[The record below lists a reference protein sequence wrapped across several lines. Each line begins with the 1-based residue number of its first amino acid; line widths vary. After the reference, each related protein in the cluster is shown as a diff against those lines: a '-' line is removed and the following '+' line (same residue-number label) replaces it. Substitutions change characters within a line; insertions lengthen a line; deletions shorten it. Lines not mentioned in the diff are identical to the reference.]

1 MKQFKKKPKKIKRSQ
16 KIILKRPLW
25 LMPLLIGGFA
35 SGVYA
40 DGTDILGLSWGE
52 KSQKVC
58 VHRPWYALWSCDKW
72 EEKTQQFTGNQLIT
86 KTWAGGNAANYYH
99 SQNNQDITANLKND
113 NGTYFLSGLYNYTG
127 GEYNG
132 GNLDIEL
139 GSNATFNLGA
149 NSGNSFT
156 SWYPNGHT
164 NVTFSAGTINVN
176 NSVEVGNR
184 VGSGAGTH
192 TGTATLN
199 LNANKVTI
207 NSNIN
212 AYKTS
217 QVNIGNANS
226 AITINSV
233 SLSGDTCSSLA
244 KIGSGA
250 NCSSSGPSYSFKGTT
265 SATNT
270 TFSNAS
276 GSFTFEESA
285 NFSGAKL
292 NGGAFTFNK
301 GFNATNNTAFN
312 SGSFT
317 FKGTSSFNNA
327 TFSNASYTF
336 DNQATFQNSSFNG
349 GTFTF
354 NNQSNPTN
362 SAQHPQIL
370 FENSSFNGGIFTFN
384 NQTNPTNSAQHPQIL
399 FENSSFSGS
408 TTTLKGSATFEQAFN
423 NSNHQLTIQNASFD
437 NATFNNTGKITIEK
451 DASFNNTSFNTPVD
465 TNNMSVTGSVT
476 LSGKNDLKNGSTL
489 DFGSSKITLAQGATF
504 NLTSLGSEKSVTIL
518 NSSGGITYNHLLN
531 HALNSLTNALK
542 TTESSSKPQSF
553 AQGLWDMITYN
564 GVTGQLLSEN
574 AATPKN
580 TDSSPSAPT
589 KDSPQVYQVGYKI
602 GDTIYKLQETFSPN
616 SIIIQALESG
626 TYTPPP
632 TISGSQ
638 FDLSASNYINANMPW
653 YDHKYYI
660 PKSQNF
666 TESGTYYL
674 PSVQIWG
681 SYTNSFK
688 QTFSTNGSNLVIG
701 YNATWTGNS
710 VSSSGT
716 VSFGDTSGSA
726 LNGHCGPW
734 PYYQCIGTTN
744 GAYSAYH
751 VYITANLRSGN
762 RIGTGGAANLVFNG
776 VDSINIANATIT
788 QHNAGAY
795 SSSMTFSTQNMDS
808 SQNLNGLNANGK
820 LSVYGATFTNQAK
833 DGKFIFNAGQ
843 ATFENTNFNGGSYQ
857 FSGDSL
863 NFSNNNQ
870 FNSGSFEISA
880 KNASFNNANFNNSAS
895 FNFNN
900 SNATTS
906 FVGDFTNA
914 NSNLQ
919 IAGNAVFG
927 NSTNSDG
934 SQNTANFNNT
944 GSVNIAGNATFDNM
958 AFNGPTNTSVKGQVT
973 LNNITLK
980 NLNAPLSFGDGMIN
994 FSAHSVINIGEAI
1007 TNGNPITLVSSSKE
1021 IEYNNAFSKNLWQL
1035 INYQGHGASSEK
1047 LVSSAGNGIY
1057 DVVYSFNNQ
1066 TYNFQE
1072 VFSPNSISIRRLGV
1086 GMVFDYVDMEKSD
1099 HLYYQNALGFM
1110 TYMPN
1115 SYNNNLGNLNNT
1127 IYYYDKSIDFYASG
1141 KTLFTKAEFSQT
1153 LTGQNSAIVFGAKNI
1168 WTNASDAPQS
1178 NTIIRFGDN
1187 KGAGSNDA
1195 SGHCWNLQCI
1205 GFITGHYEAQKI
1217 YITGSIESGNRISSG
1232 GGASL
1237 NFNGLQGILLT
1248 NATLYNR
1255 AAGTQSSSMNFI
1267 SNSANIQAQNSYFID
1282 DTAQNKGN
1290 PNFSFNALN
1299 LDFSN
1304 SSFRGYVGQ
1313 TQSVFKFNAV
1323 NAISF
1328 TNSSN
1333 LSSGL
1338 YQISAKSVL
1347 FDNSNLSVS
1356 VGTSSIKAN
1365 AISLS
1370 QNASINASNHS
1381 TLELSGDLNLN
1392 DTSSLNLNQSAIN
1405 VSNNATIND
1414 YASLIASNGSHLNF
1428 NGAVNFN
1435 SANITT
1441 SLSDS
1446 SIVFKGAS
1454 SLGGQFNLSNNS
1466 FLDFQGSSA
1475 ITSNTAFNFYNNA
1488 FSQSPITFH
1497 QALDIKAPLSLGGNL
1512 LNPNNSSV
1520 LNLKNS
1526 QLVFSDQGSLNIAN
1540 IDLLSDLNDNKN
1552 RVYNIIQA
1560 DMNSNWY
1567 ERISFFG
1574 MRINDGIYDAKN
1586 QTYSFT
1592 NPLNNALKITES
1604 FKDNQLS
1611 VTLSQIPGIKNTLY
1625 NIGSEI
1631 FNYQK
1636 VYNNANGVY
1645 SYSDDAQGV
1654 FYLTSSVKGY
1664 YNPNQSYQASG
1675 SNNTTKNN
1683 NLTSE
1688 SSVISQTY
1696 NAQGNPISALH
1707 VYNKGYN
1714 FNNIKALGQMALKLY
1729 PEIKKILGNDFSLSS
1744 LSNLKGDALNQL
1756 TKLITPSDWK
1766 NINELIDNAN
1776 NSVVQ
1781 NFNNGALIIGATKIG
1796 QTNTNSTVVFGGLGY
1811 QKPCD
1816 YTDIVCQKFRGTYLG
1831 QLLESSSADLGYID
1845 TTFNAKEI
1853 YLTGTLGSG
1862 NAWGTGGSASVTF
1875 NSQTSLILNQANIVS
1890 SQTDGI
1896 FSMLGQEGINKV
1908 FNQAGLAN
1916 ILGEVAMQSIN
1927 KAGGLG
1933 NLIVNTL
1940 GSGSVIGG
1948 YLTPEQKNQT
1958 LSQLLG
1964 QNNFDNLMNDS
1975 GLNTA
1980 IKDLIRQKL
1989 GFWTGLVGGLAG
2001 LGGID
2006 LQNPE
2011 KLIGSMSI
2019 NDLLSKK
2026 GLFNQIT
2033 GFISANDIGQVISV
2047 MLQDIVKPSEA
2058 LQNDVVALGKQM
2070 IGEFLGQDMLNSLES
2085 LLQNQQIKSVLD
2097 KVLAAKGL
2105 GPIYEQGL
2113 GDLIPNLGKK
2123 GLFAPYGLSQV
2134 WQRGDFSFNAQGNVF
2149 VQNSTFSN
2157 ANGGTLS
2164 FNAGNSLIFAG
2175 NNHIAFTNHSG
2186 TLNLLSNQVSNINIT
2201 TLDASNGLKINAAN
2215 NNVSVSQGNLFINAS
2230 CVQQSDPIT
2239 TNTANPCALSAQSA
2253 NGASSNNA
2261 SNNAPIALNNNDES
2275 LMVTA
2280 NDFNFSGNIYANG
2293 VVDFSKIKGS
2303 ANIKNLYLYNNAQ
2316 FQANNL
2322 TISNQAVLE
2331 KNASFVTNNLNIQ
2344 GAFNNNATQKIG
2356 VLQNLVIASNA
2367 SLSTGIYGLEV
2378 GGALNNFGAIHF
2390 NLENIQTPAPLI
2402 QAEGIINLNTTQ
2414 TPFINVNNSMANNTT
2429 YTLLKSSRYIDYNI
2443 NPNSLQSYLK
2453 LYTLININGNHIEEK
2468 NGVLTYLGQRV
2479 LLQDKGLLLSVA
2491 LPNSNNASP
2500 NNILSL
2506 SVLHNQVKMSYGD
2519 KVMDFT
2525 PPTLQ
2530 DYIVGIQGQSALN
2543 QIEAI
2548 GGNNAIKWLST
2559 LMIKTKE
2566 NPLFAP
2572 IYLENH
2578 SLNEILDAT
2587 KDLQNTASLISNP
2600 NFRDNATNLLEL
2612 ASYTQQTSRLTKLSD
2627 FRAREGESNFSERL
2641 LELKNKRFSDP
2652 NPSEIFVK
2660 YSQPN
2665 KHPNNLWV
2673 QGVGGASFIS
2683 GGNGTLYGLNVGYDR
2698 LVKNVILG
2706 GYVAYGYSGFNGNI
2720 MRSLGNNVDV
2730 GMYARAF
2737 LKRNEF
2743 TLSANET
2750 YGGNASHINSSNS
2763 LLSVLNQ
2770 RYNYNTWTTSVNGNY
2785 GYDFMFK
2792 QKSVVLKPQVG
2803 LSYHFIGLSG
2813 MKGKMQNPA
2822 YQQFVMHSNP
2832 SNESVLTLNMGLESR
2847 KYFGKNSYYFVTA
2860 RLGRDLLIKAKGD
2873 NMVRFVG
2880 ENTLLYRKGEIFN
2893 TFASV
2898 ITGGE
2903 MHLWRLMYVNAG
2915 VGLKMGLQYQDLN
2928 ITGNVGMRVAF

>member
-1 MKQFKKKPKKIKRSQ
+1 MKKFKKKPKSIKRSYQNQ
-16 KIILKRPLW
+16 KTILKRPLW

-40 DGTDILGLSWGE
+40 NGTDILGLSWGE

-58 VHRPWYALWSCDKW
+58 VHRPWYALWSCDRW
-72 EEKTQQFTGNQLIT
+72 EEKTQQYTGNQLIT

-99 SQNNQDITANLKND
+99 TQNNQNITANLKND

-149 NSGNSFT
+149 SSGNSFT

-199 LNANKVTI
+199 LNANKVNI
-207 NSNIN
+207 NSNIS
-212 AYKTS
+212 AFKTS

-226 AITINSV
+226 TITIGSV
-233 SLSGDTCSSLA
+233 SLSGDVCSSLA
-244 KIGSGA
+244 SVGVGA
-250 NCSSSGPSYSFKGTT
+250 NCSNSGPSYSFKGTT
-265 SATNT
+265 NATNT
-270 TFSNAS
+270 AFSNAS
-276 GSFTFEESA
+276 GSFTFEENA
-285 NFSGAKL
+285 TFSGAKL

-301 GFNATNNTAFN
+301 GFSATNNTAFN
-312 SGSFT
+312 SGSFN
-317 FKGTSSFNNA
+317 FKGASSFNGA
-327 TFSNASYTF
+327 AFSNASYTF
-336 DNQATFQNSSFNG
+336 NNQATFQNSSFNG

-354 NNQSNPTN
+354 NNQNN
-362 SAQHPQIL
+362 QSAQHPQI
-370 FENSSFNGGIFTFN
+370 
-384 NQTNPTNSAQHPQIL
+384 Q
-399 FENSSFSGS
+399 NSSFSGS
-408 TTTLKGSATFEQAFN
+408 TITLKGFVNFQQAFN
-423 NSNHQLTIQNASFD
+423 NSNHQLTMQSASFND
-437 NATFNNTGKITIEK
+437 ANFNNTGKITINES
-451 DASFNNTSFNTPVD
+451 ASFNNTTFNTSIN

-489 DFGSSKITLAQGATF
+489 DFGSSKVTLTQGMTF

-518 NSSGGITYNHLLN
+518 NSSSGITYNNLLN
-531 HALNSLTNALK
+531 HAINSLTSALK
-542 TTESSSKPQSF
+542 TNESSSDPQSF

-564 GVTGQLLSEN
+564 GVTGQLLNEN
-574 AATPKN
+574 AATSKPA
-580 TDSSPSAPT
+580 DSSPSKSST
-589 KDSPQVYQVGYKI
+589 NSTQVYQVGYKI
-602 GDTIYKLQETFSPN
+602 GDTIYKLQETFSHN

-632 TISGSQ
+632 VINGSK
-638 FDLSASNYINANMPW
+638 FDLSTSNYINSNTPW

-660 PKSQNF
+660 PKSQKF

-688 QTFSTNGSNLVIG
+688 QTFSSSNSNLVIG
-701 YNATWTGNS
+701 YNSAWTDHN
-710 VSSSGT
+710 VSSSDT
-716 VSFGDTSGSA
+716 VSFGDTSGSV

-734 PYYQCIGTTN
+734 PYYQCTGTTN
-744 GAYSAYH
+744 GTYSAYH

-762 RIGTGGAANLVFNG
+762 RIGTGGAANLIFNG
-776 VDSINIANATIT
+776 VDSVNIANATIT
-788 QHNAGAY
+788 QHNAGIY
-795 SSSMTFSTQNMDS
+795 SSSMTFSTQSMDN
-808 SQNLNGLNANGK
+808 SQNLNGLNSNGT
-820 LSVYGATFTNQAK
+820 LSVYGTTFTNEAK

-843 ATFENTNFNGGSYQ
+843 AVFENTNFNGGSYQ

-900 SNATTS
+900 SSATTS
-906 FVGDFTNA
+906 FAGDFTNA

-927 NSTNSDG
+927 NPTNSNG
-934 SQNTANFNNT
+934 SQNNANFNNT
-944 GSVNIAGNATFDNM
+944 GSVNISGNATFDNVV
-958 AFNGPTNTSVKGQVT
+958 FNSPTNTSVKGQVT

-980 NLNAPLSFGDGMIN
+980 NLNTPLSFGDGTITFN
-994 FSAHSVINIGEAI
+994 AHSVINIGEAI

-1047 LVSSAGNGIY
+1047 LVSSAGNGVY

-1072 VFSPNSISIRRLGV
+1072 IFSPNSISIRRLGV
-1086 GMVFDYVDMEKSD
+1086 GMVFNYMDMEKSD

-1115 SYNNNLGNLNNT
+1115 SYNNNLGNSNNT

-1153 LTGQNSAIVFGAKNI
+1153 FTGQNSAIVFGAKNI

-1178 NTIIRFGDN
+1178 NAIIRFGDN

-1255 AAGTQSSSMNFI
+1255 AAGTQSSSMNFV

-1282 DTAQNKGN
+1282 DTAQNGGN

-1313 TQSVFKFNAV
+1313 TQSVFKFNAT
-1323 NAISF
+1323 NAINF
-1328 TNSSN
+1328 TNSTN

-1338 YQISAKSVL
+1338 YQMQAKSVL

-1365 AISLS
+1365 AINLS

-1381 TLELSGDLNLN
+1381 TLELQGDLNLN
-1392 DTSSLNLNQSAIN
+1392 DTSSLNLNQSTIN

-1414 YASLIASNGSHLNF
+1414 YASLIASNNAHINF
-1428 NGAVNFN
+1428 NGTTNFN

-1441 SLSDS
+1441 SLNDS
-1446 SIVFKGAS
+1446 SIVFKGAI
-1454 SLGGQFNLSNNS
+1454 SLGGQFNLSNHS
-1466 FLDFQGSSA
+1466 SLDFQGSSA
-1475 ITSNTAFNFYNNA
+1475 ITSNTAFNFYDNA

-1497 QALDIKAPLSLGGNL
+1497 QTLDIKAPLSLGGNL
-1512 LNPNNSSV
+1512 LNPNNNSV
-1520 LNLKNS
+1520 LDLKNS

-1540 IDLLSDLNDNKN
+1540 IDLLSDLNGNKN

-1560 DMNSNWY
+1560 GMNSNWY
-1567 ERISFFG
+1567 ERINFFG

-1654 FYLTSSVKGY
+1654 FYLTSNVKGY

-1683 NLTSE
+1683 NLSSE

-1707 VYNKGYN
+1707 IYNKGYN

-1729 PEIKKILGNDFSLSS
+1729 PEIKKILGNDFSLSG
-1744 LSNLKGDALNQL
+1744 LSDLKGDALNQL

-1781 NFNNGALIIGATKIG
+1781 NFNNGTLIIGATKIG
-1796 QTNTNSTVVFGGLGY
+1796 QTDTNSAVVFGGLGY
-1811 QKPCD
+1811 QTPCD

-1916 ILGEVAMQSIN
+1916 ILGEVAVQSIN

-2019 NDLLSKK
+2019 NDLLNKK

-2047 MLQDIVKPSEA
+2047 MLQDIVKPSNA
-2058 LQNDVVALGKQM
+2058 LKNDVVALGKQM
-2070 IGEFLGQDMLNSLES
+2070 IGEFLGQDTLNSLES

-2105 GPIYEQGL
+2105 GSIYEQGL
-2113 GDLIPNLGKK
+2113 GDLIPSLGKK

-2134 WQRGDFSFNAQGNVF
+2134 WQKGDFSFNAQGNVF

-2175 NNHIAFTNHSG
+2175 NNHIAFTNHFG
-2186 TLNLLSNQVSNINIT
+2186 TLQLLSNQVSNINIT
-2201 TLDASNGLKINAAN
+2201 TLDASNGLKINAGSN
-2215 NNVSVSQGNLFINAS
+2215 NISVSQGDLFINAS
-2230 CVQQSDPIT
+2230 CTQQSDPT
-2239 TNTANPCALSAQSA
+2239 TANATNPCVLSAQSA
-2253 NGASSNNA
+2253 NGTSSNSA
-2261 SNNAPIALNNNDES
+2261 SNNAPIALNNNDEI

-2322 TISNQAVLE
+2322 IISNQAVLE

-2344 GAFNNNATQKIG
+2344 GAFNNNATQKIE

-2367 SLSTGIYGLEV
+2367 SLSTGIYGLGV
-2378 GGALNNFGAIHF
+2378 GGVLNNLGTINF
-2390 NLENIQTPAPLI
+2390 NLENSQTPAMPLI
-2402 QAEGIINLNTTQ
+2402 QTGGVINLNATQ

-2491 LPNSNNASP
+2491 LPDSNNAHQ

-2506 SVLHNQVKMSYGD
+2506 SVLYDQIKMSYGN
-2519 KVMDFT
+2519 KIMDFT

-2530 DYIVGIQGQSALN
+2530 DYIVGIQGQSTLN
-2543 QIEAI
+2543 QIEAV
-2548 GGNNAIKWLST
+2548 GRNATKWLST
-2559 LMIKTKE
+2559 LMIETKE

-2572 IYLENH
+2572 IYLKNH
-2578 SLNEILDAT
+2578 SLNEILGVA

-2627 FRAREGESNFSERL
+2627 FRSREGESDFSERL

-2652 NPSEIFVK
+2652 NPGEVFVK
-2660 YSQPN
+2660 YSQLS

-2673 QGVGGASFIS
+2673 QGIGGASFIA

-2720 MRSLGNNVDV
+2720 MHSLGNNVDV

-2750 YGGNASHINSSNS
+2750 YGGNANNINSSNP

-2770 RYNYNTWTTSVNGNY
+2770 RYSYNTWTTSVNGNY

-2803 LSYHFIGLSG
+2803 LSYHFIGLST
-2813 MKGKMQNPA
+2813 MKGKMNDAA
-2822 YQQFVMHSNP
+2822 YKQFLMHSNP

-2860 RLGRDLLIKAKGD
+2860 RLGRDLLIKSKGG

-2880 ENTLLYRKGEIFN
+2880 ENTLLYRKGEVFN

-2915 VGLKMGLQYQDLN
+2915 VGLKMGLQYQDIN

>member
-1 MKQFKKKPKKIKRSQ
+1 MKKFKKKPKKITRKQ
-16 KIILKRPLW
+16 KTILKRPLW
-25 LMPLLIGGFA
+25 LAPLLISGFA

-40 DGTDILGLSWGE
+40 NNLWDLLNPKVGGEYVHWVKGSQYCAWWEFAGCLKNVWGANH
-52 KSQKVC
+52 KG
-58 VHRPWYALWSCDKW
+58 YDA
-72 EEKTQQFTGNQLIT
+72 
-86 KTWAGGNAANYYH
+86 GNAANYLS
-99 SQNNQDITANLKND
+99 SQNYQAISVGTGNET
-113 NGTYFLSGLYNYTG
+113 GTYSLSGFTNYV
-127 GEYNG
+127 G
-132 GNLDIEL
+132 GNLTI
-139 GSNATFNLGA
+139 NLG
-149 NSGNSFT
+149 NSVVLDLSGSNSFT
-156 SWYPNGHT
+156 SYQGYNQGKDD
-164 NVTFSAGTINVN
+164 VTFTVGTINLN
-176 NSVEVGNR
+176 GTLEVGNR

-207 NSNIN
+207 NSNIS

-226 AITINSV
+226 TITINSV
-233 SLSGDTCSSLA
+233 SLNGDTCSSLA
-244 KIGSGA
+244 KVGGGA
-250 NCSSSGPSYSFKGTT
+250 NCSTSGPSYSFKGTT
-265 SATNT
+265 NATNT
-270 TFSNAS
+270 AFSNAS
-276 GSFTFEESA
+276 GSFTFEENA
-285 NFSGAKL
+285 TFSGAKL

-301 GFNATNNTAFN
+301 GFSATNNTAFN

-317 FKGTSSFNNA
+317 FKGTSSFNGA
-327 TFSNASYTF
+327 SFSNATYTF
-336 DNQATFQNSSFNG
+336 NNQATFQNSSFNG

-354 NNQSNPTN
+354 NNQ
-362 SAQHPQIL
+362 
-370 FENSSFNGGIFTFN
+370 
-384 NQTNPTNSAQHPQIL
+384 TNPTNSAQHPQIQ
-399 FENSSFSGS
+399 NSSFSGNA
-408 TTTLKGSATFEQAFN
+408 TTLKGSVIFQQAFN
-423 NSNHQLTIQNASFD
+423 NSNHQLTIQNASFN
-437 NATFNNTGKITIEK
+437 NATFNNTGKITINES
-451 DASFNNTSFNTPVD
+451 ASFNNTTFNTSVD

-489 DFGSSKITLAQGATF
+489 DFGSSKITLTQGTTF
-504 NLTSLGSEKSVTIL
+504 NLTSLSSEKSVTIL
-518 NSSGGITYNHLLN
+518 NSSGGITYNNLLN
-531 HALNSLTNALK
+531 HAINGLTNALK
-542 TTESSSKPQSF
+542 TNESSSKPQSF
-553 AQGLWDMITYN
+553 AQGLWEMITYN
-564 GVTGQLLSEN
+564 GVTGQLLSES
-574 AATPKN
+574 TTTSKN

-632 TISGSQ
+632 VINGSK
-638 FDLSASNYINANMPW
+638 FDLSASNYINADMHW
-653 YDHKYYI
+653 YDHKCYI

-688 QTFSTNGSNLVIG
+688 QTFSASGSNLVIG
-701 YNATWTGNS
+701 YNSTWTGNS
-710 VSSSGT
+710 VSSSDT
-716 VSFGDTSGSA
+716 VSFGDISGST

-734 PYYQCIGTTN
+734 PYYQCTGTTD
-744 GAYSAYH
+744 GTYSAYH

-788 QHNAGAY
+788 QHNAGIY
-795 SSSMTFSTQNMDS
+795 SSSMTFSTQNMDN
-808 SQNLNGLNANGK
+808 SQNLNGLNANGT
-820 LSVYGATFTNQAK
+820 LSVYGTTFTNQAK

-843 ATFENTNFNGGSYQ
+843 AVFENTNFNGGSYQ

-870 FNSGSFEISA
+870 FNSGLFEINA

-900 SNATTS
+900 SSATTS
-906 FVGDFTNA
+906 FMGDFTNA
-914 NSNLQ
+914 HSNLQ

-927 NSTNSDG
+927 NPTNSNG

-944 GSVNIAGNATFDNM
+944 GSVNISGNATFDNVV
-958 AFNGPTNTSVKGQVT
+958 FNSPTNTSVKGQVT

-980 NLNAPLSFGDGMIN
+980 NLNAPLSFGDGTITFN
-994 FSAHSVINIGEAI
+994 AHSVINIDESI

-1021 IEYNNAFSKNLWQL
+1021 IDYNNAFSKNLWQL

-1047 LVSSAGNGIY
+1047 LVSSVGNGVY

-1072 VFSPNSISIRRLGV
+1072 VFSQNSISIRRLGV
-1086 GMVFDYVDMEKSD
+1086 GMVFDYMDMEKSD
-1099 HLYYQNALGFM
+1099 HLYYKDVVGFM

-1115 SYNNNLGNLNNT
+1115 SYNNNLGNANNT
-1127 IYYYDKSIDFYASG
+1127 IYYYDNSIDFYASG

-1153 LTGQNSAIVFGAKNI
+1153 FTGQNSAIVFGAKNI
-1168 WTNASDAPQS
+1168 WTDASDAPQS
-1178 NTIIRFGDN
+1178 DTIIRFGDN

-1237 NFNGLQGILLT
+1237 NFNALQGILLT

-1282 DTAQNKGN
+1282 DSAQNGGN

-1304 SSFRGYVGQ
+1304 SSFRGYVGT
-1313 TQSVFKFNAV
+1313 TQSVFKFNAK

-1328 TNSSN
+1328 TNSTN

-1338 YQISAKSVL
+1338 YQMQAKSVL

-1365 AISLS
+1365 AINLS

-1381 TLELSGDLNLN
+1381 TLELQGDLNVN

-1414 YASLIASNGSHLNF
+1414 YASLIASNNAHINF

-1435 SANITT
+1435 SANTTT
-1441 SLSDS
+1441 SLNHS

-1454 SLGGQFNLSNNS
+1454 FLGGQFNLSNHS
-1466 FLDFQGSSA
+1466 SLDFQGSSA
-1475 ITSNTAFNFYNNA
+1475 ITSNTAFNFYDNA

-1497 QALDIKAPLSLGGNL
+1497 QALDVKAPLSLGGNL
-1512 LNPNNSSV
+1512 LNPNSSSV

-1526 QLVFSDQGSLNIAN
+1526 QLVFGDQGSLNIAN

-1560 DMNSNWY
+1560 GMSSNWY
-1567 ERISFFG
+1567 ERINFFG
-1574 MRINDGIYDAKN
+1574 MRINDGIYDAIN

-1645 SYSDDAQGV
+1645 SYSDDAEGV
-1654 FYLTSSVKGY
+1654 FYLTSNVKGY
-1664 YNPNQSYQASG
+1664 YNPNQSYQANG

-1707 VYNKGYN
+1707 IYNKGYN
-1714 FNNIKALGQMALKLY
+1714 FSNIKALGQMALKLY

-1744 LSNLKGDALNQL
+1744 LSDLNSNALNQL

-1781 NFNNGALIIGATKIG
+1781 NFNNGTLIIGATKIG
-1796 QTNTNSTVVFGGLGY
+1796 QTDTNSAVVFGGLGY
-1811 QKPCD
+1811 QTPCD

-1916 ILGEVAMQSIN
+1916 ILGEVAVQSIN

-2047 MLQDIVKPSEA
+2047 VLQDIVKPSNA

-2070 IGEFLGQDMLNSLES
+2070 IGEFLGQDTLNSLES

-2134 WQRGDFSFNAQGNVF
+2134 WQKGDFSFNAQGNVF

-2175 NNHIAFTNHSG
+2175 NNHIAFTNHFG
-2186 TLNLLSNQVSNINIT
+2186 TLQLLSNQVSNINIT
-2201 TLDASNGLKINAAN
+2201 TLDASNGLKINAGSN
-2215 NNVSVSQGNLFINAS
+2215 NISVSQGNLFINAS
-2230 CVQQSDPIT
+2230 CTQQSDPTIANAT
-2239 TNTANPCALSAQSA
+2239 NPCALSAQSA
-2253 NGASSNNA
+2253 NGTSPSNA

-2303 ANIKNLYLYNNAQ
+2303 ANVKNLYLYNNAQ

-2322 TISNQAVLE
+2322 IISNQAVLE
-2331 KNASFVTNNLNIQ
+2331 KNASFTANNLNIQ
-2344 GAFNNNATQKIG
+2344 GAFNNNATQKIE

-2367 SLSTGIYGLEV
+2367 SLSTGIYGLGV
-2378 GGALNNFGAIHF
+2378 GGDLNNLGTIHF
-2390 NLENIQTPAPLI
+2390 NLENSQTPVNPLI

-2491 LPNSNNASP
+2491 LPNSNNASQ
-2500 NNILSL
+2500 NHILSL
-2506 SVLHNQVKMSYGD
+2506 SVLHNQIKMSYGN
-2519 KVMDFT
+2519 KIMDFT

-2543 QIEAI
+2543 QIEAV
-2548 GGNNAIKWLST
+2548 GGNAIKWLST
-2559 LMIKTKE
+2559 LMMETKE
-2566 NPLFAP
+2566 NPLFVP

-2578 SLNEILDAT
+2578 SLNEILGVA

-2600 NFRDNATNLLEL
+2600 NFRNNATNLLEL

-2627 FRAREGESNFSERL
+2627 FRAREGESDFSL

-2652 NPSEIFVK
+2652 NPGEVFVK
-2660 YSQPN
+2660 YSQLS

-2673 QGVGGASFIS
+2673 QGVGGASFIA

-2706 GYVAYGYSGFNGNI
+2706 GYVAYGYSDFNGNI

-2750 YGGNASHINSSNS
+2750 YGGNATSINSSNS

-2770 RYNYNTWTTSVNGNY
+2770 RYSYNTWTTSVNGNY

-2813 MKGKMQNPA
+2813 MKGKMNDAA
-2822 YQQFVMHSNP
+2822 YKQFLMHSNP

-2847 KYFGKNSYYFVTA
+2847 KYFGQNSYYFVTA
-2860 RLGRDLLIKAKGD
+2860 RLGRDLLIKSKGG
-2873 NMVRFVG
+2873 NTVRFVG
-2880 ENTLLYRKGEIFN
+2880 ENTLLYRKGEVFN

-2915 VGLKMGLQYQDLN
+2915 VGLKMGLQYQDIN

>member
-1 MKQFKKKPKKIKRSQ
+1 MKKFKKKPKSIKRSHQ
-16 KIILKRPLW
+16 KTILKRPLW
-25 LMPLLIGGFA
+25 LVPLLVSGFA

-40 DGTDILGLSWGE
+40 NNLWDLLNPKVGGEYVHWVKGSQYCTWWELAGCLKNVWGANH
-52 KSQKVC
+52 KG
-58 VHRPWYALWSCDKW
+58 YDA
-72 EEKTQQFTGNQLIT
+72 
-86 KTWAGGNAANYYH
+86 GNAANYLS
-99 SQNNQDITANLKND
+99 SQNYQAISVGSGNETGA
-113 NGTYFLSGLYNYTG
+113 YSLSGFTNYV
-127 GEYNG
+127 G
-132 GNLDIEL
+132 GNLTI
-139 GSNATFNLGA
+139 NLG
-149 NSGNSFT
+149 NSVVLDLSGSNSFT
-156 SWYPNGHT
+156 SYQGYNQGKDDVSFNVGAINLNG
-164 NVTFSAGTINVN
+164 AL
-176 NSVEVGNR
+176 EVGNR

-199 LNANKVTI
+199 LNANKVNI
-207 NSNIN
+207 NSNIS
-212 AYKTS
+212 AFKTS

-226 AITINSV
+226 VITIGSV

-244 KIGSGA
+244 SVGVGA
-250 NCSSSGPSYSFKGTT
+250 NCSTSGPSYSFKGATN
-265 SATNT
+265 ATNT
-270 TFSNAS
+270 AFSNAS
-276 GSFTFEESA
+276 GSFTFEENA
-285 NFSGAKL
+285 TFSGAKL

-312 SGSFT
+312 SGSFN
-317 FKGTSSFNNA
+317 FKGASSFNGA
-327 TFSNASYTF
+327 TFSDASYTF
-336 DNQATFQNSSFNG
+336 NNQATFQNSSFNG

-354 NNQSNPTN
+354 NDQTHQTN
-362 SAQHPQIL
+362 S
-370 FENSSFNGGIFTFN
+370 T
-384 NQTNPTNSAQHPQIL
+384 QHPQIL
-399 FENSSFSGS
+399 FENSSFSGNA
-408 TTTLKGSATFEQAFN
+408 TTLKGFVNFQQAFN
-423 NSNHQLTIQNASFD
+423 NSNRQLIMQNASFN
-437 NATFNNTGKITIEK
+437 NADFNNTGKITINES
-451 DASFNNTSFNTPVD
+451 ASFNDTTFNTSVNTS
-465 TNNMSVTGSVT
+465 NMTITGSVT

-489 DFGSSKITLAQGATF
+489 DFGSSKVTLTQGTTF

-518 NSSGGITYNHLLN
+518 NSSGGITYNNLLN

-542 TTESSSKPQSF
+542 TNESSSRPQSF

-564 GVTGQLLSEN
+564 GVTGQLLSAN
-574 AATPKN
+574 AMASKPA
-580 TDSSPSAPT
+580 DSSPSKSST
-589 KDSPQVYQVGYKI
+589 NSTQVYQVGYKI
-602 GDTIYKLQETFSPN
+602 GDIIYKLQETFSHN

-632 TISGSQ
+632 VISGSK
-638 FDLSASNYINANMPW
+638 FDLSASNYIDFDMPW
-653 YDHKYYI
+653 YDHKSYI

-688 QTFSTNGSNLVIG
+688 QTFSASGSNLVIG
-701 YNATWTGNS
+701 YNSTWTDHN
-710 VSSSGT
+710 VSSSDT

-734 PYYQCIGTTN
+734 PYYQCTGTTD
-744 GAYSAYH
+744 GTYSAYH

-776 VDSINIANATIT
+776 VDSVNIANATIT
-788 QHNAGAY
+788 QHNAGIY
-795 SSSMTFSTQNMDS
+795 SSSMTFSTQGMDN
-808 SQNLNGLNANGK
+808 SQNLNGLNPNGT

-843 ATFENTNFNGGSYQ
+843 VVFENTNFNGGSYQ

-880 KNASFNNANFNNSAS
+880 KNASFDNANFNNSAS

-919 IAGNAVFG
+919 IAGSAVFG
-927 NSTNSDG
+927 NSNNG
-934 SQNTANFNNT
+934 SQNNANFNNT
-944 GSVNIAGNATFDNM
+944 GSVNISGNATFDNVV
-958 AFNGPTNTSVKGQVT
+958 FNGPTNMSVKGQVT

-980 NLNAPLSFGDGMIN
+980 NLNAPLSFGDGTITFN
-994 FSAHSVINIGEAI
+994 AHSVINIAEAI

-1047 LVSSAGNGIY
+1047 LVSSAGNGVY

-1072 VFSPNSISIRRLGV
+1072 IFSPNSISIRRLGV
-1086 GMVFDYVDMEKSD
+1086 GMVFDYMDMEKSD
-1099 HLYYQNALGFM
+1099 HLYYKDVAGFM

-1115 SYNNNLGNLNNT
+1115 SYNNNLGDSNNT

-1153 LTGQNSAIVFGAKNI
+1153 FTGQNSAIVFGAKNI

-1255 AAGTQSSSMNFI
+1255 AAGTQSSSMNFT

-1282 DTAQNKGN
+1282 DTAQNGGN

-1304 SSFRGYVGQ
+1304 SSFRGYVGK
-1313 TQSVFKFNAV
+1313 TQSVFKFNAA

-1328 TNSSN
+1328 TNSTN

-1338 YQISAKSVL
+1338 YQMQAKSVS

-1365 AISLS
+1365 AINLS

-1381 TLELSGDLNLN
+1381 TLELQGDLNLN
-1392 DTSSLNLNQSAIN
+1392 DTSSLNLNQSTIN

-1414 YASLIASNGSHLNF
+1414 YASLIVNDGSRLNF

-1441 SLSDS
+1441 SLNHS
-1446 SIVFKGAS
+1446 SIVFKGAI

-1466 FLDFQGSSA
+1466 SLDFQGSSA
-1475 ITSNTAFNFYNNA
+1475 IISNTAFNFYDNA

-1560 DMNSNWY
+1560 GMNNNWY
-1567 ERISFFG
+1567 ERINLFG
-1574 MRINDGIYDAKN
+1574 MRINDGVYDAIN

-1625 NIGSEI
+1625 NIGSEV

-1645 SYSDDAQGV
+1645 SYSDDAKGV
-1654 FYLTSSVKGY
+1654 FYLTSNVKGY
-1664 YNPNQSYQASG
+1664 YSPNQSYQANG

-1683 NLTSE
+1683 NLTSD
-1688 SSVISQTY
+1688 SSIISQTY
-1696 NAQGNPISALH
+1696 NVQGNPISALH
-1707 VYNKGYN
+1707 IYNKGYN
-1714 FNNIKALGQMALKLY
+1714 FNNIKVLGQMALKLY

-1744 LSNLKGDALNQL
+1744 LSDLNSNVLNQL
-1756 TKLITPSDWK
+1756 TKLITPNDWK
-1766 NINELIDNAN
+1766 NINEFIDNAN

-1781 NFNNGALIIGATKIG
+1781 NFNNGTLIIGAAKIG
-1796 QTNTNSTVVFGGLGY
+1796 QTDTNSTVVFGGLGY

-1816 YTDIVCQKFRGTYLG
+1816 YTDVVCQKFRGTYLG

-1875 NSQTSLILNQANIVS
+1875 NSQTSLVLNQANIVS

-1933 NLIVNTL
+1933 NLIADTL
-1940 GSGSVIGG
+1940 GSNSVIGG

-2033 GFISANDIGQVISV
+2033 GFISANDIGKVISV
-2047 MLQDIVKPSEA
+2047 ILQDIVKPSSA
-2058 LQNDVVALGKQM
+2058 LKSDVAALGKQM
-2070 IGEFLGQDMLNSLES
+2070 IGEFLGQDTLNSLES

-2105 GPIYEQGL
+2105 GSIYEQGL
-2113 GDLIPNLGKK
+2113 GDLMPNLGKK

-2134 WQRGDFSFNAQGNVF
+2134 WQKGDFSFNAQGNVF

-2164 FNAGNSLIFAG
+2164 FNAGDTLIFAG
-2175 NNHIAFTNHSG
+2175 NNHISFTNHAG
-2186 TLNLLSNQVSNINIT
+2186 ALNLLSDQVSNINIT
-2201 TLDASNGLKINAAN
+2201 TLNASNGLKINAAN

-2230 CVQQSDPIT
+2230 CVGQNDPT
-2239 TNTANPCALSAQSA
+2239 TANIANSCALSAQSA
-2253 NGASSNNA
+2253 NDASSGNA
-2261 SNNAPIALNNNDES
+2261 SNNAQIALNNNDES

-2344 GAFNNNATQKIG
+2344 GAFNNNATRKIE
-2356 VLQNLVIASNA
+2356 VLQNLTIASNA

-2390 NLENIQTPAPLI
+2390 NLENIQTPIPLI
-2402 QAEGIINLNTTQ
+2402 QARGIINLNTTQ
-2414 TPFINVNNSMANNTT
+2414 TPFMNVNNSMANNTT

-2453 LYTLININGNHIEEK
+2453 LYTLININGNRIEEK

-2491 LPNSNNASP
+2491 LPNSNNAHQ

-2506 SVLHNQVKMSYGD
+2506 SVLYNQIKMSYGN

-2543 QIEAI
+2543 QIEAV

-2559 LMIKTKE
+2559 LMMETKE

-2572 IYLENH
+2572 IYLKNH
-2578 SLNEILDAT
+2578 SLHEILGVA
-2587 KDLQNTASLISNP
+2587 KDLLNTASLISNP
-2600 NFRDNATNLLEL
+2600 NFRNNATNLLEL

-2627 FRAREGESNFSERL
+2627 FRSREGESDFSKRL

-2652 NPSEIFVK
+2652 NPSEVFVK

-2665 KHPNNLWV
+2665 KHQNNLWV
-2673 QGVGGASFIS
+2673 QGIGGASFIS

-2720 MRSLGNNVDV
+2720 MHSLANNVDV

-2750 YGGNASHINSSNS
+2750 YEGNASNINSSNS

-2792 QKSVVLKPQVG
+2792 QKSVVLKSQVG

-2813 MKGKMQNPA
+2813 MKGKMNDSA
-2822 YQQFVMHSNP
+2822 YKQFLMHSNP
-2832 SNESVLTLNMGLESR
+2832 SNESVLTLNMGLEGR

-2860 RLGRDLLIKAKGD
+2860 RLGRDLLINSKGG
-2873 NMVRFVG
+2873 NVVRFVG
-2880 ENTLLYRKGEIFN
+2880 ENTLLYRKGEVFN

-2915 VGLKMGLQYQDLN
+2915 VGLKMGLQYQDIN

>member
-1 MKQFKKKPKKIKRSQ
+1 MKKFKKKPKKITRKQ
-16 KIILKRPLW
+16 KTILKRPLW
-25 LMPLLIGGFA
+25 LAPLLIGGFA

-40 DGTDILGLSWGE
+40 NGTDILGLSWGE
-52 KSQKVC
+52 KSQRVC
-58 VHRPWYALWSCDKW
+58 VHHPWYALWSCDKW
-72 EEKTQQFTGNQLIT
+72 EEKTQQYTGNQLIT

-99 SQNNQDITANLKND
+99 TQNNQNITANLKND

-132 GNLDIEL
+132 GNLNIEL

-149 NSGNSFT
+149 SSGNSFT

-192 TGTATLN
+192 TGIATLN
-199 LNANKVTI
+199 LNANKVNI
-207 NSNIN
+207 NSNIS

-226 AITINSV
+226 AITIGSV
-233 SLSGDTCSSLA
+233 SLNGDTCSSLA
-244 KIGSGA
+244 RVGVGA
-250 NCSSSGPSYSFKGTT
+250 NCSTSGPSYSFKGTT
-265 SATNT
+265 NATNT
-270 TFSNAS
+270 TFNNSS
-276 GSFTFEESA
+276 GSFTFEENA
-285 NFSGAKL
+285 TFSGAKW

-301 GFNATNNTAFN
+301 EFSTTNNTAFN
-312 SGSFT
+312 SGSFN
-317 FKGTSSFNNA
+317 FKGTSSFNGA
-327 TFSNASYTF
+327 SFSNATYTF
-336 DNQATFQNSSFNG
+336 NNQATFQNSSFNG

-354 NNQSNPTN
+354 NNQTN
-362 SAQHPQIL
+362 QSAQHPQI
-370 FENSSFNGGIFTFN
+370 
-384 NQTNPTNSAQHPQIL
+384 Q
-399 FENSSFSGS
+399 NSSFSGS
-408 TTTLKGSATFEQAFN
+408 ATTLKGSVIFQQAFN
-423 NSNHQLTIQNASFD
+423 NSNHQLTAQNASF
-437 NATFNNTGKITIEK
+437 NGANFSNTGKITINES
-451 DASFNNTSFNTPVD
+451 ASFNNTTFNTSID
-465 TNNMSVTGSVT
+465 TNNMTITGSVT

-489 DFGSSKITLAQGATF
+489 DFGSSKVTLTQGTTF
-504 NLTSLGSEKSVTIL
+504 NLTSLGDKNSVTIL
-518 NSSGGITYNHLLN
+518 NSSGGITYNNLLN
-531 HALNSLTNALK
+531 HAINSLTNALK
-542 TTESSSKPQSF
+542 TNESSLKPQSF
-553 AQGLWDMITYN
+553 AQGLWDMITYD
-564 GVTGQLLSEN
+564 GVTGQLLNEN
-574 AATPKN
+574 ATTSKP
-580 TDSSPSAPT
+580 TDSSPSKSST
-589 KDSPQVYQVGYKI
+589 NSTQVYQVGYKI
-602 GDTIYKLQETFSPN
+602 GDTIYKLQETFGPN

-632 TISGSQ
+632 VISGSK
-638 FDLSASNYINANMPW
+638 FDLSASNYIDSNMPW
-653 YDHKYYI
+653 YNHKYYI

-688 QTFSTNGSNLVIG
+688 QTFSASNSNLVIG
-701 YNATWTGNS
+701 YNATWTDHN
-710 VSSSGT
+710 VSSSDT
-716 VSFGDTSGSA
+716 VSFGDTSGSV

-734 PYYQCIGTTN
+734 PYYQCTGTTD

-776 VDSINIANATIT
+776 IDSVNIANAIIT
-788 QHNAGAY
+788 QHNAGIY
-795 SSSMTFSTQNMDS
+795 SSSMTFSTQGMDN
-808 SQNLNGLNANGK
+808 SQNLKGLNPNGT
-820 LSVYGATFTNQAK
+820 LLVYGTTFTNQAK
-833 DGKFIFNAGQ
+833 DGKFIFNAGK

-880 KNASFNNANFNNSAS
+880 KNASFNNAHFNNSAS

-906 FVGDFTNA
+906 FAGDFTNA

-934 SQNTANFNNT
+934 SQNNANFNNT
-944 GSVNIAGNATFDNM
+944 GSVNISGNATFDNVV
-958 AFNGPTNTSVKGQVT
+958 FNSPTNTSVKGQVT

-980 NLNAPLSFGDGMIN
+980 NLNAPLSFGDGTIT

-1021 IEYNNAFSKNLWQL
+1021 IDYNNAFSKNLWQL

-1047 LVSSAGNGIY
+1047 LVSSVGNGVY

-1072 VFSPNSISIRRLGV
+1072 VFSQNSISIRRLGV

-1099 HLYYQNALGFM
+1099 HLYYKDVVGFM

-1115 SYNNNLGNLNNT
+1115 SYNNNLGNANNT
-1127 IYYYDKSIDFYASG
+1127 IYYYDNSIDFYASG

-1153 LTGQNSAIVFGAKNI
+1153 FTGQNSAIVFGAKSI
-1168 WTNASDAPQS
+1168 WTSLSDAPQS
-1178 NTIIRFGDN
+1178 NAIIRFGDN

-1205 GFITGHYEAQKI
+1205 GFITGNYEAQKI

-1282 DTAQNKGN
+1282 DTAQNKDN

-1304 SSFRGYVGQ
+1304 SSFRGYVGK
-1313 TQSVFKFNAV
+1313 TQSVFKFNAK

-1328 TNSSN
+1328 TNSTN

-1338 YQISAKSVL
+1338 YQISANSVS

-1365 AISLS
+1365 AINLS

-1381 TLELSGDLNLN
+1381 TLELQSDLNVN
-1392 DTSSLNLNQSAIN
+1392 DTSSLNLNQSTIN
-1405 VSNNATIND
+1405 ISNNATIND
-1414 YASLIASNGSHLNF
+1414 HASLIASNGSHLNF

-1441 SLSDS
+1441 SLNDS
-1446 SIVFKGAS
+1446 SIVFKGAV

-1466 FLDFQGSSA
+1466 SLGFQGSSA
-1475 ITSNTAFNFYNNA
+1475 ITSNTAFNFYDNA

-1497 QALDIKAPLSLGGNL
+1497 QTLDIKAPLSLGGNL
-1512 LNPNNSSV
+1512 LNPNNNSV
-1520 LNLKNS
+1520 LDLKNS

-1560 DMNSNWY
+1560 DMSSNWY

-1574 MRINDGIYDAKN
+1574 MRISDGIYDATN

-1611 VTLSQIPGIKNTLY
+1611 VTLSQIPGIKNTFY
-1625 NIGSEI
+1625 NIDSEV

-1645 SYSDDAQGV
+1645 SYSDDAEGV
-1654 FYLTSSVKGY
+1654 FYLTSNVKGY
-1664 YNPNQSYQASG
+1664 YNPNQSYQANG

-1683 NLTSE
+1683 NLSSE

-1707 VYNKGYN
+1707 IYNKGYN

-1744 LSNLKGDALNQL
+1744 LSDLKGDALNQL
-1756 TKLITPSDWK
+1756 TKLITPDDWK

-1796 QTNTNSTVVFGGLGY
+1796 QTDTNSAVVFGGLGY
-1811 QKPCD
+1811 QTPCD

-1916 ILGEVAMQSIN
+1916 ILGEVAVQSIN

-2033 GFISANDIGQVISV
+2033 GFISANDIGQIISV

-2070 IGEFLGQDMLNSLES
+2070 IGEFLGQDALNSLES

-2134 WQRGDFSFNAQGNVF
+2134 WQKGDFSFNAQGNVF

-2157 ANGGTLS
+2157 ANGGALS

-2175 NNHIAFTNHSG
+2175 NNHIAFTNHFG
-2186 TLNLLSNQVSNINIT
+2186 TLQLLSNQVSNINIT
-2201 TLDASNGLKINAAN
+2201 TLDASNGLKINAGSN
-2215 NNVSVSQGNLFINAS
+2215 NISVSQGDLFVNAS
-2230 CVQQSDPIT
+2230 CAQQSTPT
-2239 TNTANPCALSAQSA
+2239 TANATNPCALNAQSA
-2253 NGASSNNA
+2253 NGASSSNA
-2261 SNNAPIALNNNDES
+2261 SNNAPIALNNNGES

-2303 ANIKNLYLYNNAQ
+2303 ANVKNLYLYNNAQ

-2344 GAFNNNATQKIG
+2344 GAFNNNATQKIE

-2378 GGALNNFGAIHF
+2378 GGALNNLGTIHF
-2390 NLENIQTPAPLI
+2390 NLENSQTPVNPLI

-2414 TPFINVNNSMANNTT
+2414 TPFMNVNNSMANNTT

-2468 NGVLTYLGQRV
+2468 NGALTYLGQRV

-2491 LPNSNNASP
+2491 LPDSNNASQ

-2506 SVLHNQVKMSYGD
+2506 SVLYNQIKMSYGD

-2559 LMIKTKE
+2559 LMMETKE

-2572 IYLENH
+2572 IYLKNH
-2578 SLNEILDAT
+2578 SLNEILGVT

-2627 FRAREGESNFSERL
+2627 FRTREGESDFSERL

-2652 NPSEIFVK
+2652 NPGEVFVK
-2660 YSQPN
+2660 YSQLS

-2673 QGVGGASFIS
+2673 QGIGGASFIS

-2706 GYVAYGYSGFNGNI
+2706 GYVAYGYSDFNGNI
-2720 MRSLGNNVDV
+2720 MRSLANNVDM

-2750 YGGNASHINSSNS
+2750 YGGNATSINSSNS

-2813 MKGKMQNPA
+2813 MKGKMNDAA
-2822 YQQFVMHSNP
+2822 YKQFLMHSNP

-2860 RLGRDLLIKAKGD
+2860 RLGRDLLIKSKGG

-2880 ENTLLYRKGEIFN
+2880 ENTLLYRKGEVFN

-2915 VGLKMGLQYQDLN
+2915 VGLKMGLQYQDIN

>member
-52 KSQKVC
+52 KSQRVC
-58 VHRPWYALWSCDKW
+58 VHRPWYAIWSCDKW
-72 EEKTQQFTGNQLIT
+72 EEKTQQYTGNQLIT
-86 KTWAGGNAANYYH
+86 RTWAGGNAANYYH
-99 SQNNQDITANLKND
+99 SQNNQNITANLKND

-207 NSNIN
+207 NSNIS

-233 SLSGDTCSSLA
+233 SLSGDTCSSSVSVG
-244 KIGSGA
+244 IGA
-250 NCSSSGPSYSFKGTT
+250 NCSTSGPSYSFKGTT
-265 SATNT
+265 NATNT

-276 GSFTFEESA
+276 GSFTFEENA
-285 NFSGAKL
+285 TFSGAKW

-301 GFNATNNTAFN
+301 GFSATNNTAFN

-317 FKGTSSFNNA
+317 FKDTSSFNGA
-327 TFSNASYTF
+327 TFSNATYTF
-336 DNQATFQNSSFNG
+336 NNQATFQNSSFNG
-349 GTFTF
+349 GTFAF

-362 SAQHPQIL
+362 SVQHPQMV
-370 FENSSFNGGIFTFN
+370 
-384 NQTNPTNSAQHPQIL
+384 

-408 TTTLKGSATFEQAFN
+408 ATTLKGSATFEQAFN
-423 NSNHQLTIQNASFD
+423 NSNHQLTMQNASFD

-451 DASFNNTSFNTPVD
+451 DASFNNTTFNTSVD
-465 TNNMSVTGSVT
+465 TNNMTISGGVT
-476 LSGKNDLKNGSTL
+476 LSGKNDLNNGSTL
-489 DFGSSKITLAQGATF
+489 DFGNSKVTLAQGATF
-504 NLTSLGSEKSVTIL
+504 NLTSLGDKNSVTIL

-542 TTESSSKPQSF
+542 TNESLSKPQSF

-564 GVTGQLLSEN
+564 GVTGQLLSGN
-574 AATPKN
+574 ATTPKPS
-580 TDSSPSAPT
+580 DSSPSAPT

-602 GDTIYKLQETFSPN
+602 GDTIYKLQETFGPN

-632 TISGSQ
+632 VISGSK
-638 FDLSASNYINANMPW
+638 FDLSASNYINSNMPW

-688 QTFSTNGSNLVIG
+688 QTFSANGSNLVIG
-701 YNATWTGNS
+701 YNSTWTGNS

-734 PYYQCIGTTN
+734 PYYQCTGTTS
-744 GAYSAYH
+744 GTYSAYH

-762 RIGTGGAANLVFNG
+762 RVGTGGAANLVFNG

-788 QHNAGAY
+788 QHNAGIY
-795 SSSMTFSTQNMDS
+795 SSSMTFSTQNMDN
-808 SQNLNGLNANGK
+808 SQNLSGLNANGK

-833 DGKFIFNAGQ
+833 DGKFTFNAGQ
-843 ATFENTNFNGGSYQ
+843 AVFENTNFNGGSYQ

-863 NFSNNNQ
+863 NFSSNNQ
-870 FNSGSFEISA
+870 FNSGSFEIGA
-880 KNASFNNANFNNSAS
+880 KNTIFNNANFNNNAS

-900 SNATTS
+900 SSATTS
-906 FVGDFTNA
+906 FMGDFTNA

-927 NSTNSDG
+927 NSTNG

-944 GSVNIAGNATFDNM
+944 GSVNISGNATFDNM
-958 AFNGPTNTSVKGQVT
+958 VFNGPTNTSVKGQVT

-980 NLNAPLSFGDGMIN
+980 NLNAPLSFGDGTIAFN
-994 FSAHSVINIGEAI
+994 AHSVINIDQAI

-1021 IEYNNAFSKNLWQL
+1021 IDYNNAFSKNLWQL

-1047 LVSSAGNGIY
+1047 LVSSAGNGVY

-1086 GMVFDYVDMEKSD
+1086 GMVFDYMDMEKSD

-1115 SYNNNLGNLNNT
+1115 SYNNNLGNPNNT
-1127 IYYYDKSIDFYASG
+1127 IYYYDNSIDFYASG

-1153 LTGQNSAIVFGAKNI
+1153 FTGQNSAIVFGAKNI
-1168 WTNASDAPQS
+1168 WTSVSDAPQS
-1178 NTIIRFGDN
+1178 NVIIRFGDN

-1255 AAGTQSSSMNFI
+1255 AAGTQSSSMNFV

-1338 YQISAKSVL
+1338 YQMQAKSVL

-1365 AISLS
+1365 AINLS

-1381 TLELSGDLNLN
+1381 TLELFGDLNLN
-1392 DTSSLNLNQSAIN
+1392 DTSSLNLNQSTIN

-1441 SLSDS
+1441 SLNNS
-1446 SIVFKGAS
+1446 SIVFKGAV

-1466 FLDFQGSSA
+1466 SLDFQGSSA
-1475 ITSNTAFNFYNNA
+1475 ITSNTAFNFYDNA

-1512 LNPNNSSV
+1512 LNPNNNSV

-1540 IDLLSDLNDNKN
+1540 IDLLSDLNGNKN

-1560 DMNSNWY
+1560 DMNGNWY
-1567 ERISFFG
+1567 ERINFFG

-1683 NLTSE
+1683 NLSSE

-1714 FNNIKALGQMALKLY
+1714 FSNIKALGQMALKLY

-1766 NINELIDNAN
+1766 NINEFIDNAN

-1781 NFNNGALIIGATKIG
+1781 NFNNGTLIIGATKIG

-1940 GSGSVIGG
+1940 GSDSVIGG

-2047 MLQDIVKPSEA
+2047 MLQDIVKPSKA

-2070 IGEFLGQDMLNSLES
+2070 IGEFLGQDTLNSLES

-2113 GDLIPNLGKK
+2113 GDLMPNLGNK

-2134 WQRGDFSFNAQGNVF
+2134 WQKGDFSFNAQGNIF

-2186 TLNLLSNQVSNINIT
+2186 TLNLLSNQVSNISIT
-2201 TLDASNGLKINAAN
+2201 TLDASNGLKINAGS

-2230 CVQQSDPIT
+2230 CAQQSDPT
-2239 TNTANPCALSAQSA
+2239 TANATNPCALTTQ
-2253 NGASSNNA
+2253 NNASSSNA

-2275 LMVTA
+2275 LIVTA
-2280 NDFNFSGNIYANG
+2280 NGFNFSGNIYANG

-2303 ANIKNLYLYNNAQ
+2303 ANVKNLYLYNNAQ

-2331 KNASFVTNNLNIQ
+2331 KNANFVTNNLNIQ
-2344 GAFNNNATQKIG
+2344 GVFNNNATQKIE

-2367 SLSTGIYGLEV
+2367 SLSTGVYGLEV
-2378 GGALNNFGAIHF
+2378 GGALNNLGTIHF
-2390 NLENIQTPAPLI
+2390 NLENSQTPVNPLI
-2402 QAEGIINLNTTQ
+2402 QAGGVINLNTTQ
-2414 TPFINVNNSMANNTT
+2414 TPFMNVSVANGGT
-2429 YTLLKSSRYIDYNI
+2429 YTLLKSSRYINYNI

-2506 SVLHNQVKMSYGD
+2506 SVLHNQIKMSYGN
-2519 KVMDFT
+2519 KAMDFT

-2548 GGNNAIKWLST
+2548 GGNSAINWLST

-2627 FRAREGESNFSERL
+2627 FRAREGESNFSGRL

-2652 NPSEIFVK
+2652 NPSEVFVK
-2660 YSQPN
+2660 YSQLS
-2665 KHPNNLWV
+2665 KHQNNLWV

-2698 LVKNVILG
+2698 LVKSVILG

-2720 MRSLGNNVDV
+2720 MHSLANNVDV

-2803 LSYHFIGLSG
+2803 LSYHFIGLSE

>member
-1 MKQFKKKPKKIKRSQ
+1 MHQNQ
-16 KIILKRPLW
+16 KTILKRPLW
-25 LMPLLIGGFA
+25 LAPLLISGFA

-58 VHRPWYALWSCDKW
+58 VHHPWYALWSCDKW

-99 SQNNQDITANLKND
+99 TQNNQDITANLKND

-132 GNLDIEL
+132 GNLNIEL

-226 AITINSV
+226 TITINSV

-265 SATNT
+265 NATNT
-270 TFSNAS
+270 TFSNAN

-370 FENSSFNGGIFTFN
+370 FENSSF
-384 NQTNPTNSAQHPQIL
+384 
-399 FENSSFSGS
+399 SGS
-408 TTTLKGSATFEQAFN
+408 ATTLKGSVIFQQAFN
-423 NSNHQLTIQNASFD
+423 NSNQQLTIQNASFD

-451 DASFNNTSFNTPVD
+451 DASFNNTTFNTPVD
-465 TNNMSVTGSVT
+465 TNNMTISGGVT

-489 DFGSSKITLAQGATF
+489 DFGSSKITLAQGTTF

-531 HALNSLTNALK
+531 HAFNSLTNALK

-574 AATPKN
+574 VATSKN
-580 TDSSPSAPT
+580 TDSSPPKYST
-589 KDSPQVYQVGYKI
+589 NSTQVYQVGYKI
-602 GDTIYKLQETFSPN
+602 GDTIYKLQETFGPN

-638 FDLSASNYINANMPW
+638 FDLSASNYINADMPW

-688 QTFSTNGSNLVIG
+688 QTFSANGSNLVIG

-734 PYYQCIGTTN
+734 PYYQCTGTTN
-744 GAYSAYH
+744 GTYSAYH

-776 VDSINIANATIT
+776 VDSVNIANATIT
-788 QHNAGAY
+788 QHNAGIY
-795 SSSMTFSTQNMDS
+795 SSSMTFSTQNMDN

-833 DGKFIFNAGQ
+833 DGKFMFNAGQ
-843 ATFENTNFNGGSYQ
+843 AVFENTNFNGGSYQ

-870 FNSGSFEISA
+870 FNSGSFEIGT

-927 NSTNSDG
+927 NSTNG

-944 GSVNIAGNATFDNM
+944 GSVNIAGNATFDNVV
-958 AFNGPTNTSVKGQVT
+958 FNSPTNTSVKGKVT

-980 NLNAPLSFGDGMIN
+980 NLNAPLSFGDGTIA

-1007 TNGNPITLVSSSKE
+1007 TNGNPITLVSSSKT
-1021 IEYNNAFSKNLWQL
+1021 IEYNDAFSKNLWQL

-1047 LVSSAGNGIY
+1047 LVSSAGNGVY

-1115 SYNNNLGNLNNT
+1115 SYNNNLGNPNNT
-1127 IYYYDKSIDFYASG
+1127 IYYYDNSIDFYASG

-1168 WTNASDAPQS
+1168 WTSVSDAPQS
-1178 NTIIRFGDN
+1178 NVIIRFGDN

-1232 GGASL
+1232 GGANL

-1255 AAGTQSSSMNFI
+1255 AAGTQSSSMNFV

-1313 TQSVFKFNAV
+1313 TQSVFQFNAV

-1338 YQISAKSVL
+1338 YQMQAKSVL

-1365 AISLS
+1365 AINLS

-1441 SLSDS
+1441 SLSSS
-1446 SIVFKGAS
+1446 SIVFKGAV

-1466 FLDFQGSSA
+1466 SLDFQGSSA
-1475 ITSNTAFNFYNNA
+1475 ITSNTAFNFYDNA

-1497 QALDIKAPLSLGGNL
+1497 QALDIKVPLSLGGNL

-1540 IDLLSDLNDNKN
+1540 IDLLSDLNGNKN

-1560 DMNSNWY
+1560 DMNGNWY
-1567 ERISFFG
+1567 ERINFFG

-1683 NLTSE
+1683 NLSSE
-1688 SSVISQTY
+1688 SSIISQTY

-1714 FNNIKALGQMALKLY
+1714 FNNIKALGQMVLKLY

-1796 QTNTNSTVVFGGLGY
+1796 QTNTNSAVVFGGLGY

-1875 NSQTSLILNQANIVS
+1875 NSQTSLILNQTNIVS

-2070 IGEFLGQDMLNSLES
+2070 IGEFLGQDTLNSLES

-2113 GDLIPNLGKK
+2113 GDLIPNLGNK
-2123 GLFAPYGLSQV
+2123 GLFAPYGLSQA
-2134 WQRGDFSFNAQGNVF
+2134 WQKGDFSFNAQGNVF

-2215 NNVSVSQGNLFINAS
+2215 NNISVSQGDLFINAS
-2230 CVQQSDPIT
+2230 CVQQSDPT
-2239 TNTANPCALSAQSA
+2239 TASVTNPCTTAQ
-2253 NGASSNNA
+2253 NNASSSNA

-2275 LMVTA
+2275 LIITA

-2344 GAFNNNATQKIG
+2344 GAFNNNATQKIE

-2378 GGALNNFGAIHF
+2378 GGVLNNLGAIHF
-2390 NLENIQTPAPLI
+2390 NLENSQTPVNPLI
-2402 QAEGIINLNTTQ
+2402 QVGGIINLNTTQ
-2414 TPFINVNNSMANNTT
+2414 TPFMNVSVANGGT
-2429 YTLLKSSRYIDYNI
+2429 YTLLKSSRYINYNI
-2443 NPNSLQSYLK
+2443 NPDSLQSYLK

-2506 SVLHNQVKMSYGD
+2506 SVLYNQVKMSYGN
-2519 KVMDFT
+2519 KAMDFT

-2548 GGNNAIKWLST
+2548 GGNSAINWLST

-2652 NPSEIFVK
+2652 NPSEVFVK

-2665 KHPNNLWV
+2665 KHQNNLWI

-2698 LVKNVILG
+2698 LVRNMILG
-2706 GYVAYGYSGFNGNI
+2706 GYVAYGYSDFNGNI

-2750 YGGNASHINSSNS
+2750 YGGNATSINSSNS

-2860 RLGRDLLIKAKGD
+2860 RLGRDLLIKSKGD

>member
-1 MKQFKKKPKKIKRSQ
+1 MKKFKKKPKSIKRSHQ
-16 KIILKRPLW
+16 KTILKRPLW
-25 LMPLLIGGFA
+25 LAPLLIGGFA
-35 SGVYA
+35 SGVHANNLWDLLNPKVGGEYVHWVKGSQYCA
-40 DGTDILGLSWGE
+40 WWEFAGCLKNVWGANH
-52 KSQKVC
+52 KGYDA
-58 VHRPWYALWSCDKW
+58 R
-72 EEKTQQFTGNQLIT
+72 
-86 KTWAGGNAANYYH
+86 NAANYLS
-99 SQNNQDITANLKND
+99 SQNYQAIFVGSGNET
-113 NGTYFLSGLYNYTG
+113 GTYSLSGFTNYV
-127 GEYNG
+127 G
-132 GNLDIEL
+132 GNLTI
-139 GSNATFNLGA
+139 NLG
-149 NSGNSFT
+149 NSVILDLSGSNSFT
-156 SWYPNGHT
+156 SYQGYNQGKDDVSFNVGAINLNG
-164 NVTFSAGTINVN
+164 AL
-176 NSVEVGNR
+176 EVGNR

-199 LNANKVTI
+199 LNANKVNI
-207 NSNIN
+207 NSNIS
-212 AYKTS
+212 AFKTS

-226 AITINSV
+226 AITIGSV

-244 KIGSGA
+244 SVGVGA
-250 NCSSSGPSYSFKGTT
+250 NCSTSGPSYSFKGTT
-265 SATNT
+265 NATNT
-270 TFSNAS
+270 AFSNAS
-276 GSFTFEESA
+276 GSFTFEENA
-285 NFSGAKL
+285 TFSGAKL

-301 GFNATNNTAFN
+301 GFNATNNTAFD
-312 SGSFT
+312 SGSFN
-317 FKGTSSFNNA
+317 FKGASSFNGA
-327 TFSNASYTF
+327 TFSDASYTF
-336 DNQATFQNSSFNG
+336 NNQATFQNSSFNG
-349 GTFTF
+349 GTFIF
-354 NNQSNPTN
+354 NNQTN
-362 SAQHPQIL
+362 QSAQHPQI
-370 FENSSFNGGIFTFN
+370 
-384 NQTNPTNSAQHPQIL
+384 Q
-399 FENSSFSGS
+399 NSSFSGNA
-408 TTTLKGSATFEQAFN
+408 TTLKGFVNFQQAFN
-423 NSNHQLTIQNASFD
+423 NSNHQLIVQNASFN
-437 NATFNNTGKITIEK
+437 NANFNNTGKITINES
-451 DASFNNTSFNTPVD
+451 ASFNNTTFNTSVN
-465 TNNMSVTGSVT
+465 TNNMTIAGSVT

-489 DFGSSKITLAQGATF
+489 DFGSSQVTLTQGTTF
-504 NLTSLGSEKSVTIL
+504 NLTSLGDKNSVTIL
-518 NSSGGITYNHLLN
+518 NSSGGITYNNLLN

-542 TTESSSKPQSF
+542 TNESSLKPQSF

-564 GVTGQLLSEN
+564 GVTGQLLSTD
-574 AATPKN
+574 ATTSKPA
-580 TDSSPSAPT
+580 DSSPSKSSTNPT
-589 KDSPQVYQVGYKI
+589 QVYQVGYKI
-602 GDTIYKLQETFSPN
+602 GDIIYKLQETFSHN

-632 TISGSQ
+632 IISGSK
-638 FDLSASNYINANMPW
+638 FDLSASNYIDSDMPW
-653 YDHKYYI
+653 YDHKSYI

-666 TESGTYYL
+666 TESGIYYL

-688 QTFSTNGSNLVIG
+688 QTFSASGSNLVIG
-701 YNATWTGNS
+701 HNSTWTDHN
-710 VSSSGT
+710 VSSSDT
-716 VSFGDTSGSA
+716 VSFGDISGST

-734 PYYQCIGTTN
+734 PYYQCTGTTN
-744 GAYSAYH
+744 GTYGAYH

-776 VDSINIANATIT
+776 VNSVNIANATIT
-788 QHNAGAY
+788 QHNAGIY
-795 SSSMTFSTQNMDS
+795 SSSMTFSTQGMDN
-808 SQNLNGLNANGK
+808 SQNLNDLNPNGT

-833 DGKFIFNAGQ
+833 DGKFIFNAGK
-843 ATFENTNFNGGSYQ
+843 AVFENTNFNGGSYQ

-880 KNASFNNANFNNSAS
+880 KNASFDNANFNNSAS

-900 SNATTS
+900 SNANTS

-919 IAGNAVFG
+919 IAGSAVFG
-927 NSTNSDG
+927 NSNNG
-934 SQNTANFNNT
+934 SQNNANFNNT
-944 GSVNIAGNATFDNM
+944 GSVNISGNATFDNVV
-958 AFNGPTNTSVKGQVT
+958 FNGPTNMSVKGQVT

-980 NLNAPLSFGDGMIN
+980 NLNAPLSFGDGTITFN
-994 FSAHSVINIGEAI
+994 AHSVINIAEAI

-1035 INYQGHGASSEK
+1035 INYQGHGANSEK
-1047 LVSSAGNGIY
+1047 LVSSAGNGVY

-1072 VFSPNSISIRRLGV
+1072 IFSQNSISIRRLGV
-1086 GMVFDYVDMEKSD
+1086 GMVFDYMDMEKSD
-1099 HLYYQNALGFM
+1099 HLYYQNTLGFM

-1115 SYNNNLGNLNNT
+1115 SYNNNLGNSNNT
-1127 IYYYDKSIDFYASG
+1127 IYYYDNSIDFYASG
-1141 KTLFTKAEFSQT
+1141 KTLFTKVEFSQIF
-1153 LTGQNSAIVFGAKNI
+1153 TGQNSTIVFGAKNI

-1232 GGASL
+1232 GGTSL

-1255 AAGTQSSSMNFI
+1255 VAGTQSSSMNFT

-1282 DTAQNKGN
+1282 DTAQNGGN

-1313 TQSVFKFNAV
+1313 TQSVFKFNAT
-1323 NAISF
+1323 NAINF
-1328 TNSSN
+1328 TNSTN

-1338 YQISAKSVL
+1338 YQMQAKSVL

-1365 AISLS
+1365 AINLS

-1381 TLELSGDLNLN
+1381 TLELQGDLNLN
-1392 DTSSLNLNQSAIN
+1392 DTSSLNLNQSTIN

-1414 YASLIASNGSHLNF
+1414 YASLIVNDGSRLNF
-1428 NGAVNFN
+1428 NGTTHFN

-1441 SLSDS
+1441 SLNDS
-1446 SIVFKGAS
+1446 SIVFKGAI

-1466 FLDFQGSSA
+1466 SLDFQGSSA
-1475 ITSNTAFNFYNNA
+1475 IISNTAFNFYDNA

-1560 DMNSNWY
+1560 GMNNNWY
-1567 ERISFFG
+1567 ERINLFG
-1574 MRINDGIYDAKN
+1574 MRINDGVYDAIN

-1625 NIGSEI
+1625 NIGSEV

-1645 SYSDDAQGV
+1645 SYSDDAEGV
-1654 FYLTSSVKGY
+1654 FYLTSNVKGY
-1664 YNPNQSYQASG
+1664 YSPNQSYQASG

-1683 NLTSE
+1683 NLTSD

-1707 VYNKGYN
+1707 IYNKGYN

-1744 LSNLKGDALNQL
+1744 LSDLNSNALNQL
-1756 TKLITPSDWK
+1756 TKLITPNDWK
-1766 NINELIDNAN
+1766 NINEFIDNAN

-1781 NFNNGALIIGATKIG
+1781 NFNNGTLIVGAAKIG

-1816 YTDIVCQKFRGTYLG
+1816 YTDVVCQKFRGTYLG

-1875 NSQTSLILNQANIVS
+1875 NSQTSLVLNQANIVS

-1908 FNQAGLAN
+1908 FNQTGLAN
-1916 ILGEVAMQSIN
+1916 ILGEVATQSIN

-1933 NLIVNTL
+1933 NLIADML
-1940 GSGSVIGG
+1940 GSNSVIGG
-1948 YLTPEQKNQT
+1948 HLTPEQKNQT

-2047 MLQDIVKPSEA
+2047 ILQDIVKPSSA
-2058 LQNDVVALGKQM
+2058 LKNDAVALGKQM
-2070 IGEFLGQDMLNSLES
+2070 IGEFLGQDTLNSLES

-2097 KVLAAKGL
+2097 KVLVAKGL
-2105 GPIYEQGL
+2105 GSIYEQGL
-2113 GDLIPNLGKK
+2113 GDLMPNLGKK

-2134 WQRGDFSFNAQGNVF
+2134 WQKGDFSFNAQGNVF

-2157 ANGGTLS
+2157 ANGGALS
-2164 FNAGNSLIFAG
+2164 FNAGDTLIFAG
-2175 NNHIAFTNHSG
+2175 NNRISFTNYAG
-2186 TLNLLSNQVSNINIT
+2186 ALNLLSNQVSNINIT
-2201 TLDASNGLKINAAN
+2201 TLNASNGLKINASN

-2230 CVQQSDPIT
+2230 CVGQNDPT
-2239 TNTANPCALSAQSA
+2239 TANIANPCVLSTQSV
-2253 NGASSNNA
+2253 NGTSSSNA
-2261 SNNAPIALNNNDES
+2261 SNNAQIALNNNDES

-2303 ANIKNLYLYNNAQ
+2303 VNIKNLYLYNNAQ

-2331 KNASFVTNNLNIQ
+2331 KNASFMANNLNIQ
-2344 GAFNNNATQKIG
+2344 GAFNNNATRKQIE
-2356 VLQNLVIASNA
+2356 VLQNLTIASNA

-2390 NLENIQTPAPLI
+2390 NLENIQTPTPLI
-2402 QAEGIINLNTTQ
+2402 QAKGIINLNTTQ
-2414 TPFINVNNSMANNTT
+2414 TPFMNINNSIANNTT

-2443 NPNSLQSYLK
+2443 NPNSLQSYLN
-2453 LYTLININGNHIEEK
+2453 LYTLININGNRIEEK

-2491 LPNSNNASP
+2491 LPNSNNAHQ

-2506 SVLHNQVKMSYGD
+2506 SVLHNQIKMSYGN

-2543 QIEAI
+2543 QIEAV

-2559 LMIKTKE
+2559 LMMETKE

-2572 IYLENH
+2572 IYLKNH
-2578 SLNEILDAT
+2578 SLHEILGVA
-2587 KDLQNTASLISNP
+2587 KDLLNTASLISNP
-2600 NFRDNATNLLEL
+2600 NFRNNATNLLEL

-2627 FRAREGESNFSERL
+2627 FRAREGESDFSKRL

-2652 NPSEIFVK
+2652 NPSEVFVK

-2673 QGVGGASFIS
+2673 QGIGGASFIS
-2683 GGNGTLYGLNVGYDR
+2683 EGNGTLYGLNAGYDR

-2720 MRSLGNNVDV
+2720 MHSLANNVDV

-2750 YGGNASHINSSNS
+2750 YEGNASNINSSNP

-2770 RYNYNTWTTSVNGNY
+2770 RYSYNTWTTSVNGNY

-2813 MKGKMQNPA
+2813 MKGKMNDAA
-2822 YQQFVMHSNP
+2822 YKQFLMHSNP
-2832 SNESVLTLNMGLESR
+2832 SNESVLTLNMGLEGR

-2860 RLGRDLLIKAKGD
+2860 RLGRDLLIKSKGD
-2873 NMVRFVG
+2873 NTVRFVG
-2880 ENTLLYRKGEIFN
+2880 ENTLLYRKGEVFN

-2903 MHLWRLMYVNAG
+2903 MHLWRLVYVNAG
-2915 VGLKMGLQYQDLN
+2915 VGLKMGLQYQDIN

>member
-1 MKQFKKKPKKIKRSQ
+1 MKKFKKKLKSIKRSQ

-35 SGVYA
+35 SGAYA

-58 VHRPWYALWSCDKW
+58 VHHPWYALWSCDKW

-99 SQNNQDITANLKND
+99 SQNNQSITANLKND

-127 GEYNG
+127 GENNG

-149 NSGNSFT
+149 SSGNSFT

-199 LNANKVTI
+199 LNANKVNI

-226 AITINSV
+226 TITINSV

-244 KIGSGA
+244 SVGIGA
-250 NCSSSGPSYSFKGTT
+250 NCSTSGPSYSFKGTT
-265 SATNT
+265 NATNT
-270 TFSNAS
+270 TFSNAN

-285 NFSGAKL
+285 TFSGAKW

-301 GFNATNNTAFN
+301 GFSATNNTAFN

-317 FKGTSSFNNA
+317 FKDTSSFNNA
-327 TFSNASYTF
+327 TFNNATYTF
-336 DNQATFQNSSFNG
+336 NNQATFQ
-349 GTFTF
+349 
-354 NNQSNPTN
+354 
-362 SAQHPQIL
+362 
-370 FENSSFNGGIFTFN
+370 NSSFNGGIFTFN
-384 NQTNPTNSAQHPQIL
+384 NQSNPTNSTQHPQIL
-399 FENSSFSGS
+399 FENSSFSGNA
-408 TTTLKGSATFEQAFN
+408 TTLKGFATFEQAFN
-423 NSNHQLTIQNASFD
+423 NSNHQLTMQNASFN
-437 NATFNNTGKITIEK
+437 NATLFNTGKITINES
-451 DASFNNTSFNTPVD
+451 ASFNNTTFNTPVN
-465 TNNMSVTGSVT
+465 TNNMTISGGVT

-489 DFGSSKITLAQGATF
+489 DFGSSKVTLAQGATF

-531 HALNSLTNALK
+531 HAINSLTNALK
-542 TTESSSKPQSF
+542 TTESPSKPQSF

-574 AATPKN
+574 AATSKT
-580 TDSSPSAPT
+580 TDSSPSKSST
-589 KDSPQVYQVGYKI
+589 NSTQVYQVGYKI

-632 TISGSQ
+632 VINGSK
-638 FDLSASNYINANMPW
+638 FDLSASNYINADMPW

-688 QTFSTNGSNLVIG
+688 QTFSASNSNLVIG

-716 VSFGDTSGSA
+716 VSFGDISGSA

-734 PYYQCIGTTN
+734 PYYQCTGTTN

-788 QHNAGAY
+788 QHNAGIY
-795 SSSMTFSTQNMDS
+795 SSSMTFSTQNMDN

-833 DGKFIFNAGQ
+833 DGKFTFNAGQ

-870 FNSGSFEISA
+870 FNSGSFEIGA

-927 NSTNSDG
+927 NSTNSNG
-934 SQNTANFNNT
+934 SQNNANFNNT
-944 GSVNIAGNATFDNM
+944 GSVNIAGNATFDNVV
-958 AFNGPTNTSVKGQVT
+958 FNSPTNTSVKGKVT

-980 NLNAPLSFGDGMIN
+980 NLNAPLSFGDGTIS

-1007 TNGNPITLVSSSKE
+1007 INGNPITLVSSSKE

-1115 SYNNNLGNLNNT
+1115 SYNNNLGNPNNT
-1127 IYYYDKSIDFYASG
+1127 IYYYDNSIDFYASG

-1153 LTGQNSAIVFGAKNI
+1153 FTGQNSAIVFGAKNI
-1168 WTNASDAPQS
+1168 WTSVSDAPQS
-1178 NTIIRFGDN
+1178 NVIIRFGDN

-1195 SGHCWNLQCI
+1195 SGRCWNLQCI

-1255 AAGTQSSSMNFI
+1255 AAGTQSSSMNFV

-1313 TQSVFKFNAV
+1313 TQSVFKFNAA
-1323 NAISF
+1323 NTISF

-1338 YQISAKSVL
+1338 YQMQAKSVL

-1381 TLELSGDLNLN
+1381 TLELQGDLNLN

-1441 SLSDS
+1441 SLSNS

-1454 SLGGQFNLSNNS
+1454 SLGGQFNLSNHS
-1466 FLDFQGSSA
+1466 SLDFQGSSA
-1475 ITSNTAFNFYNNA
+1475 ITSNTAFNFYDNA

-1497 QALDIKAPLSLGGNL
+1497 QALDVKAPLSLGGNL
-1512 LNPNNSSV
+1512 LNPNNNSV

-1540 IDLLSDLNDNKN
+1540 IDLLSDLNGNKN

-1560 DMNSNWY
+1560 DMNGNWY
-1567 ERISFFG
+1567 ERINFFG

-1664 YNPNQSYQASG
+1664 YNPNQSYQANG

-1683 NLTSE
+1683 NLSSE

-1714 FNNIKALGQMALKLY
+1714 FSNIKALGQMVLKLY

-1766 NINELIDNAN
+1766 NINEFIDNAN

-1796 QTNTNSTVVFGGLGY
+1796 QTNTNSAVVFGGLGY
-1811 QKPCD
+1811 QTPCD

-2033 GFISANDIGQVISV
+2033 GFISANDIGQVIRV

-2070 IGEFLGQDMLNSLES
+2070 IGEFLGQDTLNSLES

-2105 GPIYEQGL
+2105 GSIYEQGL
-2113 GDLIPNLGKK
+2113 GDLIPNLGNK
-2123 GLFAPYGLSQV
+2123 GLFAPYGLSQA
-2134 WQRGDFSFNAQGNVF
+2134 WQKGDFSFNAQGNIF

-2201 TLDASNGLKINAAN
+2201 TLNASNGLKINAAN

-2230 CVQQSDPIT
+2230 CAQQSDPT
-2239 TNTANPCALSAQSA
+2239 TASATNPCTLTTQNNAY
-2253 NGASSNNA
+2253 SSNA

-2275 LMVTA
+2275 LIITA

-2303 ANIKNLYLYNNAQ
+2303 ANVKNLYLYNNAQ

-2344 GAFNNNATQKIG
+2344 GAFNNNATQKIE

-2378 GGALNNFGAIHF
+2378 GGALNNLGTIHF
-2390 NLENIQTPAPLI
+2390 NLENSQTPTNPLI

-2429 YTLLKSSRYIDYNI
+2429 YTLLKSSRYINYNI
-2443 NPNSLQSYLK
+2443 NPDSLQSYLK

-2491 LPNSNNASP
+2491 LSNSNNASP

-2506 SVLHNQVKMSYGD
+2506 SVLYNQIKMSYGN
-2519 KVMDFT
+2519 KAMDFT

-2548 GGNNAIKWLST
+2548 GGNSAINWLST

-2652 NPSEIFVK
+2652 NPSEVFVK
-2660 YSQPN
+2660 YSQLS
-2665 KHPNNLWV
+2665 KHQNNLWI

-2706 GYVAYGYSGFNGNI
+2706 GYVAYGYSNFNGNI

-2750 YGGNASHINSSNS
+2750 YGGNATSINSSNS

-2813 MKGKMQNPA
+2813 MKGKMNDAA
-2822 YQQFVMHSNP
+2822 YKQFLMHSNP

-2847 KYFGKNSYYFVTA
+2847 KYFGQNSYYFVTA
-2860 RLGRDLLIKAKGD
+2860 RLGRDLLIKSKGG
-2873 NMVRFVG
+2873 NTVRFVG

>member
-1 MKQFKKKPKKIKRSQ
+1 MKKFKKKPKKITRNQ
-16 KIILKRPLW
+16 KTILKRPLW
-25 LMPLLIGGFA
+25 LAPLLIGGFA

-58 VHRPWYALWSCDKW
+58 VHHPWYAIWSCNKW
-72 EEKTQQFTGNQLIT
+72 EEKTQQYTGNQLIT

-99 SQNNQDITANLKND
+99 TQNNQNITANLKND

-149 NSGNSFT
+149 SSGNSFT

-164 NVTFSAGTINVN
+164 NVTFSAGTITVN

-199 LNANKVTI
+199 LNANKVNI
-207 NSNIN
+207 NSNIS
-212 AYKTS
+212 AFKTS
-217 QVNIGNANS
+217 QVNVGNTNS
-226 AITINSV
+226 TITIGSV

-244 KIGSGA
+244 SVGVGA
-250 NCSSSGPSYSFKGTT
+250 NCSTSGPSYSFKGTT
-265 SATNT
+265 NATNT
-270 TFSNAS
+270 AFSNAS
-276 GSFTFEESA
+276 GSFTFEENA
-285 NFSGAKL
+285 TFSGAKW
-292 NGGAFTFNK
+292 NGGTYTFNK
-301 GFNATNNTAFN
+301 EFNATNNTAFN
-312 SGSFT
+312 SGSFN
-317 FKGTSSFNNA
+317 FKGTSSFNGA
-327 TFSNASYTF
+327 SFSNASYTF
-336 DNQATFQNSSFNG
+336 NNQATFQNSSFNG

-354 NNQSNPTN
+354 NNQTN
-362 SAQHPQIL
+362 QSAQHPQI
-370 FENSSFNGGIFTFN
+370 
-384 NQTNPTNSAQHPQIL
+384 Q
-399 FENSSFSGS
+399 NSSFSGNA
-408 TTTLKGSATFEQAFN
+408 TILKGSVIFQQAFN
-423 NSNHQLTIQNASFD
+423 NSNHQLTIQNASFN
-437 NATFNNTGKITIEK
+437 NANFNNTGKITINES
-451 DASFNNTSFNTPVD
+451 ASFNDTTFNTSVD

-489 DFGSSKITLAQGATF
+489 DFGSSKITLTQGTTF
-504 NLTSLGSEKSVTIL
+504 NLTSLSSEKSVTIL
-518 NSSGGITYNHLLN
+518 NSSGGITYNNLLN

-542 TTESSSKPQSF
+542 TNESSSLPQSF
-553 AQGLWDMITYN
+553 AQGLWGMITYN
-564 GVTGQLLSEN
+564 GVTGQLLNEN
-574 AATPKN
+574 AATSKN
-580 TDSSPSAPT
+580 TDSSPSKSSSNPT
-589 KDSPQVYQVGYKI
+589 QVYQVGYKI
-602 GDTIYKLQETFSPN
+602 GDTIYKLQETFSTN

-638 FDLSASNYINANMPW
+638 FDLSASNYINADMPW

-688 QTFSTNGSNLVIG
+688 QTFSASNSNLVIG
-701 YNATWTGNS
+701 YNSTWTGNS
-710 VSSSGT
+710 VSSSDT
-716 VSFGDTSGSA
+716 VSFGDTSGSV

-734 PYYQCIGTTN
+734 PYYQCTGTTN
-744 GAYSAYH
+744 GTYSAYH

-762 RIGTGGAANLVFNG
+762 RIGTGGAANLIFNG

-788 QHNAGAY
+788 QHNAGIY
-795 SSSMTFSTQNMDS
+795 SSSMTFSTQNMDN
-808 SQNLNGLNANGK
+808 SQNLKGLNSNGT
-820 LSVYGATFTNQAK
+820 LSVYGTTFTNQAK
-833 DGKFIFNAGQ
+833 YGKFIFNAGK
-843 ATFENTNFNGGSYQ
+843 ATFENTSFNGGSYQ
-857 FSGDSL
+857 FSSDSL

-880 KNASFNNANFNNSAS
+880 KNASFNNAHFNNSTS

-906 FVGDFTNA
+906 FMGDFTNA
-914 NSNLQ
+914 HSNLQ

-927 NSTNSDG
+927 NSTNG
-934 SQNTANFNNT
+934 SQNNANFNNT
-944 GSVNIAGNATFDNM
+944 GSVNISGNATFDNVV
-958 AFNGPTNTSVKGQVT
+958 FNSPTNMSVKGQVT

-980 NLNAPLSFGDGMIN
+980 NLNAPLSFGDGTITFN
-994 FSAHSVINIGEAI
+994 AHSVINIGEAI

-1047 LVSSAGNGIY
+1047 LISSVGNGVY

-1072 VFSPNSISIRRLGV
+1072 IFSQNSISIRRLGI
-1086 GMVFDYVDMEKSD
+1086 GMVFDYMDMEKSD

-1115 SYNNNLGNLNNT
+1115 SYNNNLGNSNNT
-1127 IYYYDKSIDFYASG
+1127 IYYYDNSIDFYASG

-1153 LTGQNSAIVFGAKNI
+1153 FTGQNSAIVFGAKSI

-1187 KGAGSNDA
+1187 KGVGSNDA

-1205 GFITGHYEAQKI
+1205 GFITGHYEAQRI

-1255 AAGTQSSSMNFI
+1255 TAGTQSSSMNFI

-1282 DTAQNKGN
+1282 DSAQNGGN

-1313 TQSVFKFNAV
+1313 TQSVFKFNAA
-1323 NAISF
+1323 NAINF
-1328 TNSSN
+1328 TNSTN

-1338 YQISAKSVL
+1338 YQMQAKSVS

-1365 AISLS
+1365 AINLS
-1370 QNASINASNHS
+1370 QNASISASNHS
-1381 TLELSGDLNLN
+1381 TLELQGDLNLN
-1392 DTSSLNLNQSAIN
+1392 DTSSLNLNQSTIN
-1405 VSNNATIND
+1405 ISNNATIND
-1414 YASLIASNGSHLNF
+1414 YASLIASNNAHINF

-1435 SANITT
+1435 SANTTT
-1441 SLSDS
+1441 SLNDF
-1446 SIVFKGAS
+1446 SIVFKGS
-1454 SLGGQFNLSNNS
+1454 ISLGGQFNLSNNS
-1466 FLDFQGSSA
+1466 SLDFQGSSA
-1475 ITSNTAFNFYNNA
+1475 ITSNTAFNFYDNA

-1552 RVYNIIQA
+1552 RMYNIIQA
-1560 DMNSNWY
+1560 GMNNNWY
-1567 ERISFFG
+1567 ERINFFG
-1574 MRINDGIYDAKN
+1574 MRINDGVYDAIN

-1625 NIGSEI
+1625 NIGSEV

-1645 SYSDDAQGV
+1645 SYSDDAEGV
-1654 FYLTSSVKGY
+1654 FYLTSNVKGY

-1707 VYNKGYN
+1707 IYNKGYN

-1744 LSNLKGDALNQL
+1744 LSDLNSDALNQL
-1756 TKLITPSDWK
+1756 TKLITPNDWK
-1766 NINELIDNAN
+1766 NINEFIDNAN

-1781 NFNNGALIIGATKIG
+1781 NFNNGTLIVGAAKIG
-1796 QTNTNSTVVFGGLGY
+1796 QTNTNSAVVFGGLGY

-1875 NSQTSLILNQANIVS
+1875 NSKTSLILNQANIAS

-1933 NLIVNTL
+1933 NLIADML
-1940 GSGSVIGG
+1940 GSDSVIGG
-1948 YLTPEQKNQT
+1948 HLTPEQKNQT

-2058 LQNDVVALGKQM
+2058 LQSDVAALGKQM
-2070 IGEFLGQDMLNSLES
+2070 IGEFLGQDALNSLES

-2105 GPIYEQGL
+2105 GSVYEQGL
-2113 GDLIPNLGKK
+2113 GDLMPNLGKK

-2134 WQRGDFSFNAQGNVF
+2134 WQKGDFNFNAQGNVF

-2164 FNAGNSLIFAG
+2164 FNAGDTLIFAG
-2175 NNHIAFTNHSG
+2175 NNRISFTNHAG
-2186 TLNLLSNQVSNINIT
+2186 VLNLLSNQVSNINIT
-2201 TLDASNGLKINAAN
+2201 TLNASNGLKINAAN

-2230 CVQQSDPIT
+2230 CVGQSDST
-2239 TNTANPCALSAQSA
+2239 TANIANPCTLSTQSA
-2253 NGASSNNA
+2253 NGASSNSA
-2261 SNNAPIALNNNDES
+2261 SNNAQIALNNNDES

-2331 KNASFVTNNLNIQ
+2331 KNASFTTNNLNIQ
-2344 GAFNNNATQKIG
+2344 GAFNNNATRKIE
-2356 VLQNLVIASNA
+2356 VLHNLTIASNA
-2367 SLSTGIYGLEV
+2367 SLSTGVYGLEV

-2390 NLENIQTPAPLI
+2390 NLENIQTPTPLI

-2491 LPNSNNASP
+2491 LPGSNNAHQ

-2506 SVLHNQVKMSYGD
+2506 SVLHDQIKMSYGS
-2519 KVMDFT
+2519 KIMDFT

-2559 LMIKTKE
+2559 LMMETKE

-2572 IYLENH
+2572 IYLKNH
-2578 SLNEILDAT
+2578 SLNEILGVT

-2627 FRAREGESNFSERL
+2627 FRAREGESAFSERL

-2652 NPSEIFVK
+2652 NPGEVFVK
-2660 YSQPN
+2660 HSQLS

-2706 GYVAYGYSGFNGNI
+2706 GYVAYGYSDFNGNI
-2720 MRSLGNNVDV
+2720 MHSLGNNVDV

-2750 YGGNASHINSSNS
+2750 YGGNATSINSSNS

-2770 RYNYNTWTTSVNGNY
+2770 RYSYNTWTTSVNGNY

-2813 MKGKMQNPA
+2813 MKGKMNDAA
-2822 YQQFVMHSNP
+2822 YKKFLMHSNP

-2860 RLGRDLLIKAKGD
+2860 RLGRDLLIKSKGD
-2873 NMVRFVG
+2873 NVVRFVG
-2880 ENTLLYRKGEIFN
+2880 ENTLLYRKGEVFN

-2915 VGLKMGLQYQDLN
+2915 VGLKMGLQYQDIN

>member
-1 MKQFKKKPKKIKRSQ
+1 MKKFKKKPKSIKRSHQ
-16 KIILKRPLW
+16 KTILKRPLW
-25 LMPLLIGGFA
+25 LAPLLISGFA
-35 SGVYA
+35 SGVHANNLWDLLNPKVGGEYVHWVKGSQYCA
-40 DGTDILGLSWGE
+40 WWEFAGCLKNVWGANH
-52 KSQKVC
+52 KG
-58 VHRPWYALWSCDKW
+58 YDA
-72 EEKTQQFTGNQLIT
+72 
-86 KTWAGGNAANYYH
+86 GNAANYLS
-99 SQNNQDITANLKND
+99 SQNYQAISVGSGNET
-113 NGTYFLSGLYNYTG
+113 GTYSLSGFTNYV
-127 GEYNG
+127 G
-132 GNLDIEL
+132 GNLTI
-139 GSNATFNLGA
+139 NLG
-149 NSGNSFT
+149 NSVVLDLSDSNSFT
-156 SWYPNGHT
+156 SYQGYNQGKDDVSFNVGAINLNG
-164 NVTFSAGTINVN
+164 AL
-176 NSVEVGNR
+176 EVGNR
-184 VGSGAGTH
+184 VGTGAGTH

-199 LNANKVTI
+199 LNANKVNI
-207 NSNIN
+207 NSNIS
-212 AYKTS
+212 AFKTS

-226 AITINSV
+226 VITIGSV

-244 KIGSGA
+244 SVGVGA
-250 NCSSSGPSYSFKGTT
+250 NCSTSGPSYSFKGVTN
-265 SATNT
+265 ATNT
-270 TFSNAS
+270 AFSNAS
-276 GSFTFEESA
+276 GSFTFEENA
-285 NFSGAKL
+285 TFSGAKL
-292 NGGAFTFNK
+292 NGGLFTFNK

-312 SGSFT
+312 SGSFN
-317 FKGTSSFNNA
+317 FKGASSFNGA
-327 TFSNASYTF
+327 TFSDASYTF
-336 DNQATFQNSSFNG
+336 NDQATFQNSSFNG

-354 NNQSNPTN
+354 NDQNNQAN
-362 SAQHPQIL
+362 SAQHPQI
-370 FENSSFNGGIFTFN
+370 
-384 NQTNPTNSAQHPQIL
+384 Q
-399 FENSSFSGS
+399 NSSFSGNA
-408 TTTLKGSATFEQAFN
+408 TTLKGFVDFQQAFN
-423 NSNHQLTIQNASFD
+423 NSNHQLTVQNASFN
-437 NATFNNTGKITIEK
+437 NANFNNTGKITINES
-451 DASFNNTSFNTPVD
+451 ASFNNTTFNTSVN
-465 TNNMSVTGSVT
+465 TSNMTITGSVT

-489 DFGSSKITLAQGATF
+489 DFGSSQVTLAQGTTF

-518 NSSGGITYNHLLN
+518 NSSGGITYNNLLN

-542 TTESSSKPQSF
+542 TNESSSRPQSF

-574 AATPKN
+574 IATSKPA
-580 TDSSPSAPT
+580 DSSPSKSSTNSA
-589 KDSPQVYQVGYKI
+589 QVYQVGYKI
-602 GDTIYKLQETFSPN
+602 GDIIYKLQETFSHN

-632 TISGSQ
+632 VISGSK
-638 FDLSASNYINANMPW
+638 FDLSASNYIDSNMPW
-653 YDHKYYI
+653 YDHKSYI

-688 QTFSTNGSNLVIG
+688 QTFSASNSNLVIG
-701 YNATWTGNS
+701 YNATWTDHN
-710 VSSSGT
+710 VSSSDT
-716 VSFGDTSGSA
+716 VSFGDTSGNA

-734 PYYQCIGTTN
+734 PYYQCTGTTN
-744 GAYSAYH
+744 GAYSTYH

-776 VDSINIANATIT
+776 ADSVNIANATIT
-788 QHNAGAY
+788 QHNAGIY
-795 SSSMTFSTQNMDS
+795 SSSMTFSTQSMDD
-808 SQNLNGLNANGK
+808 SQNLNGLNSNGT
-820 LSVYGATFTNQAK
+820 LLVYGTTFTNQAK
-833 DGKFIFNAGQ
+833 DGKFIFNAGK
-843 ATFENTNFNGGSYQ
+843 AVFENTNFNGGSYQ

-880 KNASFNNANFNNSAS
+880 KSASFNNANFNNSAS

-900 SNATTS
+900 SSATTS

-919 IAGNAVFG
+919 IAGSAVFG
-927 NSTNSDG
+927 NSNNG
-934 SQNTANFNNT
+934 SQNNANFNNT
-944 GSVNIAGNATFDNM
+944 GSVNISGNATFDNVV
-958 AFNGPTNTSVKGQVT
+958 FNSPTNMSVKGQVI

-980 NLNAPLSFGDGMIN
+980 NLNAPLSFGDGTITFN
-994 FSAHSVINIGEAI
+994 AHSVINIAEAI

-1047 LVSSAGNGIY
+1047 LVSSAGNGVY

-1072 VFSPNSISIRRLGV
+1072 IFSPNSISIRRLGV
-1086 GMVFDYVDMEKSD
+1086 GMVFDYMDMEKSD
-1099 HLYYQNALGFM
+1099 HLYYKDVAGFM

-1115 SYNNNLGNLNNT
+1115 SYNNNLGDSNNT
-1127 IYYYDKSIDFYASG
+1127 IYYYDNSIDFYASG

-1153 LTGQNSAIVFGAKNI
+1153 FTGQNSAIVFGAKSI

-1255 AAGTQSSSMNFI
+1255 AAGTQSSSMNFT

-1282 DTAQNKGN
+1282 DTAQNGGN

-1313 TQSVFKFNAV
+1313 TQSVFKFNAT
-1323 NAISF
+1323 NAINF
-1328 TNSSN
+1328 TNSTN

-1338 YQISAKSVL
+1338 YQMQAKSVL

-1365 AISLS
+1365 AINLS

-1381 TLELSGDLNLN
+1381 TLELQGDLNLN
-1392 DTSSLNLNQSAIN
+1392 DTSSLNLNQSTIN

-1414 YASLIASNGSHLNF
+1414 YASLIVNDGSRLNF
-1428 NGAVNFN
+1428 NGTTNFN

-1441 SLSDS
+1441 SLNDS
-1446 SIVFKGAS
+1446 SIVFKGAI
-1454 SLGGQFNLSNNS
+1454 SLGGQFNLNNNS
-1466 FLDFQGSSA
+1466 SLDFQGSST
-1475 ITSNTAFNFYNNA
+1475 ITSNTAFNFYDNA

-1512 LNPNNSSV
+1512 LTPNNSSV

-1560 DMNSNWY
+1560 GMNNNWY
-1567 ERISFFG
+1567 ERINFFS
-1574 MRINDGIYDAKN
+1574 MRINDGVYDAIN

-1625 NIGSEI
+1625 NIGSEV

-1645 SYSDDAQGV
+1645 SYSDDAEGV
-1654 FYLTSSVKGY
+1654 FYLTSNVKGY

-1683 NLTSE
+1683 NLISE

-1707 VYNKGYN
+1707 IYNKGYN
-1714 FNNIKALGQMALKLY
+1714 FNNIKALGQMSLKLY

-1744 LSNLKGDALNQL
+1744 LSALNPNALNQL
-1756 TKLITPSDWK
+1756 TKLITPNDWK
-1766 NINELIDNAN
+1766 NINEFIDNAN

-1781 NFNNGALIIGATKIG
+1781 NFNNGTLIVGATKIG
-1796 QTNTNSTVVFGGLGY
+1796 QTDTNSAVVFGGLGY

-1875 NSQTSLILNQANIVS
+1875 NSQTSLVLNQANIVS

-1933 NLIVNTL
+1933 NLIADTL
-1940 GSGSVIGG
+1940 GSNSVIGG
-1948 YLTPEQKNQT
+1948 HLTPEQKNQT

-2047 MLQDIVKPSEA
+2047 ILQDIVKPSNA
-2058 LQNDVVALGKQM
+2058 LKNDAVALGKQM
-2070 IGEFLGQDMLNSLES
+2070 IGEFLGQDTLNSLES

-2097 KVLAAKGL
+2097 KVLVAKGL
-2105 GPIYEQGL
+2105 GSIYEQGL
-2113 GDLIPNLGKK
+2113 GDLMPNLGKK

-2134 WQRGDFSFNAQGNVF
+2134 WQKGDFSFNAQGNVF

-2157 ANGGTLS
+2157 ANGGVLS

-2175 NNHIAFTNHSG
+2175 NNRISFTNHTG
-2186 TLNLLSNQVSNINIT
+2186 ALNLLSNQVSNINIT
-2201 TLDASNGLKINAAN
+2201 TLNASNGLKINAAN

-2230 CVQQSDPIT
+2230 CVEQNNPT
-2239 TNTANPCALSAQSA
+2239 TANIANPCTLSAQSV
-2253 NGASSNNA
+2253 NGASSGNA
-2261 SNNAPIALNNNDES
+2261 SNNAQIALNNNDES

-2331 KNASFVTNNLNIQ
+2331 KNASFMANNLNIQ
-2344 GAFNNNATQKIG
+2344 GAFNNNATRKIE
-2356 VLQNLVIASNA
+2356 VLQNLTIASNA

-2390 NLENIQTPAPLI
+2390 NLENIQTPIPLI

-2414 TPFINVNNSMANNTT
+2414 TPFMNVNNSMANNTT

-2443 NPNSLQSYLK
+2443 SPNSLQSYLN
-2453 LYTLININGNHIEEK
+2453 LYTLISINGNHIEEK

-2491 LPNSNNASP
+2491 LPNPNNAHQ

-2506 SVLHNQVKMSYGD
+2506 SVLHNQIKMSYGD

-2543 QIEAI
+2543 KIEAV

-2559 LMIKTKE
+2559 LMMETKE

-2572 IYLENH
+2572 IYLKNH
-2578 SLNEILDAT
+2578 SLNEILGVA
-2587 KDLQNTASLISNP
+2587 KDLLNTASLISNP

-2627 FRAREGESNFSERL
+2627 FRSREGESDFSERL

-2652 NPSEIFVK
+2652 NPSEVFIK
-2660 YSQPN
+2660 YSPPN

-2673 QGVGGASFIS
+2673 QGIGGASFIS

-2720 MRSLGNNVDV
+2720 MHSLANNVDM

-2750 YGGNASHINSSNS
+2750 YGGNASNINSSNS

-2770 RYNYNTWTTSVNGNY
+2770 RYSYNTWTTSVNGNY

-2803 LSYHFIGLSG
+2803 LSYYFIGLSG
-2813 MKGKMQNPA
+2813 MKGKMNDAA
-2822 YQQFVMHSNP
+2822 YERFVMHSNP

-2860 RLGRDLLIKAKGD
+2860 RLGRDLLIKSKGG
-2873 NMVRFVG
+2873 NVVRFVG
-2880 ENTLLYRKGEIFN
+2880 ENTLLYRKGEVFN

-2915 VGLKMGLQYQDLN
+2915 VGLKMGLQYQDIN

>member
-1 MKQFKKKPKKIKRSQ
+1 MKKFKKKPKSIKRSHQ
-16 KIILKRPLW
+16 KTILKRPLW
-25 LMPLLIGGFA
+25 LAPLLIGGFA

-40 DGTDILGLSWGE
+40 NNLWDLLNPKVGGEYVHWVKGSQYCAWWEFAGCLKNVWGANH
-52 KSQKVC
+52 KG
-58 VHRPWYALWSCDKW
+58 YDA
-72 EEKTQQFTGNQLIT
+72 
-86 KTWAGGNAANYYH
+86 GNAANYLS
-99 SQNNQDITANLKND
+99 SQNYQAISVGTGNET
-113 NGTYFLSGLYNYTG
+113 GTYSLSGFTNYV
-127 GEYNG
+127 G
-132 GNLDIEL
+132 GNLTI
-139 GSNATFNLGA
+139 NLG
-149 NSGNSFT
+149 NSVVLDLSGSNSFT
-156 SWYPNGHT
+156 SYQGYNQGKDDVSFNVGAINLNG
-164 NVTFSAGTINVN
+164 AL
-176 NSVEVGNR
+176 EVGNR

-207 NSNIN
+207 NSNIS

-226 AITINSV
+226 AISIGSV

-244 KIGSGA
+244 SVGVGA
-250 NCSSSGPSYSFKGTT
+250 NCSTSGPSYSFKGTT
-265 SATNT
+265 NATNT
-270 TFSNAS
+270 TFNNAN
-276 GSFTFEESA
+276 GSFTFEENA
-285 NFSGAKL
+285 TFSGAKW
-292 NGGAFTFNK
+292 NGGTYTFNK

-312 SGSFT
+312 SGSFN
-317 FKGTSSFNNA
+317 FKGTSSFNGA
-327 TFSNASYTF
+327 SFSNATYTF

-354 NNQSNPTN
+354 NNQ
-362 SAQHPQIL
+362 
-370 FENSSFNGGIFTFN
+370 
-384 NQTNPTNSAQHPQIL
+384 TNPTNSTQHPQIQ
-399 FENSSFSGS
+399 NSSFSGNA
-408 TTTLKGSATFEQAFN
+408 TTLKGFVNFQQAFN
-423 NSNHQLTIQNASFD
+423 NSNHQLTIQNASFN

-451 DASFNNTSFNTPVD
+451 DASFNNTTFNTSVD
-465 TNNMSVTGSVT
+465 TSNMSVTGGVT
-476 LSGKNDLKNGSTL
+476 LSGKNDLNNGSTL
-489 DFGSSKITLAQGATF
+489 DFGSSKITLTQGTTF
-504 NLTSLGSEKSVTIL
+504 NLTSLGDKNSVTIL
-518 NSSGGITYNHLLN
+518 NSSGGITYNNLLT
-531 HALNSLTNALK
+531 HALNGLTNALK
-542 TTESSSKPQSF
+542 TNESSSKPQSF

-564 GVTGQLLSEN
+564 GVTGQLLS
-574 AATPKN
+574 ADATISKP
-580 TDSSPSAPT
+580 TDSSPSKSSTNPA
-589 KDSPQVYQVGYKI
+589 QVYQVGYKI

-632 TISGSQ
+632 VISGSK

-653 YDHKYYI
+653 YDHKSYI

-688 QTFSTNGSNLVIG
+688 QTFSASGSNLVIG

-710 VSSSGT
+710 VSSSDT
-716 VSFGDTSGSA
+716 VSFGDTSGSI

-734 PYYQCIGTTN
+734 PYYQCTGTTD
-744 GAYSAYH
+744 GTYSAYH

-762 RIGTGGAANLVFNG
+762 RIGTGGAANLIFNG

-788 QHNAGAY
+788 QHNAGIY
-795 SSSMTFSTQNMDS
+795 SSSMTFSTQSMDN
-808 SQNLNGLNANGK
+808 SQNLKGLNSNGK
-820 LSVYGATFTNQAK
+820 LLVYGTTFTNQAK

-863 NFSNNNQ
+863 NFLNNNQ

-880 KNASFNNANFNNSAS
+880 KNASFNNANFNNSTS

-906 FVGDFTNA
+906 FMGDFTNA
-914 NSNLQ
+914 HSNLQ

-927 NSTNSDG
+927 NSTNG

-944 GSVNIAGNATFDNM
+944 GSVNISGNATFDNVV
-958 AFNGPTNTSVKGQVT
+958 FNSPTNTSVKGKVT

-980 NLNAPLSFGDGMIN
+980 NLNAPLSFGDGTIV

-1021 IEYNNAFSKNLWQL
+1021 IDYNNAFSKNLWQL

-1047 LVSSAGNGIY
+1047 LVSSVGNGVY

-1072 VFSPNSISIRRLGV
+1072 IFSPNSISIRRLGV
-1086 GMVFDYVDMEKSD
+1086 SMVFDYVDMEKSD
-1099 HLYYQNALGFM
+1099 HLYYKDVVGFM

-1115 SYNNNLGNLNNT
+1115 SYNNNLGNSNNT

-1153 LTGQNSAIVFGAKNI
+1153 FTGQNSAIVFGAKNI
-1168 WTNASDAPQS
+1168 WTSASDAPQS
-1178 NTIIRFGDN
+1178 NAIIRFGDN

-1205 GFITGHYEAQKI
+1205 GFITGHYEVQKI

-1255 AAGTQSSSMNFI
+1255 AAGTQSSSMNFV

-1282 DTAQNKGN
+1282 DTAQNGGN

-1304 SSFRGYVGQ
+1304 SSFRGYVGK
-1313 TQSVFKFNAV
+1313 TQSVFKFNAT

-1328 TNSSN
+1328 TNSTN

-1365 AISLS
+1365 AINLS

-1381 TLELSGDLNLN
+1381 TLELQGDLNLN
-1392 DTSSLNLNQSAIN
+1392 DTSSLNLNQSTIN
-1405 VSNNATIND
+1405 ISNNATIND
-1414 YASLIASNGSHLNF
+1414 YASLIASNNAHINF
-1428 NGAVNFN
+1428 NGTTNFN

-1441 SLSDS
+1441 SLNDS
-1446 SIVFKGAS
+1446 SIVFKGAI

-1466 FLDFQGSSA
+1466 SLDFQGSSA
-1475 ITSNTAFNFYNNA
+1475 ITSNTAFNFYDNA

-1497 QALDIKAPLSLGGNL
+1497 QALDVKAPLSLGGNL
-1512 LNPNNSSV
+1512 LNPNNNSV
-1520 LNLKNS
+1520 LDLKNS

-1560 DMNSNWY
+1560 GMNGNWY
-1567 ERISFFG
+1567 ERINFFG
-1574 MRINDGIYDAKN
+1574 MRISDGIYDAKN

-1604 FKDNQLS
+1604 FKNNQLS

-1645 SYSDDAQGV
+1645 SYSDDAEGV
-1654 FYLTSSVKGY
+1654 FYLTSNVKGY
-1664 YNPNQSYQASG
+1664 YNPNQSYQANG
-1675 SNNTTKNN
+1675 NNNTTKNN

-1688 SSVISQTY
+1688 SSIISQTY

-1744 LSNLKGDALNQL
+1744 LSGLKGDVLNQL
-1756 TKLITPSDWK
+1756 TKLITPDDWK

-1781 NFNNGALIIGATKIG
+1781 NFNNGTLIIGATKIG
-1796 QTNTNSTVVFGGLGY
+1796 QTDTNSAVVFGGLGY

-1916 ILGEVAMQSIN
+1916 ILGEVAVQSIN

-1940 GSGSVIGG
+1940 GSNSVIGG

-2047 MLQDIVKPSEA
+2047 VLQDIVKPSNA
-2058 LQNDVVALGKQM
+2058 LQNDVMALGKQM
-2070 IGEFLGQDMLNSLES
+2070 IGEFLGQDTLNSLES

-2134 WQRGDFSFNAQGNVF
+2134 WQKGDFSFNAQGNVF

-2175 NNHIAFTNHSG
+2175 NNHISFTNHFG
-2186 TLNLLSNQVSNINIT
+2186 TLQLLSNQVSNINIT
-2201 TLDASNGLKINAAN
+2201 TLDASNGLKINAGSN
-2215 NNVSVSQGNLFINAS
+2215 NISVSQGDLFINAS
-2230 CVQQSDPIT
+2230 CVQQSDPT
-2239 TNTANPCALSAQSA
+2239 TANATNPCALSAQSA
-2253 NGASSNNA
+2253 NGASSNSA

-2293 VVDFSKIKGS
+2293 VVDFSKVKGS

-2322 TISNQAVLE
+2322 IISNQAVLE

-2344 GAFNNNATQKIG
+2344 GAFNNNATQKIE

-2367 SLSTGIYGLEV
+2367 SLSTGIYGLGV
-2378 GGALNNFGAIHF
+2378 GGVLNNLGTIHF
-2390 NLENIQTPAPLI
+2390 NLENIQTPTPLI
-2402 QAEGIINLNTTQ
+2402 QAEGIINLNTAQ

-2468 NGVLTYLGQRV
+2468 NGALTYLGQRV

-2491 LPNSNNASP
+2491 LPNSNNASQK
-2500 NNILSL
+2500 NILSL
-2506 SVLHNQVKMSYGD
+2506 SVLYDQIKMSYGN
-2519 KVMDFT
+2519 KIMDFT

-2543 QIEAI
+2543 QIEAV
-2548 GGNNAIKWLST
+2548 GGNAIKWLST
-2559 LMIKTKE
+2559 LMMETKE

-2572 IYLENH
+2572 IYLKNH
-2578 SLNEILDAT
+2578 SLNEVLGVA

-2600 NFRDNATNLLEL
+2600 NFRNNATNLLEL

-2627 FRAREGESNFSERL
+2627 FRAREGESDFSEHL

-2652 NPSEIFVK
+2652 NPGEIFVK
-2660 YSQPN
+2660 HSQLS
-2665 KHPNNLWV
+2665 KHQNNLWV

-2706 GYVAYGYSGFNGNI
+2706 GYVAYGYSDFNGNI
-2720 MRSLGNNVDV
+2720 MHSLGNNVDV

-2743 TLSANET
+2743 TLSTNET
-2750 YGGNASHINSSNS
+2750 YGGNANNINSSNP

-2770 RYNYNTWTTSVNGNY
+2770 RYSYNTWTTSVNGNY

-2813 MKGKMQNPA
+2813 MKGKMNDAA
-2822 YQQFVMHSNP
+2822 YKQFLMHSNP

-2860 RLGRDLLIKAKGD
+2860 RLGRDLLIKSKGG
-2873 NMVRFVG
+2873 NTVRFVG
-2880 ENTLLYRKGEIFN
+2880 ENTLLYRKGEVFN

-2915 VGLKMGLQYQDLN
+2915 VGLKMGLQYQDIN

>member
-1 MKQFKKKPKKIKRSQ
+1 MKKFKKKPKSIKRSHQNQ
-16 KIILKRPLW
+16 KTILKRPLW
-25 LMPLLIGGFA
+25 LAPLLISGFA

-40 DGTDILGLSWGE
+40 NNLWDLLNPKVGGEYVHWVKGSQYCAWWEFAGCLKNVWGANH
-52 KSQKVC
+52 KG
-58 VHRPWYALWSCDKW
+58 YDA
-72 EEKTQQFTGNQLIT
+72 
-86 KTWAGGNAANYYH
+86 GNAANYLS
-99 SQNNQDITANLKND
+99 SQNYQAISVGSGNET
-113 NGTYFLSGLYNYTG
+113 GTYSLSGFTNYV
-127 GEYNG
+127 G
-132 GNLDIEL
+132 GNLTI
-139 GSNATFNLGA
+139 NLG
-149 NSGNSFT
+149 NSVVLDLSGSNSFT
-156 SWYPNGHT
+156 SYQGYNQGKDD
-164 NVTFSAGTINVN
+164 VTFNVGTINLN
-176 NSVEVGNR
+176 GTLEVGNR

-199 LNANKVTI
+199 LNANKVNI
-207 NSNIN
+207 NSNIS
-212 AYKTS
+212 AFKTS
-217 QVNIGNANS
+217 QVNVGNANS
-226 AITINSV
+226 VITIGSV

-244 KIGSGA
+244 SVGVGA
-250 NCSSSGPSYSFKGTT
+250 NCSNSGPSYSFKGTT
-265 SATNT
+265 NATNT
-270 TFSNAS
+270 AFSNAN
-276 GSFTFEESA
+276 GSFTFEENA
-285 NFSGAKL
+285 TFSGAKW
-292 NGGAFTFNK
+292 NGGTYTFNK
-301 GFNATNNTAFN
+301 EFKATNNTAFN
-312 SGSFT
+312 SGSFN
-317 FKGTSSFNNA
+317 FKGASSFNGA
-327 TFSNASYTF
+327 SFSNATYTF
-336 DNQATFQNSSFNG
+336 NDQATFQNSSFNG

-354 NNQSNPTN
+354 NNQINPAN
-362 SAQHPQIL
+362 STQHPQI
-370 FENSSFNGGIFTFN
+370 
-384 NQTNPTNSAQHPQIL
+384 Q
-399 FENSSFSGS
+399 NSSFSGNA
-408 TTTLKGSATFEQAFN
+408 TTLKGFVNFQQAFN
-423 NSNHQLTIQNASFD
+423 NSNHQLTIQNASFN
-437 NATFNNTGKITIEK
+437 NANFSNTGKITISES
-451 DASFNNTSFNTPVD
+451 ASFNDTIFNTSIN
-465 TNNMSVTGSVT
+465 TNNMTISGSVT
-476 LSGKNDLKNGSTL
+476 LSGKNDLKNGTTL
-489 DFGSSKITLAQGATF
+489 DFGNSKITLAQGTTF
-504 NLTSLGSEKSVTIL
+504 NLTSLGDKNSVTIL

-531 HALNSLTNALK
+531 HAINGLTSALK
-542 TTESSSKPQSF
+542 TSESSSKPQSF

-564 GVTGQLLSEN
+564 GVTGQLLSES
-574 AATPKN
+574 AATSKP
-580 TDSSPSAPT
+580 TDSSPSKSSSNST
-589 KDSPQVYQVGYKI
+589 QVYQVGYKI
-602 GDTIYKLQETFSPN
+602 GDTIYKLQETFGPN

-632 TISGSQ
+632 VISGSK
-638 FDLSASNYINANMPW
+638 FDLSASNYINADMSW
-653 YDHKYYI
+653 YNHKYYI

-688 QTFSTNGSNLVIG
+688 QTFSASNSNLVIG
-701 YNATWTGNS
+701 YNSTWTDHN
-710 VSSSGT
+710 VSSSDT

-734 PYYQCIGTTN
+734 PYYQCTGTTN
-744 GAYSAYH
+744 GTYSAYH

-762 RIGTGGAANLVFNG
+762 RIGTGGAANLIFNG

-788 QHNAGAY
+788 QHNAGIY
-795 SSSMTFSTQNMDS
+795 SSSMTFSTQSMDN
-808 SQNLNGLNANGK
+808 SQNLNGLNSNGT
-820 LSVYGATFTNQAK
+820 LSVYGTTFTNQAK

-900 SNATTS
+900 SSATTS

-927 NSTNSDG
+927 NSAND

-944 GSVNIAGNATFDNM
+944 GSVNISGNATFDNVV
-958 AFNGPTNTSVKGQVT
+958 FNSPTNTSVKGQVT

-980 NLNAPLSFGDGMIN
+980 NLNAPLSFSDGTITFN
-994 FSAHSVINIGEAI
+994 AHSVINIDESI

-1047 LVSSAGNGIY
+1047 LVSSVGNGVY

-1072 VFSPNSISIRRLGV
+1072 IFSPNSISIRRLGV
-1086 GMVFDYVDMEKSD
+1086 GMVFDYMDMEKSD
-1099 HLYYQNALGFM
+1099 HLYYKDVVGFM

-1115 SYNNNLGNLNNT
+1115 SYNNNLGNANNT
-1127 IYYYDKSIDFYASG
+1127 IYYYDNSIDFYASG

-1153 LTGQNSAIVFGAKNI
+1153 FTGQNSAIVFGAKNI

-1205 GFITGHYEAQKI
+1205 GFITGRYEAQKI

-1304 SSFRGYVGQ
+1304 SSFRGYVGT
-1313 TQSVFKFNAV
+1313 TQSVFKFNAK
-1323 NAISF
+1323 NAINF
-1328 TNSSN
+1328 TNSTN

-1338 YQISAKSVL
+1338 YQMQAKSVS

-1356 VGTSSIKAN
+1356 VGTSSIKAS

-1381 TLELSGDLNLN
+1381 TLELQGDLNVN
-1392 DTSSLNLNQSAIN
+1392 DTSSLNLNQSTIN

-1435 SANITT
+1435 SANTTT
-1441 SLSDS
+1441 SLNNS

-1454 SLGGQFNLSNNS
+1454 FLGGQFNLSNNS
-1466 FLDFQGSSA
+1466 SLDFQGSSA
-1475 ITSNTAFNFYNNA
+1475 ITSNTAFNFYDNA

-1574 MRINDGIYDAKN
+1574 MRISDGIYDATS

-1604 FKDNQLS
+1604 FKNNQLS

-1645 SYSDDAQGV
+1645 SYSDDAEGV
-1654 FYLTSSVKGY
+1654 FYLTSNVKGY

-1683 NLTSE
+1683 NLSSE

-1707 VYNKGYN
+1707 IYNKGYN

-1729 PEIKKILGNDFSLSS
+1729 PEIKKILGNDFSPSS
-1744 LSNLKGDALNQL
+1744 LSDLKGDALNQL
-1756 TKLITPSDWK
+1756 AKLITPNDWK

-1781 NFNNGALIIGATKIG
+1781 NFNNGTLIVGATKIG
-1796 QTNTNSTVVFGGLGY
+1796 QTDTNSAVVFGGLGY
-1811 QKPCD
+1811 QTPCD

-1916 ILGEVAMQSIN
+1916 ILGEVAVQSIN

-1940 GSGSVIGG
+1940 GSSSVIGG

-1975 GLNTA
+1975 GLNAA

-2047 MLQDIVKPSEA
+2047 VLQDIVKPSNA
-2058 LQNDVVALGKQM
+2058 LKNDVVALGKQM
-2070 IGEFLGQDMLNSLES
+2070 IGEFLGQDTLNSLES

-2097 KVLAAKGL
+2097 KILAAKGL

-2113 GDLIPNLGKK
+2113 GDLIPSLGKK

-2134 WQRGDFSFNAQGNVF
+2134 WQKGDFNFNAQGNVF

-2175 NNHIAFTNHSG
+2175 NNHISFTNHFG
-2186 TLNLLSNQVSNINIT
+2186 TLQLLSNQVSNINIT
-2201 TLDASNGLKINAAN
+2201 TLNASNGLKINAAN
-2215 NNVSVSQGNLFINAS
+2215 NNVSVSQGDLFINAS
-2230 CVQQSDPIT
+2230 CTQQSDP
-2239 TNTANPCALSAQSA
+2239 TAANATNPCALNAQNA
-2253 NGASSNNA
+2253 NGASSSNA

-2322 TISNQAVLE
+2322 IISNQAVLE

-2344 GAFNNNATQKIG
+2344 GAFNNNATQKIE

-2367 SLSTGIYGLEV
+2367 SLSTGIYGLGV
-2378 GGALNNFGAIHF
+2378 GGVLNNLGTINF
-2390 NLENIQTPAPLI
+2390 NLENSQTPAMPLI
-2402 QAEGIINLNTTQ
+2402 QAGGVINLNATQ

-2491 LPNSNNASP
+2491 LPDSNNASQ
-2500 NNILSL
+2500 NHILSL
-2506 SVLHNQVKMSYGD
+2506 SVLHDQIKMSYGN
-2519 KVMDFT
+2519 KIMDFT

-2530 DYIVGIQGQSALN
+2530 DYIAGIQGQSALN
-2543 QIEAI
+2543 QIEAV
-2548 GGNNAIKWLST
+2548 GGNAIKWLST
-2559 LMIKTKE
+2559 LMMETKE

-2572 IYLENH
+2572 IYLKNH
-2578 SLNEILDAT
+2578 SLNEILGVT

-2627 FRAREGESNFSERL
+2627 FRAREGESDFSL

-2652 NPSEIFVK
+2652 NPGEVFVK
-2660 YSQPN
+2660 HSQLS
-2665 KHPNNLWV
+2665 KHQNNLWV

-2706 GYVAYGYSGFNGNI
+2706 GYVAYGYSDFNGNI
-2720 MRSLGNNVDV
+2720 MHSLGNNVDV

-2750 YGGNASHINSSNS
+2750 YGGNANNINSSNP

-2770 RYNYNTWTTSVNGNY
+2770 RYSYNTWTTSVNGNY

-2813 MKGKMQNPA
+2813 MKGKMNDAA
-2822 YQQFVMHSNP
+2822 YKQFLMHSNP

-2847 KYFGKNSYYFVTA
+2847 KYFGQNSYYFVTA
-2860 RLGRDLLIKAKGD
+2860 RLGRDLLIKSKGG
-2873 NMVRFVG
+2873 NTVRFVG
-2880 ENTLLYRKGEIFN
+2880 ENTLLYRKGEVFN

-2915 VGLKMGLQYQDLN
+2915 VGLKMGLQYQDIN

>member
-1 MKQFKKKPKKIKRSQ
+1 M
-16 KIILKRPLW
+16 
-25 LMPLLIGGFA
+25 
-35 SGVYA
+35 
-40 DGTDILGLSWGE
+40 
-52 KSQKVC
+52 
-58 VHRPWYALWSCDKW
+58 HHPWYALWSCDKW
-72 EEKTQQFTGNQLIT
+72 EEKTQQYTGNQLIT

-99 SQNNQDITANLKND
+99 TQNNQNITANLKND

-149 NSGNSFT
+149 SSGNSFT

-164 NVTFSAGTINVN
+164 NITFSAGTINVN

-199 LNANKVTI
+199 LNANKVNI

-233 SLSGDTCSSLA
+233 SLNGDTCSSLA
-244 KIGSGA
+244 SVGVGA
-250 NCSSSGPSYSFKGTT
+250 NCSTSGPSYSFKGTT
-265 SATNT
+265 NATNT

-276 GSFTFEESA
+276 GSFTFEENA
-285 NFSGAKL
+285 TFSGAKW
-292 NGGAFTFNK
+292 NGGTYTFNK
-301 GFNATNNTAFN
+301 GFSATNNTAFN
-312 SGSFT
+312 SGSFN
-317 FKGTSSFNNA
+317 FKGASSFNGDS
-327 TFSNASYTF
+327 FSNASYTF
-336 DNQATFQNSSFNG
+336 NNQATFQNSSFNG

-354 NNQSNPTN
+354 NNQ
-362 SAQHPQIL
+362 
-370 FENSSFNGGIFTFN
+370 
-384 NQTNPTNSAQHPQIL
+384 TNPTNSAQHPQIQ
-399 FENSSFSGS
+399 NSSFSGNAIA
-408 TTTLKGSATFEQAFN
+408 LKGSVIFQQAFN

-451 DASFNNTSFNTPVD
+451 DASFNNTIFNTSIN
-465 TNNMSVTGSVT
+465 TNNMTITGSVT
-476 LSGKNDLKNGSTL
+476 LSGKNDLNNGSTL
-489 DFGSSKITLAQGATF
+489 DFGSSKITLAQGTTF
-504 NLTSLGSEKSVTIL
+504 NLTSLGDKKSVTIL

-531 HALNSLTNALK
+531 HAINSLTNALK
-542 TTESSSKPQSF
+542 TNESPSKPQSF

-574 AATPKN
+574 AATSKP
-580 TDSSPSAPT
+580 TDSSPSKSSTNPT
-589 KDSPQVYQVGYKI
+589 QVYQVGYKI
-602 GDTIYKLQETFSPN
+602 GDTIYKLQETFGPN

-632 TISGSQ
+632 VINGSK
-638 FDLSASNYINANMPW
+638 FDLSASNYIDSDMPW
-653 YDHKYYI
+653 YDHKSYI

-688 QTFSTNGSNLVIG
+688 QTFSASGSNLVIG
-701 YNATWTGNS
+701 YNSTWTDHN
-710 VSSSGT
+710 VSSSDT

-734 PYYQCIGTTN
+734 PYYQCTGTTN
-744 GAYSAYH
+744 GTYSAYH

-776 VDSINIANATIT
+776 VDSVNIANATIT
-788 QHNAGAY
+788 QHNAGIY
-795 SSSMTFSTQNMDS
+795 SNSMTFSTQGMDN
-808 SQNLNGLNANGK
+808 SQNLNDLNANGT
-820 LSVYGATFTNQAK
+820 LSVYGTTFTNQAK
-833 DGKFIFNAGQ
+833 DGKFIFNAGK
-843 ATFENTNFNGGSYQ
+843 AVFENTNFNGGSYQ

-870 FNSGSFEISA
+870 FNSGSFEIGA
-880 KNASFNNANFNNSAS
+880 KNASFDNTNFNNSAS

-919 IAGNAVFG
+919 IAGSAVFG
-927 NSTNSDG
+927 NSNNG
-934 SQNTANFNNT
+934 SLNNANFNNT
-944 GSVNIAGNATFDNM
+944 GSVNISGNATFDNVV
-958 AFNGPTNTSVKGQVT
+958 FNGPTNTSVKGQVT

-980 NLNAPLSFGDGMIN
+980 NLNAPLSFGDGTITFN
-994 FSAHSVINIGEAI
+994 AHSVINIAEAI

-1047 LVSSAGNGIY
+1047 LVSSVGNGVY

-1072 VFSPNSISIRRLGV
+1072 IFSQNSISIRRLGV
-1086 GMVFDYVDMEKSD
+1086 GMVFDYMDMEKSD

-1115 SYNNNLGNLNNT
+1115 SYNNNLGKLNNT
-1127 IYYYDKSIDFYASG
+1127 IYYYDNSIDFYASG

-1153 LTGQNSAIVFGAKNI
+1153 FTGQNSAIVFGAKSI

-1255 AAGTQSSSMNFI
+1255 TAGTQSSSMNFI
-1267 SNSANIQAQNSYFID
+1267 SNSANIQTQNSYFID
-1282 DTAQNKGN
+1282 DTAQNGGN

-1313 TQSVFKFNAV
+1313 TQSVFKFNAA
-1323 NAISF
+1323 NTISF
-1328 TNSSN
+1328 ANSTN
-1333 LSSGL
+1333 LSFGL
-1338 YQISAKSVL
+1338 YQMQAKSVS

-1365 AISLS
+1365 AINLS

-1381 TLELSGDLNLN
+1381 TLDLQGGLNLN
-1392 DTSSLNLNQSAIN
+1392 DTSSINLNQSTIN

-1414 YASLIASNGSHLNF
+1414 YASLIVNDGSHLNF

-1454 SLGGQFNLSNNS
+1454 FLGGQFNLSNNS
-1466 FLDFQGSSA
+1466 SLDFQGSSA
-1475 ITSNTAFNFYNNA
+1475 ITSNTAFNFYDNA

-1497 QALDIKAPLSLGGNL
+1497 QALDVKAPLSLGGNL

-1520 LNLKNS
+1520 LDLKNS

-1560 DMNSNWY
+1560 GMSSNWY

-1625 NIGSEI
+1625 NIGSEV

-1645 SYSDDAQGV
+1645 SYSDDAEGV
-1654 FYLTSSVKGY
+1654 FYLTSNVKGY
-1664 YNPNQSYQASG
+1664 YNPNQSYQANG

-1683 NLTSE
+1683 NLSSE

-1707 VYNKGYN
+1707 IYNKGYN
-1714 FNNIKALGQMALKLY
+1714 FSNIKALGQMALKLY
-1729 PEIKKILGNDFSLSS
+1729 PEIKRILGNDFSLSS
-1744 LSNLKGDALNQL
+1744 LNALNSNAL
-1756 TKLITPSDWK
+1756 NELIKLITPNDWK

-1781 NFNNGALIIGATKIG
+1781 NFNNGALIVGATKIG
-1796 QTNTNSTVVFGGLGY
+1796 QTDTNSAVVFGGLGY

-1916 ILGEVAMQSIN
+1916 ILGEVAVQSIN

-1933 NLIVNTL
+1933 NLIADVL
-1940 GSGSVIGG
+1940 GSDSVIGG

-2047 MLQDIVKPSEA
+2047 MLQDIVKPSNA
-2058 LQNDVVALGKQM
+2058 LKNDVVALGKQM
-2070 IGEFLGQDMLNSLES
+2070 IGEFLGQDTLNSLES

-2105 GPIYEQGL
+2105 GSIYEQGL
-2113 GDLIPNLGKK
+2113 GDLIPSLGKK

-2134 WQRGDFSFNAQGNVF
+2134 WQKGDFSFNAQGNVF

-2175 NNHIAFTNHSG
+2175 NNRISFTNHAG
-2186 TLNLLSNQVSNINIT
+2186 ALNLLSNQVSNINIT
-2201 TLDASNGLKINAAN
+2201 TLNASNGLKINATN
-2215 NNVSVSQGNLFINAS
+2215 NNISVSQGNLFINAS
-2230 CVQQSDPIT
+2230 CVGQNDPT
-2239 TNTANPCALSAQSA
+2239 TANIANPCALSAQSA
-2253 NGASSNNA
+2253 NDASSNNA
-2261 SNNAPIALNNNDES
+2261 SNNAQIALNNNDES

-2280 NDFNFSGNIYANG
+2280 NGFNFSGNIYANG

-2303 ANIKNLYLYNNAQ
+2303 ATIKNLYLYNNAQ

-2344 GAFNNNATQKIG
+2344 GAFNNNATRKIE
-2356 VLQNLVIASNA
+2356 VLHNLTIASNA

-2390 NLENIQTPAPLI
+2390 NLENIQTPTPLI

-2414 TPFINVNNSMANNTT
+2414 VPFMNVNNSMADNTT
-2429 YTLLKSSRYIDYNI
+2429 HTLLKSSRYIDYNI
-2443 NPNSLQSYLK
+2443 NPNSLQSYLN

-2491 LPNSNNASP
+2491 LPNSNNASQ

-2506 SVLHNQVKMSYGD
+2506 SVLYNQIKMSYGA

-2530 DYIVGIQGQSALN
+2530 DYIAGIQGQSALN

-2559 LMIKTKE
+2559 LMMDTKE

-2572 IYLENH
+2572 IYLQNH
-2578 SLNEILDAT
+2578 SLNEILGVA
-2587 KDLQNTASLISNP
+2587 KDLLNTASLISNP
-2600 NFRDNATNLLEL
+2600 NFRNNATNLLEL

-2627 FRAREGESNFSERL
+2627 FRAREGESDFSERL

-2652 NPSEIFVK
+2652 NPGEVFVK
-2660 YSQPN
+2660 YPQPN
-2665 KHPNNLWV
+2665 KHSNNLWV
-2673 QGVGGASFIS
+2673 QGIGGASFIS
-2683 GGNGTLYGLNVGYDR
+2683 GGNGTLYGLNAGYDR

-2720 MRSLGNNVDV
+2720 MRSLANNVEV

-2750 YGGNASHINSSNS
+2750 YGGNANNINSSNS

-2770 RYNYNTWTTSVNGNY
+2770 RYSYNTWTTSVNGNY

-2813 MKGKMQNPA
+2813 MKGKMNDAA
-2822 YQQFVMHSNP
+2822 YKQFLMHSNP

-2847 KYFGKNSYYFVTA
+2847 KYFGQNSYYFVTA
-2860 RLGRDLLIKAKGD
+2860 RLGRDLLIKSKGD
-2873 NMVRFVG
+2873 NVVRFVG
-2880 ENTLLYRKGEIFN
+2880 ENTLLYRKGEVFN

-2903 MHLWRLMYVNAG
+2903 MHLWRLVYVNAG
-2915 VGLKMGLQYQDLN
+2915 VGLKMGLQYQDIN

>member
-1 MKQFKKKPKKIKRSQ
+1 MKKFKKKPKSIKRSHQ
-16 KIILKRPLW
+16 KTILKRPLW
-25 LMPLLIGGFA
+25 LAPLLIGGFA
-35 SGVYA
+35 SGVHANNLWDLLNPKVGGEYVHWVKGSQYCA
-40 DGTDILGLSWGE
+40 WWEFAGCLKNVWGANH
-52 KSQKVC
+52 KG
-58 VHRPWYALWSCDKW
+58 YDA
-72 EEKTQQFTGNQLIT
+72 
-86 KTWAGGNAANYYH
+86 GNAANYLS
-99 SQNNQDITANLKND
+99 SQNYQAISVGSGNET
-113 NGTYFLSGLYNYTG
+113 GTYSLSGFTNYV
-127 GEYNG
+127 G
-132 GNLDIEL
+132 GNLTI
-139 GSNATFNLGA
+139 NLG
-149 NSGNSFT
+149 NSVVLDLSGSNSFT
-156 SWYPNGHT
+156 SYQGYNQGKDDVSFNVGAINLNG
-164 NVTFSAGTINVN
+164 AL
-176 NSVEVGNR
+176 EVGNR

-199 LNANKVTI
+199 LNANQVNI
-207 NSNIN
+207 NSNIS
-212 AYKTS
+212 AFKTS

-226 AITINSV
+226 AITIGSV

-244 KIGSGA
+244 SVGVGA
-250 NCSSSGPSYSFKGTT
+250 NCSTSGPSYSFKGTT

-270 TFSNAS
+270 AFSNAS
-276 GSFTFEESA
+276 GSFTFEENA
-285 NFSGAKL
+285 TFSGAKL

-301 GFNATNNTAFN
+301 ELNATNNTAFN
-312 SGSFT
+312 SGSFN
-317 FKGTSSFNNA
+317 FKDASSFNGA

-336 DNQATFQNSSFNG
+336 NNQVTFQNSSFNG

-354 NNQSNPTN
+354 ND
-362 SAQHPQIL
+362 
-370 FENSSFNGGIFTFN
+370 
-384 NQTNPTNSAQHPQIL
+384 QTNQTNSAQHPQIL
-399 FENSSFSGS
+399 FENSSFSGNA
-408 TTTLKGSATFEQAFN
+408 TTFKGFVHFQQAFN
-423 NSNHQLTIQNASFD
+423 NSNHQLIMQNASFN
-437 NATFNNTGKITIEK
+437 NANFSNTGKITIEK
-451 DASFNNTSFNTPVD
+451 EVSFNNTTFNTSIN
-465 TNNMSVTGSVT
+465 TNNMTITGSVT

-489 DFGSSKITLAQGATF
+489 DFGSSKITLTQGTTF
-504 NLTSLGSEKSVTIL
+504 NLTSLGDKNSVTIL
-518 NSSGGITYNHLLN
+518 NSSGGITYNNLLN

-542 TTESSSKPQSF
+542 TNESSLKPQSF

-564 GVTGQLLSEN
+564 GVTGQLLNEN
-574 AATPKN
+574 AATSKP
-580 TDSSPSAPT
+580 TDSSPSKSSTNPT
-589 KDSPQVYQVGYKI
+589 QVYQVGYKI
-602 GDTIYKLQETFSPN
+602 GDTIYKLQETFSHN

-632 TISGSQ
+632 VISGSK
-638 FDLSASNYINANMPW
+638 FDLSASNYINSDMPW
-653 YDHKYYI
+653 YDHKSYI

-688 QTFSTNGSNLVIG
+688 QTFSASGSNLVIG
-701 YNATWTGNS
+701 YNSTWTDHN
-710 VSSSGT
+710 VSSSDT

-734 PYYQCIGTTN
+734 PYYQCTGTTN
-744 GAYSAYH
+744 GTYSAYH

-776 VDSINIANATIT
+776 VDSVNIANATIT
-788 QHNAGAY
+788 QHNAGIY
-795 SSSMTFSTQNMDS
+795 SSSMTFSTQGLDN
-808 SQNLNGLNANGK
+808 SQNLNDLNANGT

-843 ATFENTNFNGGSYQ
+843 AVFENTNFNGGSYQ

-919 IAGNAVFG
+919 IAGSAVFG
-927 NSTNSDG
+927 NSANG
-934 SQNTANFNNT
+934 SQNNANFNNT
-944 GSVNIAGNATFDNM
+944 GSVNISGNATFDNVV
-958 AFNGPTNTSVKGQVT
+958 FNSPTNMSVKGQVT

-980 NLNAPLSFGDGMIN
+980 NLNAPLSFGDGTITFN
-994 FSAHSVINIGEAI
+994 AHSVINIAEAI

-1035 INYQGHGASSEK
+1035 INYQWHGASSEK
-1047 LVSSAGNGIY
+1047 LVSSVGNGVY

-1072 VFSPNSISIRRLGV
+1072 IFSPNSISIRRLGV
-1086 GMVFDYVDMEKSD
+1086 GMVFDYMDMEKSD

-1115 SYNNNLGNLNNT
+1115 SYNNNLGKLNNT
-1127 IYYYDKSIDFYASG
+1127 IYYYDNSIDFYASG

-1153 LTGQNSAIVFGAKNI
+1153 FTGQNSAIVFGAKSI
-1168 WTNASDAPQS
+1168 WTNASDTPQS

-1255 AAGTQSSSMNFI
+1255 AAGTQSSSMNFT

-1282 DTAQNKGN
+1282 DTAQNGGN

-1313 TQSVFKFNAV
+1313 TQSIFKFNAA
-1323 NAISF
+1323 NAINF
-1328 TNSSN
+1328 TNSTN

-1338 YQISAKSVL
+1338 YQMQAKSVS
-1347 FDNSNLSVS
+1347 FDNSSLSVS

-1365 AISLS
+1365 AINLS

-1381 TLELSGDLNLN
+1381 TLELQGDLNLN
-1392 DTSSLNLNQSAIN
+1392 DTSSLNLNQSTIN
-1405 VSNNATIND
+1405 ISNNATIND
-1414 YASLIASNGSHLNF
+1414 YASLIVNDGSRLNF
-1428 NGAVNFN
+1428 NGTTNFN

-1441 SLSDS
+1441 SLNHS
-1446 SIVFKGAS
+1446 SIVFKGAI

-1466 FLDFQGSSA
+1466 SLDFQGSSA
-1475 ITSNTAFNFYNNA
+1475 ITSNTAFNFYDSA

-1560 DMNSNWY
+1560 DMNNNNNWY
-1567 ERISFFG
+1567 ERINFFG
-1574 MRINDGIYDAKN
+1574 MRINDGVYDAIN

-1625 NIGSEI
+1625 NIGSEV

-1645 SYSDDAQGV
+1645 SYSDDAEGV
-1654 FYLTSSVKGY
+1654 FYLTSNVKGY
-1664 YNPNQSYQASG
+1664 YNPNQSYQANG

-1744 LSNLKGDALNQL
+1744 LSDLNSNALNQL
-1756 TKLITPSDWK
+1756 TKLITHNDWK
-1766 NINELIDNAN
+1766 NINEFIDNAN

-1781 NFNNGALIIGATKIG
+1781 NFNNGTLIVGAAKIG
-1796 QTNTNSTVVFGGLGY
+1796 QTDTNSAVVFGGLGY

-1875 NSQTSLILNQANIVS
+1875 NSQTSLVLNQANIVS

-1933 NLIVNTL
+1933 NLIADTL
-1940 GSGSVIGG
+1940 GSNSVIGG
-1948 YLTPEQKNQT
+1948 HLTPEQKNQT

-2058 LQNDVVALGKQM
+2058 LQKDVAALGKQM
-2070 IGEFLGQDMLNSLES
+2070 IGEFLGQDTLNSLES

-2105 GPIYEQGL
+2105 GSIYEQGL

-2134 WQRGDFSFNAQGNVF
+2134 WQKGDFSFNAQGNVF

-2157 ANGGTLS
+2157 ANGGAIS

-2175 NNHIAFTNHSG
+2175 NNHISFTNHAG
-2186 TLNLLSNQVSNINIT
+2186 TLQLLSDQVSNINIT
-2201 TLDASNGLKINAAN
+2201 TLNASNGLKINAAN
-2215 NNVSVSQGNLFINAS
+2215 NNVLVSQGNLFINTS
-2230 CVQQSDPIT
+2230 CAQQSDPT
-2239 TNTANPCALSAQSA
+2239 TANAANPCVLNTQSA
-2253 NGASSNNA
+2253 NDASSNNA
-2261 SNNAPIALNNNDES
+2261 SNNAQIALNNNDES

-2344 GAFNNNATQKIG
+2344 GAFDNNATRKIE
-2356 VLQNLVIASNA
+2356 VLHNLTIASNA

-2378 GGALNNFGAIHF
+2378 GGALNNFGTIHF
-2390 NLENIQTPAPLI
+2390 NLENIQMPTPLI

-2414 TPFINVNNSMANNTT
+2414 TPFMNVNNSMADNTT
-2429 YTLLKSSRYIDYNI
+2429 HTLLKSSRYIDYNI
-2443 NPNSLQSYLK
+2443 NPNSLQSYLN

-2491 LPNSNNASP
+2491 LPNSNNASQ

-2506 SVLHNQVKMSYGD
+2506 SVLYNQIKMSYGA

-2530 DYIVGIQGQSALN
+2530 DYIAGIQGQSALN

-2559 LMIKTKE
+2559 LMMETKE

-2572 IYLENH
+2572 IYLQNH
-2578 SLNEILDAT
+2578 SLNEILGVA
-2587 KDLQNTASLISNP
+2587 KDLLNTASLISNP
-2600 NFRDNATNLLEL
+2600 NFRNNATNLLEL

-2627 FRAREGESNFSERL
+2627 FRAREGESDFSERL

-2652 NPSEIFVK
+2652 NSGEVFVK
-2660 YSQPN
+2660 YPQPN
-2665 KHPNNLWV
+2665 KHSNNLWV
-2673 QGVGGASFIS
+2673 QGIGGASFIS
-2683 GGNGTLYGLNVGYDR
+2683 GGNGTLYGLNAGYDR
-2698 LVKNVILG
+2698 LVKNMILG

-2720 MRSLGNNVDV
+2720 MHSLANNVDV

-2743 TLSANET
+2743 TLSANEI
-2750 YGGNASHINSSNS
+2750 YGGNASSINSSNS

-2770 RYNYNTWTTSVNGNY
+2770 RYSYNTWTTSVNGNY

-2803 LSYHFIGLSG
+2803 LSYYFIGLSG
-2813 MKGKMQNPA
+2813 MKGKMNDAA
-2822 YQQFVMHSNP
+2822 YKQFLMHSNP
-2832 SNESVLTLNMGLESR
+2832 SNESVLTLNMGLEGR

-2860 RLGRDLLIKAKGD
+2860 RLGRDLLIKSKGG
-2873 NMVRFVG
+2873 NVVRFVG
-2880 ENTLLYRKGEIFN
+2880 ENTLLYRKGEVFN

-2898 ITGGE
+2898 VTGGE
-2903 MHLWRLMYVNAG
+2903 MHLWRLVYVNAG
-2915 VGLKMGLQYQDLN
+2915 VGLKMGLQYQDIN

>member
-1 MKQFKKKPKKIKRSQ
+1 MKKFKKKPKSIKRSHQ
-16 KIILKRPLW
+16 KTILKRSLW
-25 LMPLLIGGFA
+25 LTPLLISGFA

-52 KSQKVC
+52 KSQRVC
-58 VHRPWYALWSCDKW
+58 VYRLWYALWSCDKW
-72 EEKTQQFTGNQLIT
+72 EEKTQQYTGHQLIT

-99 SQNNQDITANLKND
+99 TQNNQDITANLKND

-132 GNLDIEL
+132 GNLNIEL

-164 NVTFSAGTINVN
+164 NITFSAGTINVN

-199 LNANKVTI
+199 LNANQVNI
-207 NSNIN
+207 NSNIS
-212 AYKTS
+212 AFKTS
-217 QVNIGNANS
+217 QVNIGNAKS
-226 AITINSV
+226 AITIGSV
-233 SLSGDTCSSLA
+233 SLSGDVCSSSVNFGA
-244 KIGSGA
+244 GA
-250 NCSSSGPSYSFKGTT
+250 NCSTSGPSYSFKGTT
-265 SATNT
+265 NATNT

-276 GSFTFEESA
+276 GSFTFEENA
-285 NFSGAKL
+285 TFSGAKW

-301 GFNATNNTAFN
+301 EFNATNNTAFN
-312 SGSFT
+312 SGSFN
-317 FKGTSSFNNA
+317 FKDTSSFNGA
-327 TFSNASYTF
+327 SFSNASYTF
-336 DNQATFQNSSFNG
+336 DNQATFNNSSFNG

-354 NNQSNPTN
+354 NNQNN
-362 SAQHPQIL
+362 QSAQHPQI
-370 FENSSFNGGIFTFN
+370 
-384 NQTNPTNSAQHPQIL
+384 Q
-399 FENSSFSGS
+399 NSSFSGNA
-408 TTTLKGSATFEQAFN
+408 TTLKGSATFEQAFN
-423 NSNHQLTIQNASFD
+423 NSNHQLTIQNASFN
-437 NATFNNTGKITIEK
+437 NANFSNTGKITINEG
-451 DASFNNTSFNTPVD
+451 ASFNNTTFNTSIN

-504 NLTSLGSEKSVTIL
+504 NLTSLGDKNSVTIL

-531 HALNSLTNALK
+531 HAINSLTNALK
-542 TTESSSKPQSF
+542 TNESSSKPQSF
-553 AQGLWDMITYN
+553 AQGLWDMITYD
-564 GVTGQLLSEN
+564 GVTGQLLSAN
-574 AATPKN
+574 IATSKPA
-580 TDSSPSAPT
+580 DSSPSKSST
-589 KDSPQVYQVGYKI
+589 NSTQVYQVGYKI
-602 GDTIYKLQETFSPN
+602 GDIIYKLQETFSHN

-632 TISGSQ
+632 VISGSK
-638 FDLSASNYINANMPW
+638 FDLSASNYINSDMPW
-653 YDHKYYI
+653 YDHKSYI

-688 QTFSTNGSNLVIG
+688 QTFSASGSNLVIG
-701 YNATWTGNS
+701 YNSTWTDHN

-734 PYYQCIGTTN
+734 PYYQCTGTTN

-788 QHNAGAY
+788 QHNAGIY
-795 SSSMTFSTQNMDS
+795 SSSMTFSTQGMDN

-843 ATFENTNFNGGSYQ
+843 AVFENTNFNGGSYQ

-880 KNASFNNANFNNSAS
+880 KNASFNNAHFNNSAS

-914 NSNLQ
+914 HSNLQ
-919 IAGNAVFG
+919 IAGSAVFG
-927 NSTNSDG
+927 NSANG
-934 SQNTANFNNT
+934 SQNNANFNNT
-944 GSVNIAGNATFDNM
+944 GSVNISGNATFDNVV
-958 AFNGPTNTSVKGQVT
+958 FNSPTNMSVKGQVT

-980 NLNAPLSFGDGMIN
+980 NLNAPLSFGDGTITFN
-994 FSAHSVINIGEAI
+994 AHSVINIAEAI

-1035 INYQGHGASSEK
+1035 INYQWHGASSEK
-1047 LVSSAGNGIY
+1047 LVSSVGNGVY

-1072 VFSPNSISIRRLGV
+1072 IFSPNSISIRRLGV
-1086 GMVFDYVDMEKSD
+1086 GMVFDYMDMEKSD
-1099 HLYYQNALGFM
+1099 HLYYKDVAGFM

-1115 SYNNNLGNLNNT
+1115 SYNNNLGNSNNT
-1127 IYYYDKSIDFYASG
+1127 IYYYDNSIDFYASG

-1153 LTGQNSAIVFGAKNI
+1153 FTGQNSAIVFGAKNI

-1255 AAGTQSSSMNFI
+1255 TAGTQSSSMNFI

-1282 DTAQNKGN
+1282 DTAQNGGN

-1313 TQSVFKFNAV
+1313 TQSVFKFNAA
-1323 NAISF
+1323 NTISF
-1328 TNSSN
+1328 ANSTN
-1333 LSSGL
+1333 LSFGL
-1338 YQISAKSVL
+1338 YQMQAKSVS

-1365 AISLS
+1365 AINLS

-1381 TLELSGDLNLN
+1381 TLDLQGDLNLN

-1414 YASLIASNGSHLNF
+1414 YARLIVNDDSRLNF
-1428 NGAVNFN
+1428 NGTTNFN

-1441 SLSDS
+1441 SLNHS
-1446 SIVFKGAS
+1446 SIVFKGAI

-1466 FLDFQGSSA
+1466 SLDFQGSSA
-1475 ITSNTAFNFYNNA
+1475 ITSNTAFNFYDNA

-1497 QALDIKAPLSLGGNL
+1497 QTLDIKAPLSLGGNL

-1520 LNLKNS
+1520 LDLKNS

-1560 DMNSNWY
+1560 GMNSNWY

-1574 MRINDGIYDAKN
+1574 MRINDGIYDAIN

-1625 NIGSEI
+1625 NIGSEV

-1654 FYLTSSVKGY
+1654 FYLTSNVRGY
-1664 YNPNQSYQASG
+1664 YNPNQSYQANG

-1688 SSVISQTY
+1688 SSIISQTY

-1714 FNNIKALGQMALKLY
+1714 LNNIKALGQMALKLY
-1729 PEIKKILGNDFSLSS
+1729 PEIKKILGNDFSPSS
-1744 LSNLKGDALNQL
+1744 LSDLKGDALNQL

-1781 NFNNGALIIGATKIG
+1781 NFNNGTLIVGATKIG
-1796 QTNTNSTVVFGGLGY
+1796 QTDTNSAVVFGGLGY
-1811 QKPCD
+1811 QTPCD

-1933 NLIVNTL
+1933 NLIADTL
-1940 GSGSVIGG
+1940 GSNSVIGG
-1948 YLTPEQKNQT
+1948 HLTPEQKNQT

-2047 MLQDIVKPSEA
+2047 ILQDIVKPSSA
-2058 LQNDVVALGKQM
+2058 LKNDVVALGKQM
-2070 IGEFLGQDMLNSLES
+2070 IGEFLGQDTLNSLES

-2105 GPIYEQGL
+2105 GSIYEQGL
-2113 GDLIPNLGKK
+2113 GDLMPSLGKK

-2134 WQRGDFSFNAQGNVF
+2134 WQKGDFSFNAQGNVF

-2157 ANGGTLS
+2157 ANGGAIS
-2164 FNAGNSLIFAG
+2164 FNAGDMLIFAG
-2175 NNHIAFTNHSG
+2175 NNRISFTNHAG
-2186 TLNLLSNQVSNINIT
+2186 ALNLLSNQVSNINIT
-2201 TLDASNGLKINAAN
+2201 TLNASNGLKINASN

-2230 CVQQSDPIT
+2230 CVGQNNPT
-2239 TNTANPCALSAQSA
+2239 TANIANPCTLSTQSA
-2253 NGASSNNA
+2253 NNTSSSNA
-2261 SNNAPIALNNNDES
+2261 SNNAQIALNNNDES
-2275 LMVTA
+2275 LIITA

-2331 KNASFVTNNLNIQ
+2331 KNASFMANNLNIQ
-2344 GAFNNNATQKIG
+2344 GAFNNNATRKIE
-2356 VLQNLVIASNA
+2356 VLQNLTIASNA

-2378 GGALNNFGAIHF
+2378 GGALNNSGAIHF
-2390 NLENIQTPAPLI
+2390 NLENIQTPTPLI

-2414 TPFINVNNSMANNTT
+2414 TPFMNVNNSMANNTT

-2443 NPNSLQSYLK
+2443 NPNSLQSYLN

-2479 LLQDKGLLLSVA
+2479 LLQDKGLLLSVV
-2491 LPNSNNASP
+2491 LPNPNNAHQ

-2506 SVLHNQVKMSYGD
+2506 SVLHNQIKMSYGD

-2530 DYIVGIQGQSALN
+2530 NYIVGIQGQSALN
-2543 QIEAI
+2543 QIEAV

-2559 LMIKTKE
+2559 LMMETKE

-2572 IYLENH
+2572 IYLKNH
-2578 SLNEILDAT
+2578 SLNEILGVA
-2587 KDLQNTASLISNP
+2587 KDLLNTASLISNP
-2600 NFRDNATNLLEL
+2600 NFRNNAANLLEL

-2627 FRAREGESNFSERL
+2627 FRSREGESDFSERL

-2652 NPSEIFVK
+2652 NPGEVFVK
-2660 YSQPN
+2660 YPQPN
-2665 KHPNNLWV
+2665 KHSNNLWV
-2673 QGVGGASFIS
+2673 QGIGGASFIS

-2720 MRSLGNNVDV
+2720 MHSLANNVDV

-2750 YGGNASHINSSNS
+2750 YEGNASNINSSNS

-2803 LSYHFIGLSG
+2803 LSYHFIGLST
-2813 MKGKMQNPA
+2813 MKGKMNDAA
-2822 YQQFVMHSNP
+2822 YKQFLMHSNP

-2860 RLGRDLLIKAKGD
+2860 RLGRDLLINSKGG

-2880 ENTLLYRKGEIFN
+2880 ENTLLYRKGEVFN

-2903 MHLWRLMYVNAG
+2903 MHLWRLVYVNAG
-2915 VGLKMGLQYQDLN
+2915 VGLKMGLQYQDIN

>member
-1 MKQFKKKPKKIKRSQ
+1 M
-16 KIILKRPLW
+16 
-25 LMPLLIGGFA
+25 
-35 SGVYA
+35 YA

-58 VHRPWYALWSCDKW
+58 VHHPWYALWSCDKW

-127 GEYNG
+127 GENNG

-149 NSGNSFT
+149 SSGNSFT

-199 LNANKVTI
+199 LNANKVNI
-207 NSNIN
+207 NSNIS
-212 AYKTS
+212 AHKTS
-217 QVNIGNANS
+217 QVNVGNANS
-226 AITINSV
+226 VITINSV
-233 SLSGDTCSSLA
+233 SLNGDTCSSLA
-244 KIGSGA
+244 SVGVGA
-250 NCSSSGPSYSFKGTT
+250 NCSTSGPSYSFKGTT
-265 SATNT
+265 NATNT
-270 TFSNAS
+270 TFNNAS
-276 GSFTFEESA
+276 GSFTFEENA
-285 NFSGAKL
+285 TFNGAKW

-301 GFNATNNTAFN
+301 GFSATNNTAFN

-317 FKGTSSFNNA
+317 FKGTSSFNGTNFNNA
-327 TFSNASYTF
+327 TYTF

-354 NNQSNPTN
+354 NNQ
-362 SAQHPQIL
+362 
-370 FENSSFNGGIFTFN
+370 
-384 NQTNPTNSAQHPQIL
+384 TNPTNSAQHPQIQ
-399 FENSSFSGS
+399 NSSFSGNA
-408 TTTLKGSATFEQAFN
+408 TTLKGFATFEQAFN
-423 NSNHQLTIQNASFD
+423 NSNHPLTVQNASFN
-437 NATFNNTGKITIEK
+437 NATFNNTGKITINEG
-451 DASFNNTSFNTPVD
+451 ASFNNTTFNTSVD

-476 LSGKNDLKNGSTL
+476 LSGKNDLNNGSTL
-489 DFGSSKITLAQGATF
+489 DFGSSKITLTQGTTF
-504 NLTSLGSEKSVTIL
+504 NLTSLSSEKSVTIL

-531 HALNSLTNALK
+531 HAINSLTSALK
-542 TTESSSKPQSF
+542 TNESSSKPQSF

-564 GVTGQLLSEN
+564 GVTGQLLSES
-574 AATPKN
+574 AATSKN
-580 TDSSPSAPT
+580 TDSSTSKSST
-589 KDSPQVYQVGYKI
+589 NSTQVYQVGYKI
-602 GDTIYKLQETFSPN
+602 GDTIYKLQETFGPN

-626 TYTPPP
+626 IYTPPP
-632 TISGSQ
+632 VISGSK
-638 FDLSASNYINANMPW
+638 FDLSASNYINADMPW
-653 YDHKYYI
+653 YNHKYYI

-666 TESGTYYL
+666 TGSGTYYL

-688 QTFSTNGSNLVIG
+688 QTFSTSGSNLVVG
-701 YNATWTGNS
+701 YNATWTDHN
-710 VSSSGT
+710 VSSSET
-716 VSFGDTSGSA
+716 VSFGDTSGSV

-734 PYYQCIGTTN
+734 PYYQCTGTTN
-744 GAYSAYH
+744 GTYSAYH

-776 VDSINIANATIT
+776 IDSVNIANATIT
-788 QHNAGAY
+788 QHNAGIY
-795 SSSMTFSTQNMDS
+795 SSSMTFSTQSMDS
-808 SQNLNGLNANGK
+808 SQNLNTLNANGT
-820 LSVYGATFTNQAK
+820 LLVYGTTFTNQAK

-870 FNSGSFEISA
+870 FNSGSFEINA
-880 KNASFNNANFNNSAS
+880 KNASFNDANFNNSAS

-927 NSTNSDG
+927 NPTNSNG
-934 SQNTANFNNT
+934 SQNNANFNNT
-944 GSVNIAGNATFDNM
+944 GSVNVLGNATFDNVV
-958 AFNGPTNTSVKGQVT
+958 FNGPTNMSVKGQVT

-980 NLNAPLSFGDGMIN
+980 NLNAPLSFGDGTITFN
-994 FSAHSVINIGEAI
+994 AHSVINISGAI

-1047 LVSSAGNGIY
+1047 LVSSVGNGVY

-1072 VFSPNSISIRRLGV
+1072 IFSPNSISIRRLGV
-1086 GMVFDYVDMEKSD
+1086 GMVFDYMDMEKSD

-1115 SYNNNLGNLNNT
+1115 SYNNNLGNANNT
-1127 IYYYDKSIDFYASG
+1127 IYYYDNSIDFYASG

-1153 LTGQNSAIVFGAKNI
+1153 FTGQNSTIVFGAKNI
-1168 WTNASDAPQS
+1168 WTSLSDVPQS

-1217 YITGSIESGNRISSG
+1217 YITASIESGNRISSG

-1255 AAGTQSSSMNFI
+1255 AAGTQSSSMNFV

-1282 DTAQNKGN
+1282 DTAQNGGN

-1313 TQSVFKFNAV
+1313 TQSVFKFNAK

-1328 TNSSN
+1328 TNSTN

-1338 YQISAKSVL
+1338 YQMQAKSVL

-1356 VGTSSIKAN
+1356 VGTSSVKAS
-1365 AISLS
+1365 AINLS

-1381 TLELSGDLNLN
+1381 TLELQGDLNVN
-1392 DTSSLNLNQSAIN
+1392 DTSSLNLNQSTIN

-1441 SLSDS
+1441 SLNDS
-1446 SIVFKGAS
+1446 SIVFKGAI

-1466 FLDFQGSSA
+1466 SLDFQGSSA
-1475 ITSNTAFNFYNNA
+1475 ITSNTAFNFYDNA

-1497 QALDIKAPLSLGGNL
+1497 QVLDIKAPLSLGGNL
-1512 LNPNNSSV
+1512 LTPNNSSV

-1526 QLVFSDQGSLNIAN
+1526 QLVFGDQGSLNIAN

-1560 DMNSNWY
+1560 NMNSNWY

-1604 FKDNQLS
+1604 FKNNQLS
-1611 VTLSQIPGIKNTLY
+1611 VTLFQIPGIKNTLY
-1625 NIGSEI
+1625 NISSEI

-1664 YNPNQSYQASG
+1664 YNPNQSYQANG

-1683 NLTSE
+1683 NLISE
-1688 SSVISQTY
+1688 SSIISQTY

-1707 VYNKGYN
+1707 IYNKGYN
-1714 FNNIKALGQMALKLY
+1714 FSNIKALGQMALKLY

-1744 LSNLKGDALNQL
+1744 LSDLKGDALNQL

-1766 NINELIDNAN
+1766 NINEFIDNAN

-1796 QTNTNSTVVFGGLGY
+1796 QTDTNSAVVFGGLGY
-1811 QKPCD
+1811 QTPCD

-1940 GSGSVIGG
+1940 GSGSVIWG

-2070 IGEFLGQDMLNSLES
+2070 IGEFLGQDTLNSLES

-2134 WQRGDFSFNAQGNVF
+2134 WQKGDFSFNAQGNVF

-2175 NNHIAFTNHSG
+2175 NNHIAFTNHFG

-2201 TLDASNGLKINAAN
+2201 TLDASNGLKINAGSN
-2215 NNVSVSQGNLFINAS
+2215 NISVSQGDLFINAS
-2230 CVQQSDPIT
+2230 CTQQSDP
-2239 TNTANPCALSAQSA
+2239 TAVNATNPCALSAQSA
-2253 NGASSNNA
+2253 NGASSGNA
-2261 SNNAPIALNNNDES
+2261 SNNVPIALNNNDES

-2322 TISNQAVLE
+2322 IISNQAVLE

-2344 GAFNNNATQKIG
+2344 GAFNNNAMQKIE

-2367 SLSTGIYGLEV
+2367 SLSTGIYGLGV
-2378 GGALNNFGAIHF
+2378 GGVLNNLGTIHF
-2390 NLENIQTPAPLI
+2390 NLENSQTPVNPLI

-2491 LPNSNNASP
+2491 LPNSNNAHQ

-2506 SVLHNQVKMSYGD
+2506 SVLYNQVKMSYGN
-2519 KVMDFT
+2519 KAMDFT

-2530 DYIVGIQGQSALN
+2530 DYIAGIQGQSVLN

-2559 LMIKTKE
+2559 LMIDTKE

-2627 FRAREGESNFSERL
+2627 FRSREGESDFSNRL

-2652 NPSEIFVK
+2652 NPSEVFVK
-2660 YSQPN
+2660 YSQLS

-2706 GYVAYGYSGFNGNI
+2706 GYVAYGYSDFNGNI
-2720 MRSLGNNVDV
+2720 MHSLGNNVDV

-2750 YGGNASHINSSNS
+2750 YGGNASNINSSNS

-2803 LSYHFIGLSG
+2803 LSYHFIDLSG
-2813 MKGKMQNPA
+2813 MKGKMNDAA
-2822 YQQFVMHSNP
+2822 YKQFLMHSNP

-2847 KYFGKNSYYFVTA
+2847 KYFGQNSYYFVTA
-2860 RLGRDLLIKAKGD
+2860 RLGRDLLIKSKGG
-2873 NMVRFVG
+2873 NTVRFVG
-2880 ENTLLYRKGEIFN
+2880 ENTLLYRKGEVFN

-2915 VGLKMGLQYQDLN
+2915 VGLKMGLQYQDIN

>member
-1 MKQFKKKPKKIKRSQ
+1 MKKFKKKPKKIARKQ
-16 KIILKRPLW
+16 KTILKRPLW
-25 LMPLLIGGFA
+25 LMPLLISGFA

-40 DGTDILGLSWGE
+40 NNLWDLLNPKVGGEYVHWVKGSQYCAWWEFAGCLKNVWGANH
-52 KSQKVC
+52 KG
-58 VHRPWYALWSCDKW
+58 YDA
-72 EEKTQQFTGNQLIT
+72 
-86 KTWAGGNAANYYH
+86 GNAANYLS
-99 SQNNQDITANLKND
+99 SQNYQAISVGSGNET
-113 NGTYFLSGLYNYTG
+113 GTYSLSGFTNYV
-127 GEYNG
+127 G
-132 GNLDIEL
+132 GNLTI
-139 GSNATFNLGA
+139 NLG
-149 NSGNSFT
+149 NSVVLDLSGSNSFT
-156 SWYPNGHT
+156 SYQGYNQGKDDVSFNVGAINLNGT
-164 NVTFSAGTINVN
+164 L
-176 NSVEVGNR
+176 EVGNR

-207 NSNIN
+207 NSNIS

-226 AITINSV
+226 TITINSV

-244 KIGSGA
+244 SVGVGA
-250 NCSSSGPSYSFKGTT
+250 NCSTSGPSYSFKGTT

-276 GSFTFEESA
+276 GSFTFEENA
-285 NFSGAKL
+285 TFSGAKW

-312 SGSFT
+312 SGSFN
-317 FKGTSSFNNA
+317 FKGVSSFNGA
-327 TFSNASYTF
+327 SFSNASYTF

-354 NNQSNPTN
+354 NNQ
-362 SAQHPQIL
+362 
-370 FENSSFNGGIFTFN
+370 
-384 NQTNPTNSAQHPQIL
+384 TNPANSAQHPQIL
-399 FENSSFSGS
+399 FENSSFSGNA
-408 TTTLKGSATFEQAFN
+408 TTLKGFVNFQQAFN
-423 NSNHQLTIQNASFD
+423 NSNHQLTIQNASFN
-437 NATFNNTGKITIEK
+437 NATFNNTGKITINEG
-451 DASFNNTSFNTPVD
+451 ASFNNTTFNTSIN
-465 TNNMSVTGSVT
+465 TNNMTISGSVT
-476 LSGKNDLKNGSTL
+476 LSGKNDLNNGSTL

-531 HALNSLTNALK
+531 HAINSLTNALK
-542 TTESSSKPQSF
+542 TNESSSKPQSF
-553 AQGLWDMITYN
+553 AQGLWDMITYD
-564 GVTGQLLSEN
+564 GVTGQLLSES
-574 AATPKN
+574 AATSKN
-580 TDSSPSAPT
+580 TDSSPPKSST
-589 KDSPQVYQVGYKI
+589 NSTQVYQVGYKI
-602 GDTIYKLQETFSPN
+602 GDTIYKLQETFGPN

-632 TISGSQ
+632 VINGSK
-638 FDLSASNYINANMPW
+638 FDLSASNYINADMPW
-653 YDHKYYI
+653 YNHKYYI

-688 QTFSTNGSNLVIG
+688 QTFSASNSNLVIG

-710 VSSSGT
+710 VSSSDT

-734 PYYQCIGTTN
+734 PYYQCTGTTN
-744 GAYSAYH
+744 GTYSAYH

-788 QHNAGAY
+788 QHNAGIY
-795 SSSMTFSTQNMDS
+795 SSSMTFSTQSMDS

-820 LSVYGATFTNQAK
+820 LSVYGTTFTNQAK

-863 NFSNNNQ
+863 NFLNNNQ

-927 NSTNSDG
+927 NSSDG
-934 SQNTANFNNT
+934 SQNTVNFNNT
-944 GSVNIAGNATFDNM
+944 GSVNILGNATFDNVV
-958 AFNGPTNTSVKGQVT
+958 FNGPTNTSVKGQVT

-980 NLNAPLSFGDGMIN
+980 NLNAPLSFSDGTIA

-1047 LVSSAGNGIY
+1047 LVSSVGNDVY

-1072 VFSPNSISIRRLGV
+1072 IFSPNSISIRRLGV
-1086 GMVFDYVDMEKSD
+1086 SMVFDYVDMEKSD

-1115 SYNNNLGNLNNT
+1115 NYNNNLGNPNNT
-1127 IYYYDKSIDFYASG
+1127 IYYYDNSIDFYASG

-1153 LTGQNSAIVFGAKNI
+1153 FTGQNSAIVFGAKSI
-1168 WTNASDAPQS
+1168 WTSLSDAPQS

-1304 SSFRGYVGQ
+1304 SSFRGYVGA
-1313 TQSVFKFNAV
+1313 TQSVFKFNAT

-1328 TNSSN
+1328 TNSTN

-1338 YQISAKSVL
+1338 YQISANSVS

-1365 AISLS
+1365 AINLS

-1381 TLELSGDLNLN
+1381 TLELQGDLNLN

-1428 NGAVNFN
+1428 NGTTNFN

-1466 FLDFQGSSA
+1466 SLDFQGSSA
-1475 ITSNTAFNFYNNA
+1475 ITSNTAFNFYDNA

-1497 QALDIKAPLSLGGNL
+1497 QALDVKAPLSLGGNL
-1512 LNPNNSSV
+1512 LSPNSSSV

-1526 QLVFSDQGSLNIAN
+1526 QLVFGDQGSLNIAN

-1560 DMNSNWY
+1560 NMNSNWY

-1604 FKDNQLS
+1604 FKNNQLS

-1683 NLTSE
+1683 NLSSE

-1707 VYNKGYN
+1707 IYNKGYN

-1744 LSNLKGDALNQL
+1744 LSDLKGDALNQL

-1766 NINELIDNAN
+1766 NINEFIDNAN

-1796 QTNTNSTVVFGGLGY
+1796 QTDTNSAVVFGGLGY
-1811 QKPCD
+1811 QTPCD

-1916 ILGEVAMQSIN
+1916 ILGEVVVQSIN

-2047 MLQDIVKPSEA
+2047 VLQDIVKPSSA

-2070 IGEFLGQDMLNSLES
+2070 IGEFLGQDTLNSLES

-2134 WQRGDFSFNAQGNVF
+2134 WQKGDFSFNAQGNVF

-2175 NNHIAFTNHSG
+2175 NNHIAFTNHFG
-2186 TLNLLSNQVSNINIT
+2186 TLQLLSDQVSNINIT

-2230 CVQQSDPIT
+2230 CVQQSNPT
-2239 TNTANPCALSAQSA
+2239 TANATNPCALSAQSA
-2253 NGASSNNA
+2253 NGASSNSA

-2344 GAFNNNATQKIG
+2344 GAFNNNATQKIE
-2356 VLQNLVIASNA
+2356 VLQNLMIASNA

-2378 GGALNNFGAIHF
+2378 GGALNNLGTIHF
-2390 NLENIQTPAPLI
+2390 NLENSQTPVNPLI
-2402 QAEGIINLNTTQ
+2402 QAEGIINLSTTQ

-2491 LPNSNNASP
+2491 LPNSNNAHQ

-2506 SVLHNQVKMSYGD
+2506 SVLHDQIKMSYGN
-2519 KVMDFT
+2519 KIMDFT

-2530 DYIVGIQGQSALN
+2530 DYIAGIQGQSALN
-2543 QIEAI
+2543 QIEAV
-2548 GGNNAIKWLST
+2548 GGNTIKWLST
-2559 LMIKTKE
+2559 LMMETKE

-2572 IYLENH
+2572 IYLKNH
-2578 SLNEILDAT
+2578 SLNEILGVT

-2627 FRAREGESNFSERL
+2627 FRAREGESDFSL

-2652 NPSEIFVK
+2652 NPSEVFVK
-2660 YSQPN
+2660 HSQLS

-2706 GYVAYGYSGFNGNI
+2706 GYVAYGYSNFNGNI
-2720 MRSLGNNVDV
+2720 MHSLGNNVDV

-2750 YGGNASHINSSNS
+2750 YGGNATSINSSNS

-2813 MKGKMQNPA
+2813 MKGKMNDAA
-2822 YQQFVMHSNP
+2822 YKQFLMHSNP

-2847 KYFGKNSYYFVTA
+2847 KYFGQNSYYFVTA
-2860 RLGRDLLIKAKGD
+2860 RLGRDLLINSKGD
-2873 NMVRFVG
+2873 NVVRFVG
-2880 ENTLLYRKGEIFN
+2880 GNTLLYRKGEVFN

-2915 VGLKMGLQYQDLN
+2915 VGLKMGLQYQDIN

>member
-1 MKQFKKKPKKIKRSQ
+1 MKKFKKKLKKITHKQ
-16 KIILKRPLW
+16 KTILKRPLW
-25 LMPLLIGGFA
+25 LAPLLINGFA

-40 DGTDILGLSWGE
+40 NNLWDLLNPKVGGEYVHWVKGSQYCSW
-52 KSQKVC
+52 
-58 VHRPWYALWSCDKW
+58 W
-72 EEKTQQFTGNQLIT
+72 EFGGCLRNVWGANHKGYD
-86 KTWAGGNAANYYH
+86 AGNAANYLS
-99 SQNNQDITANLKND
+99 SQNYQAISVGSGNET
-113 NGTYFLSGLYNYTG
+113 GTYSLSGFTNYV
-127 GEYNG
+127 G
-132 GNLDIEL
+132 GNLTI
-139 GSNATFNLGA
+139 NLG
-149 NSGNSFT
+149 NSVVLDLSGSNSFT
-156 SWYPNGHT
+156 SYQGYNQGKDDVSFNVGAINLNG
-164 NVTFSAGTINVN
+164 AL
-176 NSVEVGNR
+176 EVGNR

-199 LNANKVTI
+199 LNANKVNI
-207 NSNIN
+207 NSNIST
-212 AYKTS
+212 YKTS

-226 AITINSV
+226 TITIGSV

-244 KIGSGA
+244 KVGSGA
-250 NCSSSGPSYSFKGTT
+250 NCSTSGPSYSFKGTT
-265 SATNT
+265 NATNT
-270 TFSNAS
+270 AFSNAS
-276 GSFTFEESA
+276 GSFTFEENA
-285 NFSGAKL
+285 TFSGAKW
-292 NGGAFTFNK
+292 NGGTYTFNK
-301 GFNATNNTAFN
+301 GFSATNNTAFN
-312 SGSFT
+312 SGSFN
-317 FKGTSSFNNA
+317 FKGASSFNGDS
-327 TFSNASYTF
+327 FSNASYTF
-336 DNQATFQNSSFNG
+336 NDQATFQNSSFNG

-354 NNQSNPTN
+354 NNQT
-362 SAQHPQIL
+362 
-370 FENSSFNGGIFTFN
+370 
-384 NQTNPTNSAQHPQIL
+384 NQTNSVQHPQIL

-408 TTTLKGSATFEQAFN
+408 ATTLKGFVNFQQAFN
-423 NSNHQLTIQNASFD
+423 NSNHQLTIQNASFN
-437 NATFNNTGKITIEK
+437 NATFNNTGKITINES
-451 DASFNNTSFNTPVD
+451 ASFNSTTFNTSINA
-465 TNNMSVTGSVT
+465 NNMTITGSVT
-476 LSGKNDLKNGSTL
+476 LSGKNDLNNGSTL
-489 DFGSSKITLAQGATF
+489 DFGSSKITLTQGTTF
-504 NLTSLGSEKSVTIL
+504 NLTSLSSEKSVTIL

-531 HALNSLTNALK
+531 HAINGLTNALK
-542 TTESSSKPQSF
+542 TNESPSNPQSF

-564 GVTGQLLSEN
+564 GVTGQLLNEN
-574 AATPKN
+574 AATSKP
-580 TDSSPSAPT
+580 TDSSPSKSST
-589 KDSPQVYQVGYKI
+589 NSTQVYQVGYKI
-602 GDTIYKLQETFSPN
+602 GDTIYKLQETFGPN

-626 TYTPPP
+626 TYMPPP
-632 TISGSQ
+632 VISGSQ
-638 FDLSASNYINANMPW
+638 FDLSASNYINADMPW
-653 YDHKYYI
+653 YNHKYYI

-688 QTFSTNGSNLVIG
+688 QTFSASNSNLVIG
-701 YNATWTGNS
+701 YNSTWTGNS
-710 VSSSGT
+710 VSSSDT

-734 PYYQCIGTTN
+734 PYYQCTGTTN
-744 GAYSAYH
+744 GTYSAYH

-788 QHNAGAY
+788 QHNAGIY
-795 SSSMTFSTQNMDS
+795 SSSMTFSTQNMDN
-808 SQNLNGLNANGK
+808 SQNLNSLNSNGK
-820 LSVYGATFTNQAK
+820 LSVYGTTFTNQAK

-900 SNATTS
+900 SSATTS
-906 FVGDFTNA
+906 FMGDFTNA

-944 GSVNIAGNATFDNM
+944 GSVNISGNATFDNVV
-958 AFNGPTNTSVKGQVT
+958 FNSPTNTSVKGQIT

-980 NLNAPLSFGDGMIN
+980 NLNAPLSFGDGTIVFN
-994 FSAHSVINIGEAI
+994 AHSVINIGEAI

-1047 LVSSAGNGIY
+1047 LVSSVGNGVY

-1072 VFSPNSISIRRLGV
+1072 IFSPNSISIRRLGV
-1086 GMVFDYVDMEKSD
+1086 GMVFDYMDMEKSD

-1115 SYNNNLGNLNNT
+1115 SYDNNLGNANNT

-1153 LTGQNSAIVFGAKNI
+1153 FTGQNSAIVFGAKNI

-1282 DTAQNKGN
+1282 DTAQNGGN

-1304 SSFRGYVGQ
+1304 SSFRGYVGK
-1313 TQSVFKFNAV
+1313 TQSVFKFNAT

-1328 TNSSN
+1328 TNSTN

-1338 YQISAKSVL
+1338 YQMQAKSVL

-1365 AISLS
+1365 AINLS

-1381 TLELSGDLNLN
+1381 ALELQGDLNLN
-1392 DTSSLNLNQSAIN
+1392 DTSSLNLNQSTIN
-1405 VSNNATIND
+1405 ISNNATIND

-1441 SLSDS
+1441 SLSNS

-1454 SLGGQFNLSNNS
+1454 FLGGQFNLSNNS
-1466 FLDFQGSSA
+1466 SLDFQGSSA
-1475 ITSNTAFNFYNNA
+1475 ITSNTAFNFYDNA

-1497 QALDIKAPLSLGGNL
+1497 QTLDIKAPLSLGGNL
-1512 LNPNNSSV
+1512 LNPNSSSV

-1526 QLVFSDQGSLNIAN
+1526 QLVFGDQGSLNIAN

-1574 MRINDGIYDAKN
+1574 MRISDGIYDAKN

-1664 YNPNQSYQASG
+1664 YNPNQSYQANG

-1683 NLTSE
+1683 NLSSE

-1744 LSNLKGDALNQL
+1744 LSGLKGDALNQL

-1781 NFNNGALIIGATKIG
+1781 NFNNGTLIVGATKIG
-1796 QTNTNSTVVFGGLGY
+1796 QTDTNSTVVFGGLGY

-1916 ILGEVAMQSIN
+1916 ILGEVAVQSIN

-1940 GSGSVIGG
+1940 GSNSVIGG

-2033 GFISANDIGQVISV
+2033 SFISANDIGQVISV
-2047 MLQDIVKPSEA
+2047 VLQDIVKPSNA
-2058 LQNDVVALGKQM
+2058 LKNDVMALGKQM
-2070 IGEFLGQDMLNSLES
+2070 IGEFLGQDALNSLES

-2134 WQRGDFSFNAQGNVF
+2134 WQKGDFSFNAQGNVF

-2175 NNHIAFTNHSG
+2175 NNHIAFTNHFG
-2186 TLNLLSNQVSNINIT
+2186 TLQLLSNQVSNINIT
-2201 TLDASNGLKINAAN
+2201 TLDASNGLKINAGS

-2230 CVQQSDPIT
+2230 CTQQSDPT
-2239 TNTANPCALSAQSA
+2239 TANIANPCALTTQSA
-2253 NGASSNNA
+2253 NGASSSNA

-2275 LMVTA
+2275 LIITA
-2280 NDFNFSGNIYANG
+2280 NDFNFLGNIYANG

-2303 ANIKNLYLYNNAQ
+2303 ANVKNLYLYNNAQ

-2344 GAFNNNATQKIG
+2344 GVFNNNATQKIE

-2378 GGALNNFGAIHF
+2378 GGALSNLGTIHF
-2390 NLENIQTPAPLI
+2390 NLENSQTPVNPLI
-2402 QAEGIINLNTTQ
+2402 QAEGIINFNTTQ

-2443 NPNSLQSYLK
+2443 NPNSLQSYLN

-2491 LPNSNNASP
+2491 LPNSNNAHQ

-2506 SVLHNQVKMSYGD
+2506 SVLYNQVKMSYGD

-2559 LMIKTKE
+2559 LMMETKE

-2578 SLNEILDAT
+2578 SLNEILGVT

-2600 NFRDNATNLLEL
+2600 NFRNNATNLLEL

-2627 FRAREGESNFSERL
+2627 FRAREGESDFSERL

-2652 NPSEIFVK
+2652 NPGEVFVK
-2660 YSQPN
+2660 YSQIS
-2665 KHPNNLWV
+2665 KHPNNLWA
-2673 QGVGGASFIS
+2673 QGIGGASFIS

-2706 GYVAYGYSGFNGNI
+2706 GYVAYGYSDFNGNI
-2720 MRSLGNNVDV
+2720 MHSLGNNVDV

-2750 YGGNASHINSSNS
+2750 YGGNATSINSSNS

-2813 MKGKMQNPA
+2813 MKGKMNDAA
-2822 YQQFVMHSNP
+2822 YKQFLMHSNP

-2847 KYFGKNSYYFVTA
+2847 KYFGQNSYYFVTA
-2860 RLGRDLLIKAKGD
+2860 RLGRDLLIKSKGG
-2873 NMVRFVG
+2873 NTVRFVG
-2880 ENTLLYRKGEIFN
+2880 ENTLLYRKGEVFN

-2915 VGLKMGLQYQDLN
+2915 VGLKMGLQYQDIN

>member
-1 MKQFKKKPKKIKRSQ
+1 M
-16 KIILKRPLW
+16 
-25 LMPLLIGGFA
+25 
-35 SGVYA
+35 YA

-52 KSQKVC
+52 KSQEVC
-58 VHRPWYALWSCDKW
+58 VHHPWYALWLCDKW

-127 GEYNG
+127 GENNG
-132 GNLDIEL
+132 GNLNIEL
-139 GSNATFNLGA
+139 GSNATFDLGVH
-149 NSGNSFT
+149 SGNSFT

-164 NVTFSAGTINVN
+164 NITFSAGTINVN

-199 LNANKVTI
+199 LNANKVNI
-207 NSNIN
+207 SSNIR
-212 AYKTS
+212 AFKTS

-226 AITINSV
+226 AITIGSV

-244 KIGSGA
+244 SVGVGA
-250 NCSSSGPSYSFKGTT
+250 NCSNSGPSYSFKGTT

-270 TFSNAS
+270 AFSNAS
-276 GSFTFEESA
+276 GSFTFEENA
-285 NFSGAKL
+285 TFSGAKL

-301 GFNATNNTAFN
+301 GFSATNNTAFN
-312 SGSFT
+312 SGSFN
-317 FKGTSSFNNA
+317 FKGASSFNGA
-327 TFSNASYTF
+327 SFSNATYTF
-336 DNQATFQNSSFNG
+336 NDQATFQNSSFNG

-354 NNQSNPTN
+354 NNQ
-362 SAQHPQIL
+362 
-370 FENSSFNGGIFTFN
+370 N
-384 NQTNPTNSAQHPQIL
+384 NQTNNAQHPQIL
-399 FENSSFSGS
+399 FENSSFSGNA
-408 TTTLKGSATFEQAFN
+408 TTLKGFVNFQQAFN
-423 NSNHQLTIQNASFD
+423 NSNHQLTMQNASFN
-437 NATFNNTGKITIEK
+437 NAHFNNTGKITINES
-451 DASFNNTSFNTPVD
+451 ASFNDTTFNTSVD
-465 TNNMSVTGSVT
+465 TNNMIITGSVT
-476 LSGKNDLKNGSTL
+476 LSGKNDLKKGSTL
-489 DFGSSKITLAQGATF
+489 DFGSSKITLTQGTTF
-504 NLTSLGSEKSVTIL
+504 NLASLGDKNSVTIL
-518 NSSGGITYNHLLN
+518 NSSGGITYNNLLN

-542 TTESSSKPQSF
+542 TNESSSDPQSF
-553 AQGLWDMITYN
+553 TQGLWDMITYN
-564 GVTGQLLSEN
+564 GVTGQLLNEN
-574 AATPKN
+574 AATSKP
-580 TDSSPSAPT
+580 A
-589 KDSPQVYQVGYKI
+589 DSPPSKSSTNSTQVYQVGYKI
-602 GDTIYKLQETFSPN
+602 GDTIYKLQETFSHN

-632 TISGSQ
+632 VISGSK
-638 FDLSASNYINANMPW
+638 FDLSASNYINADMPW

-688 QTFSTNGSNLVIG
+688 QTFSASGSNLVIG
-701 YNATWTGNS
+701 YNSTWTDHN

-716 VSFGDTSGSA
+716 VSFGDTSGSV

-734 PYYQCIGTTN
+734 PYYQCTGTTN
-744 GAYSAYH
+744 GTYSAYH

-762 RIGTGGAANLVFNG
+762 RIGTGGAANLIFNG
-776 VDSINIANATIT
+776 IDSVNIANATIT
-788 QHNAGAY
+788 QHNAGIY
-795 SSSMTFSTQNMDS
+795 SSSMTFSTQSMDS
-808 SQNLNGLNANGK
+808 SQNLKGLNANGM
-820 LSVYGATFTNQAK
+820 LSVYGTTFTNQAK
-833 DGKFIFNAGQ
+833 DAKFIFNAGQ

-857 FSGDSL
+857 FNGDSL

-870 FNSGSFEISA
+870 FNSGSFEIST
-880 KNASFNNANFNNSAS
+880 KNASFNDANFNNSAS

-900 SNATTS
+900 SSATTS
-906 FVGDFTNA
+906 FMGDFTNA
-914 NSNLQ
+914 HSNLQ
-919 IAGNAVFG
+919 IAGNAVFW
-927 NSTNSDG
+927 NSTNSNG
-934 SQNTANFNNT
+934 SQNNANFNNT
-944 GSVNIAGNATFDNM
+944 GSVNISGNATFDNVV
-958 AFNGPTNTSVKGQVT
+958 FNGPTNTSVKGQVT

-980 NLNAPLSFGDGMIN
+980 NLNAPLSFGDGTITFN
-994 FSAHSVINIGEAI
+994 AHSVINIGGTI

-1047 LVSSAGNGIY
+1047 LVSSVGNGIY

-1072 VFSPNSISIRRLGV
+1072 IFSPNSISIRRLGV

-1115 SYNNNLGNLNNT
+1115 SYNNNLGNANNT
-1127 IYYYDKSIDFYASG
+1127 IYYYDNSIDFYASG

-1153 LTGQNSAIVFGAKNI
+1153 FTGQNSAIVFGAKNI
-1168 WTNASDAPQS
+1168 WTSLSDVPQS

-1255 AAGTQSSSMNFI
+1255 AAGTQSSSMNFV

-1282 DTAQNKGN
+1282 DTAQNGGN

-1313 TQSVFKFNAV
+1313 TQSVFKFNAK

-1328 TNSSN
+1328 TNSTN

-1338 YQISAKSVL
+1338 YQMQAKSVL

-1356 VGTSSIKAN
+1356 VGTSSIKAS
-1365 AISLS
+1365 AINLS

-1381 TLELSGDLNLN
+1381 TLELQGDLNLN
-1392 DTSSLNLNQSAIN
+1392 DTSSLNLNQSTIN
-1405 VSNNATIND
+1405 VSNNAAIND
-1414 YASLIASNGSHLNF
+1414 YASLVVNDGSHLNF

-1441 SLSDS
+1441 SLNHS
-1446 SIVFKGAS
+1446 SIVFKGAI
-1454 SLGGQFNLSNNS
+1454 SLGGQFNLGNNS
-1466 FLDFQGSSA
+1466 SLDFQGSSA
-1475 ITSNTAFNFYNNA
+1475 ITSNTAFNFYDNA

-1497 QALDIKAPLSLGGNL
+1497 QTLDIKAPLSLGGNL

-1560 DMNSNWY
+1560 DMNNNWY

-1654 FYLTSSVKGY
+1654 FYLTSNVKGY
-1664 YNPNQSYQASG
+1664 YNPNQSYQANG

-1688 SSVISQTY
+1688 SSIISQTY

-1707 VYNKGYN
+1707 IYNKGYN

-1729 PEIKKILGNDFSLSS
+1729 PEIKKILRNDFSLSS
-1744 LSNLKGDALNQL
+1744 LSDLKGDALNQL

-1766 NINELIDNAN
+1766 NINEFIDNAN

-1796 QTNTNSTVVFGGLGY
+1796 QTDTNSAVVFGGLGY
-1811 QKPCD
+1811 QTPCD

-1875 NSQTSLILNQANIVS
+1875 NSQTSLVLNQANIVS

-1916 ILGEVAMQSIN
+1916 ILGEVAVQSIN

-1940 GSGSVIGG
+1940 GSNSVIGG

-2058 LQNDVVALGKQM
+2058 LQSDVVALGKQM
-2070 IGEFLGQDMLNSLES
+2070 IGEFLGQDTLNSLES
-2085 LLQNQQIKSVLD
+2085 LLQNQEIKSVLN

-2105 GPIYEQGL
+2105 GSIYEQGL
-2113 GDLIPNLGKK
+2113 GDLMPNLGKK

-2134 WQRGDFSFNAQGNVF
+2134 WQKGDFSFNAQGNVF

-2157 ANGGTLS
+2157 ANGGMLS

-2175 NNHIAFTNHSG
+2175 NNQISFTNHAG
-2186 TLNLLSNQVSNINIT
+2186 TLQLLSDQVSNIDIT
-2201 TLDASNGLKINAAN
+2201 TLNASNGLKINAAN
-2215 NNVSVSQGNLFINAS
+2215 NNVLVSQGNLFINAS
-2230 CVQQSDPIT
+2230 CVNQSGPT
-2239 TNTANPCALSAQSA
+2239 TANIANPCLLSAQSV
-2253 NGASSNNA
+2253 NGASSSKA
-2261 SNNAPIALNNNDES
+2261 SNNAQIALNNNDES
-2275 LMVTA
+2275 LIITA
-2280 NDFNFSGNIYANG
+2280 NNFNFSGNIYANG

-2344 GAFNNNATQKIG
+2344 GAFNNNATHKIE
-2356 VLQNLVIASNA
+2356 VLQNLTIASNA
-2367 SLSTGIYGLEV
+2367 SLSTGVYGLEV
-2378 GGALNNFGAIHF
+2378 GGALNHFGAIHF
-2390 NLENIQTPAPLI
+2390 NLENIQTPTPLI

-2414 TPFINVNNSMANNTT
+2414 APFMNVNNSMANNTT
-2429 YTLLKSSRYIDYNI
+2429 YTLLKSRRYIDYNI
-2443 NPNSLQSYLK
+2443 NPNSLQSYLN

-2468 NGVLTYLGQRV
+2468 NGALTYLGQRV

-2491 LPNSNNASP
+2491 LPDSNNASQ

-2506 SVLHNQVKMSYGD
+2506 SVLYNQIKMSYGD
-2519 KVMDFT
+2519 KAMDFT

-2543 QIEAI
+2543 QIEAV

-2559 LMIKTKE
+2559 LMMETKE

-2578 SLNEILDAT
+2578 SLNEILGVA
-2587 KDLQNTASLISNP
+2587 KDLLNTASLISSP

-2627 FRAREGESNFSERL
+2627 FRAREGESDFSERL

-2652 NPSEIFVK
+2652 NPGEVFVK
-2660 YSQPN
+2660 YPQPN
-2665 KHPNNLWV
+2665 KHSNNLWV
-2673 QGVGGASFIS
+2673 QGIGGASFIS
-2683 GGNGTLYGLNVGYDR
+2683 GGNGTLYGLNAGYDR
-2698 LVKNVILG
+2698 LIKNVILG

-2720 MRSLGNNVDV
+2720 MHSLANNVDV
-2730 GMYARAF
+2730 GVYARAF

-2750 YGGNASHINSSNS
+2750 YGGNANSINSSNS

-2770 RYNYNTWTTSVNGNY
+2770 RYSYNTWTTSVNGNY

-2813 MKGKMQNPA
+2813 MKGKMNDAA
-2822 YQQFVMHSNP
+2822 YKQFLMHSNP

-2860 RLGRDLLIKAKGD
+2860 RLGRDLLIKSKGG
-2873 NMVRFVG
+2873 NVVRFMG
-2880 ENTLLYRKGEIFN
+2880 ENTLLYRKGEVFN
-2893 TFASV
+2893 TFMSV
-2898 ITGGE
+2898 VTGGE

-2915 VGLKMGLQYQDLN
+2915 VGLKMGLQYQDIN

>member
-1 MKQFKKKPKKIKRSQ
+1 MKKFKKKPKKIARKQ
-16 KIILKRPLW
+16 KAILKRPLW
-25 LMPLLIGGFA
+25 LVPLLIGGFA

-40 DGTDILGLSWGE
+40 NNNLWDLLNPKVGGEYVHWVKGSQYCAWWEFAGCLRNVWGANH
-52 KSQKVC
+52 KG
-58 VHRPWYALWSCDKW
+58 YDA
-72 EEKTQQFTGNQLIT
+72 
-86 KTWAGGNAANYYH
+86 GNAANYLS
-99 SQNNQDITANLKND
+99 SQNYQAISVGSGNET
-113 NGTYFLSGLYNYTG
+113 GTYSLSGFTNYV
-127 GEYNG
+127 G
-132 GNLDIEL
+132 GNLTI
-139 GSNATFNLGA
+139 NLG
-149 NSGNSFT
+149 NSVVLDLSGSNSFT
-156 SWYPNGHT
+156 SYQGYNQGKDDVSFNVGAINLNG
-164 NVTFSAGTINVN
+164 AL
-176 NSVEVGNR
+176 EVGNR

-226 AITINSV
+226 AITIGSV
-233 SLSGDTCSSLA
+233 SLNGDTCSSLA
-244 KIGSGA
+244 SVGVGA
-250 NCSSSGPSYSFKGTT
+250 NCSNSGPSYSFKGTT
-265 SATNT
+265 NATNT
-270 TFSNAS
+270 TFSNAN
-276 GSFTFEESA
+276 GSFTFEENA
-285 NFSGAKL
+285 TFSGAKW
-292 NGGAFTFNK
+292 NGGSYTFNK
-301 GFNATNNTAFN
+301 EFSATNNTAFN

-317 FKGTSSFNNA
+317 FKGASSFNGAN
-327 TFSNASYTF
+327 FSNASYTF
-336 DNQATFQNSSFNG
+336 NNQATFQNSSFNG

-354 NNQSNPTN
+354 NNQTN
-362 SAQHPQIL
+362 QSAQHPQI
-370 FENSSFNGGIFTFN
+370 
-384 NQTNPTNSAQHPQIL
+384 Q
-399 FENSSFSGS
+399 NSSFSGS
-408 TTTLKGSATFEQAFN
+408 TTTLKGFVNFQQAFN

-451 DASFNNTSFNTPVD
+451 DASFNNTTFNTSIN
-465 TNNMSVTGSVT
+465 TNNMSVTGGVT
-476 LSGKNDLKNGSTL
+476 LSGKNDLNNGSTL
-489 DFGSSKITLAQGATF
+489 DFGSSKITLTQGTTF
-504 NLTSLGSEKSVTIL
+504 NLTSLGDKKSVTIL

-531 HALNSLTNALK
+531 HAINSLTNALK
-542 TTESSSKPQSF
+542 TNESSSNPQSF
-553 AQGLWDMITYN
+553 AQGLWEMITYN
-564 GVTGQLLSEN
+564 GVTGQLLSGN
-574 AATPKN
+574 ATTSKN
-580 TDSSPSAPT
+580 TDSSPPKSSSNST
-589 KDSPQVYQVGYKI
+589 QVYQVGYKI
-602 GDTIYKLQETFSPN
+602 GDTIYKLQETFGPN

-632 TISGSQ
+632 VISGSK
-638 FDLSASNYINANMPW
+638 FDLSASNYINADMPW

-688 QTFSTNGSNLVIG
+688 QTFSASNSNLVIG
-701 YNATWTGNS
+701 YNSTWTGNS
-710 VSSSGT
+710 VSSSDT
-716 VSFGDTSGSA
+716 VSFGDTSGSV

-734 PYYQCIGTTN
+734 PYYQCTGTTN
-744 GAYSAYH
+744 GTYSAYH

-776 VDSINIANATIT
+776 ADSINIANATIT
-788 QHNAGAY
+788 QHNAGIY
-795 SSSMTFSTQNMDS
+795 SSSMTFSTQNMDN

-900 SNATTS
+900 SSATTS
-906 FVGDFTNA
+906 FMGDFTNTH
-914 NSNLQ
+914 SNLQ

-934 SQNTANFNNT
+934 SQNNANFNNT
-944 GSVNIAGNATFDNM
+944 GSVNIAGNATFDNVV
-958 AFNGPTNTSVKGQVT
+958 FNSLTNTSVKGQVI

-980 NLNAPLSFGDGMIN
+980 NLNAPLSFGDGTITFN
-994 FSAHSVINIGEAI
+994 AHSVINIDEAI

-1021 IEYNNAFSKNLWQL
+1021 IEYNNAKNLWQL

-1099 HLYYQNALGFM
+1099 RLYYQNALGFM

-1115 SYNNNLGNLNNT
+1115 SYNNNLGNPNNT
-1127 IYYYDKSIDFYASG
+1127 IYYYDNSIDFYASG

-1153 LTGQNSAIVFGAKNI
+1153 FTGQNSAIVFGAKNI
-1168 WTNASDAPQS
+1168 WTDASDAPQS
-1178 NTIIRFGDN
+1178 NAIIRFGDN

-1267 SNSANIQAQNSYFID
+1267 SNSANIQAQNSCFID

-1304 SSFRGYVGQ
+1304 SSFRGYVGT

-1328 TNSSN
+1328 TNSTN

-1338 YQISAKSVL
+1338 YQMQAKSVS

-1356 VGTSSIKAN
+1356 VGTSSIKAS
-1365 AISLS
+1365 AINLS

-1381 TLELSGDLNLN
+1381 TLELQGDLSLN
-1392 DTSSLNLNQSAIN
+1392 DTSSLNLNQSTIN

-1435 SANITT
+1435 SANITA
-1441 SLSDS
+1441 SLNDS
-1446 SIVFKGAS
+1446 SIVFKGAV
-1454 SLGGQFNLSNNS
+1454 SLGGQFNLSNHS
-1466 FLDFQGSSA
+1466 SLDFQGSSA
-1475 ITSNTAFNFYNNA
+1475 ITSNTAFNFYDNA

-1512 LNPNNSSV
+1512 LNPNNNSV
-1520 LNLKNS
+1520 LDLKNS

-1560 DMNSNWY
+1560 GMNSNWY
-1567 ERISFFG
+1567 ERINFFG
-1574 MRINDGIYDAKN
+1574 MHISDGIYDAKN

-1625 NIGSEI
+1625 NIGSEV

-1645 SYSDDAQGV
+1645 SYSDDAEGV
-1654 FYLTSSVKGY
+1654 FYLTSNVKGY
-1664 YNPNQSYQASG
+1664 YNPNQSYQANG

-1707 VYNKGYN
+1707 IYNKGYN

-1744 LSNLKGDALNQL
+1744 LSGLNSNVLNQL

-1781 NFNNGALIIGATKIG
+1781 NFNNGTLIIGATKIG
-1796 QTNTNSTVVFGGLGY
+1796 QTDTNSAVVFGGLGY
-1811 QKPCD
+1811 QTPCD

-1916 ILGEVAMQSIN
+1916 ILGEVAVQSIN

-1940 GSGSVIGG
+1940 GSNSVIGG

-2047 MLQDIVKPSEA
+2047 MLQDIVKPSNA
-2058 LQNDVVALGKQM
+2058 LKNDIVALGKQM
-2070 IGEFLGQDMLNSLES
+2070 IGEFLGQDVLNSLES

-2105 GPIYEQGL
+2105 GSIYEQGL
-2113 GDLIPNLGKK
+2113 GDLIPSFGKK

-2134 WQRGDFSFNAQGNVF
+2134 WQKGDFNFNAQGNVF

-2175 NNHIAFTNHSG
+2175 NNHISFTNHAG
-2186 TLNLLSNQVSNINIT
+2186 TLQLLSDQVSNINIT
-2201 TLDASNGLKINAAN
+2201 TLDASNGLKINAGSN
-2215 NNVSVSQGNLFINAS
+2215 NISVSQGDLFVNAS
-2230 CVQQSDPIT
+2230 CAQQSDPT
-2239 TNTANPCALSAQSA
+2239 TANATNPCTLSTQNA
-2253 NGASSNNA
+2253 NGASSSNA

-2293 VVDFSKIKGS
+2293 VVDFLKIKGS
-2303 ANIKNLYLYNNAQ
+2303 ANVKNLYLYNNAQ

-2331 KNASFVTNNLNIQ
+2331 NNASFVTNNLNIQ
-2344 GAFNNNATQKIG
+2344 GAFNNNATQKIE

-2378 GGALNNFGAIHF
+2378 GGTLNHFGTINF
-2390 NLENIQTPAPLI
+2390 NLENSQTPAMPLI
-2402 QAEGIINLNTTQ
+2402 QTGGVINLNATQ

-2491 LPNSNNASP
+2491 LPDSNNAHQ

-2506 SVLHNQVKMSYGD
+2506 SVLHDQIKMSYGN
-2519 KVMDFT
+2519 KIMDFT

-2530 DYIVGIQGQSALN
+2530 DYIAGIQGQSALD
-2543 QIEAI
+2543 QIEAV
-2548 GGNNAIKWLST
+2548 GGNAIKWLST
-2559 LMIKTKE
+2559 LMMETKE

-2572 IYLENH
+2572 IYLKNH
-2578 SLNEILDAT
+2578 SLNEILGVA

-2600 NFRDNATNLLEL
+2600 NFRNNATNLLEL

-2627 FRAREGESNFSERL
+2627 FRAREGESDFSKRL

-2652 NPSEIFVK
+2652 NPGEVFVK
-2660 YSQPN
+2660 HSQLS
-2665 KHPNNLWV
+2665 KHQNNLWV
-2673 QGVGGASFIS
+2673 QGIGGASFIS

-2706 GYVAYGYSGFNGNI
+2706 GYVAYGYSDFNGNI
-2720 MRSLGNNVDV
+2720 MHSLGNNVDV

-2750 YGGNASHINSSNS
+2750 YGGNASNINSSNP

-2813 MKGKMQNPA
+2813 MKGKMNDAA
-2822 YQQFVMHSNP
+2822 YKQFLMHSNP

-2860 RLGRDLLIKAKGD
+2860 RLGRDLLIKSKGG
-2873 NMVRFVG
+2873 NTVRFVG
-2880 ENTLLYRKGEIFN
+2880 ENTLLYRKGEVFN

-2915 VGLKMGLQYQDLN
+2915 VGLKMGLQYQDIN

>member
-1 MKQFKKKPKKIKRSQ
+1 MKKFKKKPKSIKRSHQ

-25 LMPLLIGGFA
+25 FVPLLIGGFA

-58 VHRPWYALWSCDKW
+58 VHHPWYALWNCDKW
-72 EEKTQQFTGNQLIT
+72 EEKTQQYTGNQLIT

-99 SQNNQDITANLKND
+99 TQNNQNITANLKND

-149 NSGNSFT
+149 SSGNSFT

-164 NVTFSAGTINVN
+164 NVTFSAGTITVN

-199 LNANKVTI
+199 LNANKVNI
-207 NSNIN
+207 NSNIS
-212 AYKTS
+212 AFKTS
-217 QVNIGNANS
+217 QVNVGNTNS
-226 AITINSV
+226 TITIGSV

-244 KIGSGA
+244 SVGVGA
-250 NCSSSGPSYSFKGTT
+250 NCSTSGPSYSFKGTT
-265 SATNT
+265 NATNT
-270 TFSNAS
+270 AFSNAS
-276 GSFTFEESA
+276 GSFTFEENA
-285 NFSGAKL
+285 TFSGAKW
-292 NGGAFTFNK
+292 NGGTYTFNK
-301 GFNATNNTAFN
+301 EFNATNNTAFN

-317 FKGTSSFNNA
+317 FKGASSFNNA
-327 TFSNASYTF
+327 TFSNATYTF
-336 DNQATFQNSSFNG
+336 NNQATFQNSSFNG

-354 NNQSNPTN
+354 NNQTN
-362 SAQHPQIL
+362 QSAQHPQI
-370 FENSSFNGGIFTFN
+370 
-384 NQTNPTNSAQHPQIL
+384 Q
-399 FENSSFSGS
+399 NSSFSGNAI
-408 TTTLKGSATFEQAFN
+408 TLKGSATFEQAFN
-423 NSNHQLTIQNASFD
+423 NSNHQLTMQNASFN

-451 DASFNNTSFNTPVD
+451 DASFNDTTFNTSVD
-465 TNNMSVTGSVT
+465 ANNMSVTGSVT
-476 LSGKNDLKNGSTL
+476 LSGKNDLNNGSTL
-489 DFGSSKITLAQGATF
+489 DFGSSKITLAQGTTF
-504 NLTSLGSEKSVTIL
+504 NLTSLSSEKSVTIL
-518 NSSGGITYNHLLN
+518 NSSGGITYNNLLN
-531 HALNSLTNALK
+531 HAINSLTNALK
-542 TTESSSKPQSF
+542 TNESSLRPQSF

-564 GVTGQLLSEN
+564 GVTGQLLNEN
-574 AATPKN
+574 AATSKN

-602 GDTIYKLQETFSPN
+602 GDTIYKLQETFGPN

-632 TISGSQ
+632 VINGSK
-638 FDLSASNYINANMPW
+638 FDLSASNYINADMPW
-653 YDHKYYI
+653 YNHKYYI

-688 QTFSTNGSNLVIG
+688 QTFSASNSNLVIG
-701 YNATWTGNS
+701 YNSTWTGNS

-716 VSFGDTSGSA
+716 VSFGDTSGSN

-734 PYYQCIGTTN
+734 PYYQCTGTTN
-744 GAYSAYH
+744 GTYSAYH

-788 QHNAGAY
+788 QHNAGIY
-795 SSSMTFSTQNMDS
+795 SSSMTFSTQTMDN
-808 SQNLNGLNANGK
+808 SQNLSGLNANGK
-820 LSVYGATFTNQAK
+820 LSVYGTTFTNQAK

-863 NFSNNNQ
+863 NFSNNQ

-914 NSNLQ
+914 NSSLQ
-919 IAGNAVFG
+919 IAGSAVFG

-934 SQNTANFNNT
+934 SQNNANFNNT
-944 GSVNIAGNATFDNM
+944 GSVNISGNATFDNVV
-958 AFNGPTNTSVKGQVT
+958 FNGPTNTSVKGQVT

-980 NLNAPLSFGDGMIN
+980 NLNAPLSFGDGTITFN
-994 FSAHSVINIGEAI
+994 AHSVINIGESI
-1007 TNGNPITLVSSSKE
+1007 TNGNPITLISSSKE
-1021 IEYNNAFSKNLWQL
+1021 IDYNNAFSKNLWQL
-1035 INYQGHGASSEK
+1035 INYQGASSEK
-1047 LVSSAGNGIY
+1047 LVSSVGNGVY
-1057 DVVYSFNNQ
+1057 DVAYSFNNQ

-1072 VFSPNSISIRRLGV
+1072 IFSPNSISIRRLGV

-1115 SYNNNLGNLNNT
+1115 SYNNNLGNPNNT

-1153 LTGQNSAIVFGAKNI
+1153 FTGQNSTIVFGAKNI

-1178 NTIIRFGDN
+1178 NAIIRFGDN

-1267 SNSANIQAQNSYFID
+1267 SNNANIQAQNSYFID

-1304 SSFRGYVGQ
+1304 SSFRGYVGT
-1313 TQSVFKFNAV
+1313 TQSVFKFNAK

-1328 TNSSN
+1328 TNSTN

-1338 YQISAKSVL
+1338 YQMQANSVS

-1356 VGTSSIKAN
+1356 VGTSSIKAS
-1365 AISLS
+1365 AINLS

-1381 TLELSGDLNLN
+1381 TLELQGGLNVN

-1446 SIVFKGAS
+1446 SIVFKGAV
-1454 SLGGQFNLSNNS
+1454 SLGGQFNLSNHS
-1466 FLDFQGSSA
+1466 SLDFQGSST
-1475 ITSNTAFNFYNNA
+1475 ITSNTAFNFYDNA

-1497 QALDIKAPLSLGGNL
+1497 QALDVKAPLSLGGNL
-1512 LNPNNSSV
+1512 LNPNSSSV
-1520 LNLKNS
+1520 LDLKNS
-1526 QLVFSDQGSLNIAN
+1526 QLVFGDQGSLNIAN

-1654 FYLTSSVKGY
+1654 FYLTSNVKGY
-1664 YNPNQSYQASG
+1664 YNPNQSYQANG

-1683 NLTSE
+1683 NLSSE

-1696 NAQGNPISALH
+1696 DAQGNPISALH
-1707 VYNKGYN
+1707 IYNKGYN

-1744 LSNLKGDALNQL
+1744 LSDLKGDALNQL

-1796 QTNTNSTVVFGGLGY
+1796 QTDTNSAVVFGGLGY

-1916 ILGEVAMQSIN
+1916 ILGEVAVQSIN

-1933 NLIVNTL
+1933 NLIADVL
-1940 GSGSVIGG
+1940 GSDSVIGG

-2047 MLQDIVKPSEA
+2047 MLQDIVKPSNA
-2058 LQNDVVALGKQM
+2058 LKNDVMALGKQM
-2070 IGEFLGQDMLNSLES
+2070 IGEFLGQDTLNSLES

-2113 GDLIPNLGKK
+2113 GDLIPNFGKK

-2134 WQRGDFSFNAQGNVF
+2134 WQKGDFSFNAQGNVF

-2175 NNHIAFTNHSG
+2175 NNRIAFTNHAG
-2186 TLNLLSNQVSNINIT
+2186 VLQLLSDQVSNINIT
-2201 TLDASNGLKINAAN
+2201 TLDASNGLKINATN
-2215 NNVSVSQGNLFINAS
+2215 NNVSVSQGNLFVNAS
-2230 CVQQSDPIT
+2230 CAQQSDPT
-2239 TNTANPCALSAQSA
+2239 TANAANPCALSAQNA

-2280 NDFNFSGNIYANG
+2280 NDFNFLGNIYANG

-2322 TISNQAVLE
+2322 IISNQAVLE
-2331 KNASFVTNNLNIQ
+2331 NNASFVTNNLNIQ
-2344 GAFNNNATQKIG
+2344 GAFNNNATQKIE

-2367 SLSTGIYGLEV
+2367 SLSTGIYGLGV
-2378 GGALNNFGAIHF
+2378 GGVLNNLGTIHF
-2390 NLENIQTPAPLI
+2390 NLENSQTPVNPLI
-2402 QAEGIINLNTTQ
+2402 QVGGIINLNTTQ

-2443 NPNSLQSYLK
+2443 NPNNLQSYLK

-2468 NGVLTYLGQRV
+2468 NGALTYLGQRV

-2491 LPNSNNASP
+2491 LPDSNNASQ

-2506 SVLHNQVKMSYGD
+2506 SVLYNQIKMSYGD
-2519 KVMDFT
+2519 KAMDFT

-2543 QIEAI
+2543 QIEAV
-2548 GGNNAIKWLST
+2548 GGNAIKWLST
-2559 LMIKTKE
+2559 LMMETKE

-2572 IYLENH
+2572 IYLRNH
-2578 SLNEILDAT
+2578 SLNEILGVA

-2600 NFRDNATNLLEL
+2600 NFRNNATNLLEL

-2627 FRAREGESNFSERL
+2627 FRTREGESDFSERL

-2652 NPSEIFVK
+2652 NSGEVFVK
-2660 YSQPN
+2660 YSQLS
-2665 KHPNNLWV
+2665 KHQNNLWA
-2673 QGVGGASFIS
+2673 QGIGGASFIS

-2706 GYVAYGYSGFNGNI
+2706 GYVAYGYSDFNGNI
-2720 MRSLGNNVDV
+2720 MRSLANNVDV

-2750 YGGNASHINSSNS
+2750 YGGNANNINSSNP

-2792 QKSVVLKPQVG
+2792 QKSVVLKPQVD

-2813 MKGKMQNPA
+2813 MKGKMNDAA
-2822 YQQFVMHSNP
+2822 YKQFLMHSNP

-2860 RLGRDLLIKAKGD
+2860 RLGRDLLIKSKGD
-2873 NMVRFVG
+2873 NIVRFVG
-2880 ENTLLYRKGEIFN
+2880 ENTLLYRKGEVFN

-2915 VGLKMGLQYQDLN
+2915 VGLKMGLQYQDIN

>member
-1 MKQFKKKPKKIKRSQ
+1 MKKFKKKLKSIKRSQ

-25 LMPLLIGGFA
+25 LAPLLISGFA

-40 DGTDILGLSWGE
+40 NNLWDLLNPKVGGEYVHWVKGSQYCSW
-52 KSQKVC
+52 
-58 VHRPWYALWSCDKW
+58 W
-72 EEKTQQFTGNQLIT
+72 EF
-86 KTWAGGNAANYYH
+86 AGCLKNVWGANHKGYDAGNAANYLS
-99 SQNNQDITANLKND
+99 SQNYQAISVGSGNET
-113 NGTYFLSGLYNYTG
+113 GTYSLSGFTNYV
-127 GEYNG
+127 G
-132 GNLDIEL
+132 GNLTI
-139 GSNATFNLGA
+139 NLG
-149 NSGNSFT
+149 NSVVLDLSVSNSFT
-156 SWYPNGHT
+156 SYQGYNQGKDDVSFNVGAINLNGT
-164 NVTFSAGTINVN
+164 L
-176 NSVEVGNR
+176 EVGNR
-184 VGSGAGTH
+184 VGTGAGTH

-199 LNANKVTI
+199 LNANKVNI

-233 SLSGDTCSSLA
+233 SLSGDTCSSSVSVG
-244 KIGSGA
+244 IGA

-265 SATNT
+265 NATNT

-276 GSFTFEESA
+276 GSFTFEENA
-285 NFSGAKL
+285 TFSGAKW

-301 GFNATNNTAFN
+301 GFSATNNTAFN

-317 FKGTSSFNNA
+317 FKGTSSFNGAN
-327 TFSNASYTF
+327 FSNASYTF
-336 DNQATFQNSSFNG
+336 ENQATFQ
-349 GTFTF
+349 
-354 NNQSNPTN
+354 
-362 SAQHPQIL
+362 
-370 FENSSFNGGIFTFN
+370 NSSFNGGIFTFN
-384 NQTNPTNSAQHPQIL
+384 NQTNPTNNAQHPQIL
-399 FENSSFSGS
+399 FKNSSFSGNA
-408 TTTLKGSATFEQAFN
+408 TTLKGFVNFQQAFN

-451 DASFNNTSFNTPVD
+451 DASFNNTIFNTSIN
-465 TNNMSVTGSVT
+465 TNNMTISGGVT

-489 DFGSSKITLAQGATF
+489 DFGSSKITLAQGTTF

-518 NSSGGITYNHLLN
+518 NSSGGITYNNLLN
-531 HALNSLTNALK
+531 HALNGLTNALK
-542 TTESSSKPQSF
+542 TSESPSDPQSF
-553 AQGLWDMITYN
+553 TQGLWETITYN
-564 GVTGQLLSEN
+564 GVTGQLLSES
-574 AATPKN
+574 AATSKS
-580 TDSSPSAPT
+580 TDSSPSKSST
-589 KDSPQVYQVGYKI
+589 NSTQVYQVGYKI

-632 TISGSQ
+632 VISGSK
-638 FDLSASNYINANMPW
+638 FDLSASNYINSDMPW
-653 YDHKYYI
+653 YNHKYYI

-688 QTFSTNGSNLVIG
+688 QTFSASNSNLVIG

-710 VSSSGT
+710 VSSSDT
-716 VSFGDTSGSA
+716 VSFGDTSGSV

-734 PYYQCIGTTN
+734 PYYQCTGTTN
-744 GAYSAYH
+744 GTYSAYH

-788 QHNAGAY
+788 QHNAGIY
-795 SSSMTFSTQNMDS
+795 SSSMTFSTQNMDN
-808 SQNLNGLNANGK
+808 SQNLSGLNSNGT

-900 SNATTS
+900 SGATTS

-927 NSTNSDG
+927 NSSDG

-944 GSVNIAGNATFDNM
+944 GSVNISGNATFDNVV
-958 AFNGPTNTSVKGQVT
+958 FNGPTNTSVKGKVT

-980 NLNAPLSFGDGMIN
+980 NLNAPLSFGDGTIA

-1021 IEYNNAFSKNLWQL
+1021 IDYNNAFSKNLWQL

-1047 LVSSAGNGIY
+1047 LVSSVGNGVY

-1115 SYNNNLGNLNNT
+1115 SYNNNLGNASNT
-1127 IYYYDKSIDFYASG
+1127 IYYYDNSIDFYASG

-1153 LTGQNSAIVFGAKNI
+1153 FTGQNSAIVFGAKSI

-1178 NTIIRFGDN
+1178 NVIIRFGDN
-1187 KGAGSNDA
+1187 KGVGSNDA

-1217 YITGSIESGNRISSG
+1217 YITASIESGNRISSG
-1232 GGASL
+1232 GGTSL

-1255 AAGTQSSSMNFI
+1255 AAGTQSSSMNFV
-1267 SNSANIQAQNSYFID
+1267 SNSTNIQAQNSYFID

-1304 SSFRGYVGQ
+1304 SSFRGYVGK
-1313 TQSVFKFNAV
+1313 TQSVFKFNAK

-1328 TNSSN
+1328 TNSTN

-1338 YQISAKSVL
+1338 YQIQANSVS

-1365 AISLS
+1365 AINLS

-1381 TLELSGDLNLN
+1381 TLDLQGGLNLN
-1392 DTSSLNLNQSAIN
+1392 DTSSLNLNQSTIN

-1435 SANITT
+1435 SANTTT
-1441 SLSDS
+1441 SLNNS

-1454 SLGGQFNLSNNS
+1454 FLGGQFNLSNNS
-1466 FLDFQGSSA
+1466 SLDFQGSST
-1475 ITSNTAFNFYNNA
+1475 ITSNTAFNFYDNA

-1512 LNPNNSSV
+1512 LNPNSSSV

-1526 QLVFSDQGSLNIAN
+1526 QLVFGDQGSLNIAN

-1560 DMNSNWY
+1560 NMNSNWY

-1574 MRINDGIYDAKN
+1574 MRINDGIYDAIN

-1604 FKDNQLS
+1604 FKNNQLS

-1625 NIGSEI
+1625 NIGSEV

-1645 SYSDDAQGV
+1645 SYSDDAEGV

-1683 NLTSE
+1683 DLTSG

-1707 VYNKGYN
+1707 IYNKGYN

-1729 PEIKKILGNDFSLSS
+1729 PKIKKILGNNFSFSS
-1744 LSNLKGDALNQL
+1744 LSALNPDVLKEL
-1756 TKLITPSDWK
+1756 TKLITPDDWK

-1781 NFNNGALIIGATKIG
+1781 NFNNGALIVGATKIG
-1796 QTNTNSTVVFGGLGY
+1796 QTDTNSAVVFGGLGY

-1940 GSGSVIGG
+1940 GSNSVIGG

-2033 GFISANDIGQVISV
+2033 GFISANDIGQIISV
-2047 MLQDIVKPSEA
+2047 VLQDIVKPSNA
-2058 LQNDVVALGKQM
+2058 LKNDVMALGKQM
-2070 IGEFLGQDMLNSLES
+2070 IGEFLGQDTLNSLES

-2097 KVLAAKGL
+2097 KVLATKGL

-2113 GDLIPNLGKK
+2113 GDLIPNFGKK

-2134 WQRGDFSFNAQGNVF
+2134 WQKGDFSFNAQGNVF

-2175 NNHIAFTNHSG
+2175 NNHISFTNHAG

-2201 TLDASNGLKINAAN
+2201 TLDANNGLKINAGS
-2215 NNVSVSQGNLFINAS
+2215 NNVSVSQGDLFINAS
-2230 CVQQSDPIT
+2230 CAQL
-2239 TNTANPCALSAQSA
+2239 NTPTAANATNPCALSTQSA
-2253 NGASSNNA
+2253 NGASSSNA
-2261 SNNAPIALNNNDES
+2261 SNNVQIALNNNDES
-2275 LMVTA
+2275 LSVTA

-2303 ANIKNLYLYNNAQ
+2303 ANVKNLYLYNNAQ

-2344 GAFNNNATQKIG
+2344 GAFNNNATQKIE

-2367 SLSTGIYGLEV
+2367 SLSTGIYGLGV
-2378 GGALNNFGAIHF
+2378 GGVLNNLGTIHF
-2390 NLENIQTPAPLI
+2390 NLENSQTPVNPLI
-2402 QAEGIINLNTTQ
+2402 QAGGVINLNATQ
-2414 TPFINVNNSMANNTT
+2414 TPFINVNNVMANNTT

-2491 LPNSNNASP
+2491 LPNSNNASQ
-2500 NNILSL
+2500 NHILSL
-2506 SVLHNQVKMSYGD
+2506 SVLHDQIKMSYGN
-2519 KVMDFT
+2519 KIMDFT

-2530 DYIVGIQGQSALN
+2530 DYIAGIQGQSALN
-2543 QIEAI
+2543 QIEAV
-2548 GGNNAIKWLST
+2548 GGNAIKWLST
-2559 LMIKTKE
+2559 LMMDTKE

-2572 IYLENH
+2572 IYLKNH
-2578 SLNEILDAT
+2578 SLNEILGVT

-2627 FRAREGESNFSERL
+2627 FRAREGESHFSERL

-2652 NPSEIFVK
+2652 NPGEVFVK
-2660 YSQPN
+2660 HSQLS
-2665 KHPNNLWV
+2665 KHQNNLWV

-2706 GYVAYGYSGFNGNI
+2706 GYVAYGYSDFNGNI
-2720 MRSLGNNVDV
+2720 MHSLGNNVDV

-2737 LKRNEF
+2737 LKRNEL

-2750 YGGNASHINSSNS
+2750 YGGNATSISSSNS

-2813 MKGKMQNPA
+2813 MKGKMNGAA
-2822 YQQFVMHSNP
+2822 YKQFLMHSNP

-2860 RLGRDLLIKAKGD
+2860 RLGRDLLIKSKGD
-2873 NMVRFVG
+2873 NVVRFVG
-2880 ENTLLYRKGEIFN
+2880 ENTLLYRKGEVFN

-2915 VGLKMGLQYQDLN
+2915 VGLKMGLQYQDIN

>member
-1 MKQFKKKPKKIKRSQ
+1 MKKFKKKSKSIKRSHQNQ
-16 KIILKRPLW
+16 KTILKRPLW
-25 LMPLLIGGFA
+25 LAPLLIGGFA

-72 EEKTQQFTGNQLIT
+72 EEETQQFTGNQLIT
-86 KTWAGGNAANYYH
+86 KTWAGGNTANYYH

-127 GEYNG
+127 GENNG
-132 GNLDIEL
+132 GNLNIEL
-139 GSNATFNLGA
+139 GSNATFDLGA
-149 NSGNSFT
+149 HSGNSFT

-199 LNANKVTI
+199 LNANKVNI
-207 NSNIN
+207 NSNIS
-212 AYKTS
+212 AFKTS

-226 AITINSV
+226 TITIGSV

-244 KIGSGA
+244 SVGVGA
-250 NCSSSGPSYSFKGTT
+250 NCSTSGPSYSFKGMTN
-265 SATNT
+265 ATNT
-270 TFSNAS
+270 AFSNAS
-276 GSFTFEESA
+276 GSFTFEENA
-285 NFSGAKL
+285 AFSGAKL

-301 GFNATNNTAFN
+301 EFNATNNTAFN
-312 SGSFT
+312 SGSFN
-317 FKGTSSFNNA
+317 FKGTSSFNGA
-327 TFSNASYTF
+327 SFSNASYTF
-336 DNQATFQNSSFNG
+336 DDQATFQNSSF
-349 GTFTF
+349 
-354 NNQSNPTN
+354 
-362 SAQHPQIL
+362 
-370 FENSSFNGGIFTFN
+370 
-384 NQTNPTNSAQHPQIL
+384 
-399 FENSSFSGS
+399 SGNA
-408 TTTLKGSATFEQAFN
+408 TTLKGFVNFQQAFN
-423 NSNHQLTIQNASFD
+423 NSNHQLTIQNASFN
-437 NATFNNTGKITIEK
+437 NANFNNTGKITIEK
-451 DASFNNTSFNTPVD
+451 EASFNNTTFNTSIN
-465 TNNMSVTGSVT
+465 TNNMSVTGGVT

-489 DFGSSKITLAQGATF
+489 DFGSSQVTLTQGTTF
-504 NLTSLGSEKSVTIL
+504 NLTSLSSEKSVTIL
-518 NSSGGITYNHLLN
+518 NSSGGITYNNLLN

-542 TTESSSKPQSF
+542 TKESSSDPQSF
-553 AQGLWDMITYN
+553 AQGLWDIITYN
-564 GVTGQLLSEN
+564 GVTGQLLNEN
-574 AATPKN
+574 AATSKP
-580 TDSSPSAPT
+580 TDSSPSKSST
-589 KDSPQVYQVGYKI
+589 NSTQVYQVGYKI

-632 TISGSQ
+632 VISGSK
-638 FDLSASNYINANMPW
+638 FDLSTSNYINSNTPW

-688 QTFSTNGSNLVIG
+688 QTFSASNSNLVIG
-701 YNATWTGNS
+701 YNSTWTGNS
-710 VSSSGT
+710 VSSSDT

-734 PYYQCIGTTN
+734 PYYQCTGTTN
-744 GAYSAYH
+744 GTYSAYH

-762 RIGTGGAANLVFNG
+762 RIGTGGAANLIFNG

-788 QHNAGAY
+788 QHNAGIH
-795 SSSMTFSTQNMDS
+795 SSSMTFSTQSMDS
-808 SQNLNGLNANGK
+808 SQNLNGLNSNGM
-820 LSVYGATFTNQAK
+820 LSVYGTTFTNQAK

-880 KNASFNNANFNNSAS
+880 KNASFNDANFNDSAS

-900 SNATTS
+900 SSATTS

-927 NSTNSDG
+927 NSANG
-934 SQNTANFNNT
+934 SQNNANFNNT
-944 GSVNIAGNATFDNM
+944 GSVNISGNATFDNVV
-958 AFNGPTNTSVKGQVT
+958 FNGSTNTSVKGQVT

-980 NLNAPLSFGDGMIN
+980 NLNAPLSFGDGTITFN
-994 FSAHSVINIGEAI
+994 AHSVINIGGAI

-1047 LVSSAGNGIY
+1047 LVSSMGNGVY

-1072 VFSPNSISIRRLGV
+1072 IFSPNSISIRRLGV
-1086 GMVFDYVDMEKSD
+1086 GMVFDYMDMEKSD
-1099 HLYYQNALGFM
+1099 HLYYKDVVGFM

-1115 SYNNNLGNLNNT
+1115 SYNNNLGNSNNT
-1127 IYYYDKSIDFYASG
+1127 IYYYDNSIDFYASG

-1153 LTGQNSAIVFGAKNI
+1153 FTGQNSAIVFGAKNI

-1178 NTIIRFGDN
+1178 NAIIRFGDN

-1237 NFNGLQGILLT
+1237 NFNGLQGVLLT

-1255 AAGTQSSSMNFI
+1255 AAGTQSSSMDFI

-1304 SSFRGYVGQ
+1304 SSFRGYVGK
-1313 TQSVFKFNAV
+1313 TQSVFKFNAK
-1323 NAISF
+1323 NAINF
-1328 TNSSN
+1328 TNSTN

-1338 YQISAKSVL
+1338 YQMQAKSVL

-1365 AISLS
+1365 AINLS

-1381 TLELSGDLNLN
+1381 TLELQGDLNLN
-1392 DTSSLNLNQSAIN
+1392 DTSSLNLNQSTIN

-1414 YASLIASNGSHLNF
+1414 YASLIASNNAHINF
-1428 NGAVNFN
+1428 NGTTNFN

-1441 SLSDS
+1441 SLNDS
-1446 SIVFKGAS
+1446 SIVFKGAI

-1466 FLDFQGSSA
+1466 SLDFQGSSA
-1475 ITSNTAFNFYNNA
+1475 ITSNTAFNFYDNA

-1512 LNPNNSSV
+1512 LNPNNSSG
-1520 LNLKNS
+1520 LDLKNS

-1560 DMNSNWY
+1560 GMSSNWY
-1567 ERISFFG
+1567 ERINFFG
-1574 MRINDGIYDAKN
+1574 MRINDGIYDAIN

-1625 NIGSEI
+1625 NIGSEV

-1645 SYSDDAQGV
+1645 SYSDDAEGV
-1654 FYLTSSVKGY
+1654 FYLTSNVKGY

-1688 SSVISQTY
+1688 SSIISQTY

-1707 VYNKGYN
+1707 IYNKGYN

-1744 LSNLKGDALNQL
+1744 LSDLNSNALNEL
-1756 TKLITPSDWK
+1756 VKLITPNDWK

-1781 NFNNGALIIGATKIG
+1781 NFNNGALIVGATKIG
-1796 QTNTNSTVVFGGLGY
+1796 QTNTNSAVVFGGLGY

-1862 NAWGTGGSASVTF
+1862 NAWGTGGSGSVTF

-1933 NLIVNTL
+1933 NLIADIL
-1940 GSGSVIGG
+1940 GSDSVIGG

-2047 MLQDIVKPSEA
+2047 MLQDIVKPSNA
-2058 LQNDVVALGKQM
+2058 LKNDVVALGKQM
-2070 IGEFLGQDMLNSLES
+2070 IGEFLGQDTLNSLES

-2105 GPIYEQGL
+2105 GSIYEQGL
-2113 GDLIPNLGKK
+2113 GDLIPSLGKK

-2134 WQRGDFSFNAQGNVF
+2134 WQKGDFSFNAQGNVF

-2157 ANGGTLS
+2157 ANGGMLS

-2175 NNHIAFTNHSG
+2175 NNHISFTNHSG
-2186 TLNLLSNQVSNINIT
+2186 TLQLLSDQVSNINIT
-2201 TLDASNGLKINAAN
+2201 TLNASNGLKINAAN
-2215 NNVSVSQGNLFINAS
+2215 NNVSVSQGNLFVNAS
-2230 CVQQSDPIT
+2230 CVKQNNPT
-2239 TNTANPCALSAQSA
+2239 TANIANPCALSAQSV
-2253 NGASSNNA
+2253 NGASSSKA

-2331 KNASFVTNNLNIQ
+2331 NNASFMANNLNIQ
-2344 GAFNNNATQKIG
+2344 GAFNNNATRKIE
-2356 VLQNLVIASNA
+2356 VLQNLTIASSA
-2367 SLSTGIYGLEV
+2367 SLSTGVYGLEV
-2378 GGALNNFGAIHF
+2378 GGVLNHFGAIHF
-2390 NLENIQTPAPLI
+2390 NLENIQTPTPLI

-2414 TPFINVNNSMANNTT
+2414 APFMNVNNSMADNTT

-2443 NPNSLQSYLK
+2443 NPNSLQSYLN

-2491 LPNSNNASP
+2491 LPSSNNAHQ

-2506 SVLHNQVKMSYGD
+2506 SVLHNQIKMSYGD
-2519 KVMDFT
+2519 KAMDFT

-2543 QIEAI
+2543 QIEAV

-2559 LMIKTKE
+2559 LMMETKE

-2578 SLNEILDAT
+2578 SLNEILGVT
-2587 KDLQNTASLISNP
+2587 KDLLNTASLISNP

-2612 ASYTQQTSRLTKLSD
+2612 AGYTQQTSRLTKLSD
-2627 FRAREGESNFSERL
+2627 FRAREGESDFSERL

-2652 NPSEIFVK
+2652 NPGEVFVK
-2660 YSQPN
+2660 YPQPN

-2673 QGVGGASFIS
+2673 QGIGGASFIS
-2683 GGNGTLYGLNVGYDR
+2683 GGNGTLYGLNAGYDR

-2720 MRSLGNNVDV
+2720 MHSLANNVDV

-2750 YGGNASHINSSNS
+2750 YGGNANNINSSNS

-2770 RYNYNTWTTSVNGNY
+2770 RYSYNTWTTSVNGNY

-2803 LSYHFIGLSG
+2803 LSYYFIGLSG
-2813 MKGKMQNPA
+2813 MKGKMNDAA
-2822 YQQFVMHSNP
+2822 YKQFLMHSNP

-2860 RLGRDLLIKAKGD
+2860 RLGRDLLIKSKGG

-2880 ENTLLYRKGEIFN
+2880 ENTLLYRKGEVFN
-2893 TFASV
+2893 TFMSV
-2898 ITGGE
+2898 VTGGE

-2915 VGLKMGLQYQDLN
+2915 VGLKMGLQYQDIN

>member
-1 MKQFKKKPKKIKRSQ
+1 MKKFKKKPKNIKRSHQNQ
-16 KIILKRPLW
+16 KTILKRPLW
-25 LMPLLIGGFA
+25 LAPLLISGFA
-35 SGVYA
+35 SGAYA
-40 DGTDILGLSWGE
+40 NNLWDLLNPKVGGEYVHWVKGSQYCSW
-52 KSQKVC
+52 
-58 VHRPWYALWSCDKW
+58 W
-72 EEKTQQFTGNQLIT
+72 EFGGCLRNVWGANHKGYD
-86 KTWAGGNAANYYH
+86 AGNAANYLS
-99 SQNNQDITANLKND
+99 SQNYQAIFVGNGNET
-113 NGTYFLSGLYNYTG
+113 GTYSLSGFTNYV
-127 GEYNG
+127 G
-132 GNLDIEL
+132 GNLTIDL
-139 GSNATFNLGA
+139 G
-149 NSGNSFT
+149 NSVVLDLSGSNSFT
-156 SWYPNGHT
+156 SYQGYNQGKDDVSF
-164 NVTFSAGTINVN
+164 NVGTINLN
-176 NSVEVGNR
+176 GALEVGNR

-192 TGTATLN
+192 TGIATLN

-207 NSNIN
+207 NSNIS
-212 AYKTS
+212 AFKTS

-226 AITINSV
+226 VITINSV
-233 SLSGDTCSSLA
+233 SLSGDTCSSSVSV
-244 KIGSGA
+244 GVGA
-250 NCSSSGPSYSFKGTT
+250 NCSTSGPSYSFKGTT
-265 SATNT
+265 NATNT
-270 TFSNAS
+270 TFNNAS
-276 GSFTFEESA
+276 GSFTFEENA
-285 NFSGAKL
+285 TFSGAKL
-292 NGGAFTFNK
+292 NGGTYTFNK
-301 GFNATNNTAFN
+301 EFKATNNTAFN

-317 FKGTSSFNNA
+317 FKGTSSFNGA
-327 TFSNASYTF
+327 SFSNASYTF
-336 DNQATFQNSSFNG
+336 NNQATFQNSSFNG

-354 NNQSNPTN
+354 NNQTNQTNQTN
-362 SAQHPQIL
+362 SAQHPQIV
-370 FENSSFNGGIFTFN
+370 
-384 NQTNPTNSAQHPQIL
+384 
-399 FENSSFSGS
+399 FENSSFSGNA
-408 TTTLKGSATFEQAFN
+408 TTLKGSVNFQQAFN
-423 NSNHQLTIQNASFD
+423 NSNHQLTIQNASFS
-437 NATFNNTGKITIEK
+437 NANFNNTGKITINEST
-451 DASFNNTSFNTPVD
+451 SFNNTTFNTSIN
-465 TNNMSVTGSVT
+465 TNNMTISGGVT

-489 DFGSSKITLAQGATF
+489 DFGSSKITLTQGTTF

-518 NSSGGITYNHLLN
+518 NSSGGINYNNLLN
-531 HALNSLTNALK
+531 HAINGLTNALK
-542 TTESSSKPQSF
+542 TNESSSLPQSF
-553 AQGLWDMITYN
+553 AQGLWEMITYN
-564 GVTGQLLSEN
+564 GVTGKLLNEN
-574 AATPKN
+574 AATSKSA
-580 TDSSPSAPT
+580 DSSPSAPT

-602 GDTIYKLQETFSPN
+602 GDTIYKLQETFGPN

-638 FDLSASNYINANMPW
+638 FDLSASSYINADMPW
-653 YDHKYYI
+653 YNHKYYI

-688 QTFSTNGSNLVIG
+688 QTFSASNSNLVIG
-701 YNATWTGNS
+701 YNSTWTDHN
-710 VSSSGT
+710 VSSSDT

-744 GAYSAYH
+744 GTYSAYH

-788 QHNAGAY
+788 QHNAGIY
-795 SSSMTFSTQNMDS
+795 SSSMTFSTQNMDN

-820 LSVYGATFTNQAK
+820 LSVYGATFTNEAK

-863 NFSNNNQ
+863 NFSNNNR

-880 KNASFNNANFNNSAS
+880 KNASFNNASFNNSAS

-906 FVGDFTNA
+906 FMGDFTNA
-914 NSNLQ
+914 HSNLQ
-919 IAGNAVFG
+919 IAGSAVFG
-927 NSTNSDG
+927 NPTNSNG
-934 SQNTANFNNT
+934 SQNNANFNNA
-944 GSVNIAGNATFDNM
+944 GFVNISGNATFDNVV
-958 AFNGPTNTSVKGQVT
+958 FNGPTNTSVKGQVT

-980 NLNAPLSFGDGMIN
+980 NLNAPLSFGDGTIV

-1021 IEYNNAFSKNLWQL
+1021 IDYNNAFSKNLWQL

-1047 LVSSAGNGIY
+1047 LVSSVGNGVY

-1072 VFSPNSISIRRLGV
+1072 VFSQNSISIRRLGV
-1086 GMVFDYVDMEKSD
+1086 SMVFDYVDMEKSD

-1115 SYNNNLGNLNNT
+1115 SYNNNLGNANNT
-1127 IYYYDKSIDFYASG
+1127 IYYYDNSIDFYASG

-1153 LTGQNSAIVFGAKNI
+1153 FTGQNSAIVFGAKSI

-1255 AAGTQSSSMNFI
+1255 AAGTQSSSMNFV

-1282 DTAQNKGN
+1282 DTAQNGGN

-1304 SSFRGYVGQ
+1304 SSFRGYVGT
-1313 TQSVFKFNAV
+1313 TQSVFKFNAT

-1328 TNSSN
+1328 TNSTN

-1338 YQISAKSVL
+1338 YQMQAKSVL

-1356 VGTSSIKAN
+1356 VGTSSIKAS
-1365 AISLS
+1365 AINLS

-1381 TLELSGDLNLN
+1381 TLELQGDLNLN
-1392 DTSSLNLNQSAIN
+1392 DTSSLNLNQSTIN

-1414 YASLIASNGSHLNF
+1414 YASLIASNNAHINF
-1428 NGAVNFN
+1428 NGTTNFN

-1441 SLSDS
+1441 SLNHS
-1446 SIVFKGAS
+1446 SIVFKGAI

-1466 FLDFQGSSA
+1466 SLDFQGSSA
-1475 ITSNTAFNFYNNA
+1475 ITSNTAFNFYDNA

-1512 LNPNNSSV
+1512 LNPNSSSV
-1520 LNLKNS
+1520 LDLKNS

-1560 DMNSNWY
+1560 NMNSNWY

-1625 NIGSEI
+1625 NISSEI

-1636 VYNNANGVY
+1636 VYNNTNGVY

-1664 YNPNQSYQASG
+1664 YNPNQSYQANG

-1683 NLTSE
+1683 NLSSE

-1707 VYNKGYN
+1707 IYNKGYN
-1714 FNNIKALGQMALKLY
+1714 FSNIKALGQMALKLY

-1744 LSNLKGDALNQL
+1744 LSDLNSNALNQL

-1781 NFNNGALIIGATKIG
+1781 NFNNGTLIIGATKIG
-1796 QTNTNSTVVFGGLGY
+1796 QTDTNSAVVFGGLGY
-1811 QKPCD
+1811 QTPCD

-1916 ILGEVAMQSIN
+1916 ILGEVAVQSIN

-2047 MLQDIVKPSEA
+2047 MLQDIVKPSNA
-2058 LQNDVVALGKQM
+2058 LKNDVMALGKQM
-2070 IGEFLGQDMLNSLES
+2070 IGEFLGQDTLNSLES

-2113 GDLIPNLGKK
+2113 GDLIPSLGKK

-2134 WQRGDFSFNAQGNVF
+2134 WQKGDFSFNAQGNVF

-2175 NNHIAFTNHSG
+2175 NNHIAFTNHFG
-2186 TLNLLSNQVSNINIT
+2186 TLQLLSNQVSNINIT

-2230 CVQQSDPIT
+2230 CVQQSDPT
-2239 TNTANPCALSAQSA
+2239 TANAINPCALSAQSA
-2253 NGASSNNA
+2253 NGTSSNSA
-2261 SNNAPIALNNNDES
+2261 SNNAPIVLNNNDES

-2331 KNASFVTNNLNIQ
+2331 KNASFTANNLNIQ
-2344 GAFNNNATQKIG
+2344 GAFNNNATQKIE
-2356 VLQNLVIASNA
+2356 VLQNLTIASNA

-2378 GGALNNFGAIHF
+2378 GGSLNYFGAIHF
-2390 NLENIQTPAPLI
+2390 NLENIQTPTPLI
-2402 QAEGIINLNTTQ
+2402 QAEGIINFNTTQ
-2414 TPFINVNNSMANNTT
+2414 TPFMNVNNSMANNTT

-2479 LLQDKGLLLSVA
+2479 LLQDKGLLLSVV
-2491 LPNSNNASP
+2491 LSDSNNASQ
-2500 NNILSL
+2500 NHILSL
-2506 SVLHNQVKMSYGD
+2506 SVLYNQIKMSYGD

-2530 DYIVGIQGQSALN
+2530 DYITGIQGQSALN
-2543 QIEAI
+2543 QIEAV
-2548 GGNNAIKWLST
+2548 GGNAIKWLST
-2559 LMIKTKE
+2559 LMMETKE

-2572 IYLENH
+2572 IYLKNH
-2578 SLNEILDAT
+2578 SLNEVLGVA

-2627 FRAREGESNFSERL
+2627 FRTREGESDFSERL

-2652 NPSEIFVK
+2652 NPGEVFVK
-2660 YSQPN
+2660 YSQIS

-2673 QGVGGASFIS
+2673 QGIEGASFIS

-2706 GYVAYGYSGFNGNI
+2706 SYVAYGYSDFNGNI
-2720 MRSLGNNVDV
+2720 MHSLGNNVDV

-2750 YGGNASHINSSNS
+2750 YGGNANNINSSNP

-2813 MKGKMQNPA
+2813 MKGKMNDAA
-2822 YQQFVMHSNP
+2822 YKQFLMHSNP

-2847 KYFGKNSYYFVTA
+2847 KYFGQNSYYFVTA
-2860 RLGRDLLIKAKGD
+2860 RLGRDLLIKSKGD
-2873 NMVRFVG
+2873 NVVRFVG
-2880 ENTLLYRKGEIFN
+2880 ENTLLYRKGEVFN

-2903 MHLWRLMYVNAG
+2903 MHLWRLVYVNAG
-2915 VGLKMGLQYQDLN
+2915 VGLKMGLQYQDIN

>member
-1 MKQFKKKPKKIKRSQ
+1 MKKFKKKPKKITRKQKTVLKRS
-16 KIILKRPLW
+16 LW
-25 LMPLLIGGFA
+25 LAPLLISGFA

-40 DGTDILGLSWGE
+40 NNLWDLLN
-52 KSQKVC
+52 QKVGGEY
-58 VHRPWYALWSCDKW
+58 VHWVKGSQYCAWW
-72 EEKTQQFTGNQLIT
+72 EF
-86 KTWAGGNAANYYH
+86 AGCLRNVWGANHKGYDAGNAANYLS
-99 SQNNQDITANLKND
+99 SQNYQAISVGSGNET
-113 NGTYFLSGLYNYTG
+113 GTYSLSGFTNYV
-127 GEYNG
+127 G
-132 GNLDIEL
+132 GNLTIDL
-139 GSNATFNLGA
+139 G
-149 NSGNSFT
+149 NSVVLDLSGSNSFT
-156 SWYPNGHT
+156 SYQGYNQGKDDVSF
-164 NVTFSAGTINVN
+164 NVGTINLN
-176 NSVEVGNR
+176 GALEVGNR

-207 NSNIN
+207 NSNIST
-212 AYKTS
+212 YKTS

-226 AITINSV
+226 VITINSV

-244 KIGSGA
+244 SVGIGA
-250 NCSSSGPSYSFKGTT
+250 NCSTSGPSYSFKGTT
-265 SATNT
+265 NATNT
-270 TFSNAS
+270 AFKNAS
-276 GSFTFEESA
+276 GSFTFEENA
-285 NFSGAKL
+285 TFSGAKL

-301 GFNATNNTAFN
+301 EFNATNNTAFN

-317 FKGTSSFNNA
+317 FKGTSSFNGANFNNA
-327 TFSNASYTF
+327 TYTF
-336 DNQATFQNSSFNG
+336 DNQATFQNSSFSG
-349 GTFTF
+349 GT
-354 NNQSNPTN
+354 
-362 SAQHPQIL
+362 
-370 FENSSFNGGIFTFN
+370 FTFN
-384 NQTNPTNSAQHPQIL
+384 NQTNPTNSAQHPQIQ
-399 FENSSFSGS
+399 NSSFSGNAI
-408 TTTLKGSATFEQAFN
+408 TLKGSVIFQQAFN
-423 NSNHQLTIQNASFD
+423 NSNHQLTIQNASFN

-451 DASFNNTSFNTPVD
+451 DASFNNTSFNTSINA
-465 TNNMSVTGSVT
+465 NNMTISGGVT
-476 LSGKNDLKNGSTL
+476 LSGKNDLNNGSTL
-489 DFGSSKITLAQGATF
+489 DFGSSKITLTQGTTF
-504 NLTSLGSEKSVTIL
+504 NLTSLGDKNSVTIL
-518 NSSGGITYNHLLN
+518 NSSSGITYNHLLN
-531 HALNSLTNALK
+531 HAINSLTNALK
-542 TTESSSKPQSF
+542 TNESSSDPQSF
-553 AQGLWDMITYN
+553 AQGLWEMITYN
-564 GVTGQLLSEN
+564 GVTGQLLNEN
-574 AATPKN
+574 AATSKN
-580 TDSSPSAPT
+580 TDSSPPKSST
-589 KDSPQVYQVGYKI
+589 NSTQVYQVGYKI
-602 GDTIYKLQETFSPN
+602 GDTIYKLQETFGPN

-632 TISGSQ
+632 VINGSK
-638 FDLSASNYINANMPW
+638 FDLSASNYINADMPW

-688 QTFSTNGSNLVIG
+688 QTFSASNSNLVIG
-701 YNATWTGNS
+701 YNSTWTDHN

-734 PYYQCIGTTN
+734 PYYQCTGTTN
-744 GAYSAYH
+744 GTYSAYH

-762 RIGTGGAANLVFNG
+762 RVGTGGAANLVFNG

-788 QHNAGAY
+788 QHNAGIY
-795 SSSMTFSTQNMDS
+795 SSSMTFSTQSMDN

-820 LSVYGATFTNQAK
+820 LSVYGTTFTNQAK

-900 SNATTS
+900 SSATTS

-927 NSTNSDG
+927 NSTNG

-944 GSVNIAGNATFDNM
+944 GSVNISGNATFDNVV
-958 AFNGPTNTSVKGQVT
+958 FNGPTNTSVKGQVT

-980 NLNAPLSFGDGMIN
+980 NLNAPLSFGDGTIS
-994 FSAHSVINIGEAI
+994 FSAHSVINIDEAI

-1047 LVSSAGNGIY
+1047 LVSSAGNGVY

-1072 VFSPNSISIRRLGV
+1072 VFSQNSISIRRLGV

-1115 SYNNNLGNLNNT
+1115 SYNNNLGNSNNT
-1127 IYYYDKSIDFYASG
+1127 IYYYDNSIDFYASG

-1153 LTGQNSAIVFGAKNI
+1153 FTWQNSAIVFGAKSI
-1168 WTNASDAPQS
+1168 WTSLSDAPQS

-1205 GFITGHYEAQKI
+1205 GFITGNYEAQKI

-1255 AAGTQSSSMNFI
+1255 AAGTQSSSMNFV

-1304 SSFRGYVGQ
+1304 SSFRGYVGT
-1313 TQSVFKFNAV
+1313 TQSVFKFNAT

-1328 TNSSN
+1328 TNSTN

-1338 YQISAKSVL
+1338 YQMQAKSVL

-1365 AISLS
+1365 AINLS

-1381 TLELSGDLNLN
+1381 TLELQGDLNLN
-1392 DTSSLNLNQSAIN
+1392 DTSSLNLNQSTIN

-1428 NGAVNFN
+1428 NGAANFN

-1441 SLSDS
+1441 SLNNS
-1446 SIVFKGAS
+1446 SIVFKGAV

-1475 ITSNTAFNFYNNA
+1475 ITSNTAFNFYDNA

-1497 QALDIKAPLSLGGNL
+1497 QTLDIKAPLSLGGNL
-1512 LNPNNSSV
+1512 LNPNNNSV

-1560 DMNSNWY
+1560 GMNSNWY

-1574 MRINDGIYDAKN
+1574 MHINDGIYDAKN

-1625 NIGSEI
+1625 NISSEI

-1645 SYSDDAQGV
+1645 SYSDDAEGV

-1683 NLTSE
+1683 NLSSE

-1707 VYNKGYN
+1707 IYNKGYN

-1744 LSNLKGDALNQL
+1744 LSGLKGDALNQL

-1781 NFNNGALIIGATKIG
+1781 NFNNGTLIIGATKIG
-1796 QTNTNSTVVFGGLGY
+1796 QTDTNSAVVFGGLGY
-1811 QKPCD
+1811 QTPCD

-1875 NSQTSLILNQANIVS
+1875 NSKTSLILNQANIVS

-1916 ILGEVAMQSIN
+1916 ILGEVAVQSIN

-1940 GSGSVIGG
+1940 GSDSVIGG

-2047 MLQDIVKPSEA
+2047 VLQDIVKPSEA
-2058 LQNDVVALGKQM
+2058 LQNDVAALGKQM
-2070 IGEFLGQDMLNSLES
+2070 IGEFLGQDTLNSLES

-2105 GPIYEQGL
+2105 GPIYKQGL
-2113 GDLIPNLGKK
+2113 EDLIPNLGKK

-2134 WQRGDFSFNAQGNVF
+2134 WQKGDFSFNAQGNVF

-2175 NNHIAFTNHSG
+2175 NNHIAFTNHFG
-2186 TLNLLSNQVSNINIT
+2186 TLQLLSNQVSNINIT

-2215 NNVSVSQGNLFINAS
+2215 NNVSVSQGDLFINAS
-2230 CVQQSDPIT
+2230 CAQQSDP
-2239 TNTANPCALSAQSA
+2239 TAANATNPCALSAQSA
-2253 NGASSNNA
+2253 NGASSSNA

-2322 TISNQAVLE
+2322 IISNQAVLE
-2331 KNASFVTNNLNIQ
+2331 NNASFVTNNLNIQ
-2344 GAFNNNATQKIG
+2344 GAFNNNATQKIE

-2378 GGALNNFGAIHF
+2378 GGALNNLGTIHF
-2390 NLENIQTPAPLI
+2390 DLENSQTPVNPLI

-2491 LPNSNNASP
+2491 LPNSNNASQ

-2506 SVLHNQVKMSYGD
+2506 SVLHDQIKMSYGN
-2519 KVMDFT
+2519 KIMDFT

-2530 DYIVGIQGQSALN
+2530 DYIAGIQGQSALN

-2548 GGNNAIKWLST
+2548 GGNSAIKWLST
-2559 LMIKTKE
+2559 LMMETKE

-2578 SLNEILDAT
+2578 SLNEILGVT

-2627 FRAREGESNFSERL
+2627 FRAREGESDFSL

-2660 YSQPN
+2660 HSQPS

-2750 YGGNASHINSSNS
+2750 YGGNATSINSSNS

-2803 LSYHFIGLSG
+2803 VSYHFIGLSG
-2813 MKGKMQNPA
+2813 MKGKMNDAA
-2822 YQQFVMHSNP
+2822 YKQFLMHSNP

-2847 KYFGKNSYYFVTA
+2847 KYFGQNSYYFVTA
-2860 RLGRDLLIKAKGD
+2860 RLGRDLLIKSKGG
-2873 NMVRFVG
+2873 NTVRFVG
-2880 ENTLLYRKGEIFN
+2880 ENTLLYRKGEVFN

-2915 VGLKMGLQYQDLN
+2915 VGLKMGLQYQDIN

>member
-1 MKQFKKKPKKIKRSQ
+1 MKQFKKKPKSIKRLHQNQ
-16 KIILKRPLW
+16 KTILKRPLW
-25 LMPLLIGGFA
+25 LAPLLIGGFA

-58 VHRPWYALWSCDKW
+58 VHHPWYALWSCDKW

-132 GNLDIEL
+132 GNLNIEL

-207 NSNIN
+207 NSNIST
-212 AYKTS
+212 YKTS

-244 KIGSGA
+244 SVGIGA
-250 NCSSSGPSYSFKGTT
+250 NCSTSGPSYSFKGTT
-265 SATNT
+265 NATNT
-270 TFSNAS
+270 TFSNAN
-276 GSFTFEESA
+276 GSFTFEENA
-285 NFSGAKL
+285 TFSGAKW

-301 GFNATNNTAFN
+301 GFSATNNTAFN

-327 TFSNASYTF
+327 TFNNATYTF
-336 DNQATFQNSSFNG
+336 NNQAIFQNSSFNG

-362 SAQHPQIL
+362 STQHPQI
-370 FENSSFNGGIFTFN
+370 
-384 NQTNPTNSAQHPQIL
+384 Q
-399 FENSSFSGS
+399 NSSFSGGAI
-408 TTTLKGSATFEQAFN
+408 TLKGFVNFQQAFN
-423 NSNHQLTIQNASFD
+423 NSSHQLTIQNASF
-437 NATFNNTGKITIEK
+437 NN
-451 DASFNNTSFNTPVD
+451 
-465 TNNMSVTGSVT
+465 
-476 LSGKNDLKNGSTL
+476 
-489 DFGSSKITLAQGATF
+489 
-504 NLTSLGSEKSVTIL
+504 
-518 NSSGGITYNHLLN
+518 
-531 HALNSLTNALK
+531 
-542 TTESSSKPQSF
+542 
-553 AQGLWDMITYN
+553 
-564 GVTGQLLSEN
+564 
-574 AATPKN
+574 
-580 TDSSPSAPT
+580 
-589 KDSPQVYQVGYKI
+589 
-602 GDTIYKLQETFSPN
+602 
-616 SIIIQALESG
+616 
-626 TYTPPP
+626 
-632 TISGSQ
+632 
-638 FDLSASNYINANMPW
+638 
-653 YDHKYYI
+653 
-660 PKSQNF
+660 
-666 TESGTYYL
+666 
-674 PSVQIWG
+674 
-681 SYTNSFK
+681 
-688 QTFSTNGSNLVIG
+688 
-701 YNATWTGNS
+701 
-710 VSSSGT
+710 
-716 VSFGDTSGSA
+716 
-726 LNGHCGPW
+726 
-734 PYYQCIGTTN
+734 
-744 GAYSAYH
+744 
-751 VYITANLRSGN
+751 
-762 RIGTGGAANLVFNG
+762 
-776 VDSINIANATIT
+776 
-788 QHNAGAY
+788 
-795 SSSMTFSTQNMDS
+795 
-808 SQNLNGLNANGK
+808 
-820 LSVYGATFTNQAK
+820 
-833 DGKFIFNAGQ
+833 
-843 ATFENTNFNGGSYQ
+843 
-857 FSGDSL
+857 
-863 NFSNNNQ
+863 
-870 FNSGSFEISA
+870 
-880 KNASFNNANFNNSAS
+880 
-895 FNFNN
+895 
-900 SNATTS
+900 
-906 FVGDFTNA
+906 
-914 NSNLQ
+914 
-919 IAGNAVFG
+919 
-927 NSTNSDG
+927 
-934 SQNTANFNNT
+934 ANFNNT
-944 GSVNIAGNATFDNM
+944 GSVNIAGNATFDNVV
-958 AFNGPTNTSVKGQVT
+958 FNSLTNTSVKGQVI

-980 NLNAPLSFGDGMIN
+980 NLNAPLSFGDGTITFN
-994 FSAHSVINIGEAI
+994 AHSVINIGEAI
-1007 TNGNPITLVSSSKE
+1007 TNSNPITLVSSSKE

-1035 INYQGHGASSEK
+1035 INYQGHGVSSEK
-1047 LVSSAGNGIY
+1047 LVSSVGNGVY

-1072 VFSPNSISIRRLGV
+1072 VFSQNSISIRRLGV

-1099 HLYYQNALGFM
+1099 HLYYKDVVGFM

-1115 SYNNNLGNLNNT
+1115 SYNNNLGNANNT
-1127 IYYYDKSIDFYASG
+1127 IYYYDNSIDFYASG

-1153 LTGQNSAIVFGAKNI
+1153 FTGQNSAIVFGAKNI

-1178 NTIIRFGDN
+1178 NVIIRFGDN

-1205 GFITGHYEAQKI
+1205 GFITGRYEAQKI

-1232 GGASL
+1232 GGANL

-1255 AAGTQSSSMNFI
+1255 AAGTQSSSMNFV

-1304 SSFRGYVGQ
+1304 SSFRGYVGA

-1338 YQISAKSVL
+1338 YQISANSVS

-1356 VGTSSIKAN
+1356 VGTSSIKAS
-1365 AISLS
+1365 AINLS

-1381 TLELSGDLNLN
+1381 TLDLQGGLNVN
-1392 DTSSLNLNQSAIN
+1392 DTSSLNLNQSTIN
-1405 VSNNATIND
+1405 ISNNATIND

-1428 NGAVNFN
+1428 NGAANFN

-1441 SLSDS
+1441 SLSNS

-1454 SLGGQFNLSNNS
+1454 FLGGQFNLSNNS
-1466 FLDFQGSSA
+1466 SLDFQGSSA
-1475 ITSNTAFNFYNNA
+1475 ITSNTAFNFYDNA

-1497 QALDIKAPLSLGGNL
+1497 QALDVKAPLSLGGNL
-1512 LNPNNSSV
+1512 LNPNSSSV
-1520 LNLKNS
+1520 LDLKNS
-1526 QLVFSDQGSLNIAN
+1526 QLVFGDQGSLNIAN

-1567 ERISFFG
+1567 ERIRFFG

-1645 SYSDDAQGV
+1645 SYSDDAEGV
-1654 FYLTSSVKGY
+1654 FYLTSNVKGY

-1729 PEIKKILGNDFSLSS
+1729 PEIKKVLGNDFSLSS
-1744 LSNLKGDALNQL
+1744 LSDLKGDALNQL

-1796 QTNTNSTVVFGGLGY
+1796 QTDTNSAVVFGGLGY
-1811 QKPCD
+1811 QTPCD

-2047 MLQDIVKPSEA
+2047 MLQDIVKPSKA

-2070 IGEFLGQDMLNSLES
+2070 IGEFLGQDALNSLES

-2134 WQRGDFSFNAQGNVF
+2134 WQKGDFSFNAQGNVF

-2186 TLNLLSNQVSNINIT
+2186 TLQLLSNQVSNINIT
-2201 TLDASNGLKINAAN
+2201 TLDASNDLKINAGN
-2215 NNVSVSQGNLFINAS
+2215 NNISVSQGNLFINAS
-2230 CVQQSDPIT
+2230 CTQQSDP
-2239 TNTANPCALSAQSA
+2239 TAANATNPCTLSAQSA

-2261 SNNAPIALNNNDES
+2261 SNNMPIALNNNDES

-2293 VVDFSKIKGS
+2293 VVDFSKVKGS

-2331 KNASFVTNNLNIQ
+2331 NNASFVTNNLNIQ
-2344 GAFNNNATQKIG
+2344 GAFNNNATQKIE

-2378 GGALNNFGAIHF
+2378 GGTLNNLGTIHF
-2390 NLENIQTPAPLI
+2390 NLENIQTPTPLI

-2491 LPNSNNASP
+2491 LPNSNNAHQ

-2506 SVLHNQVKMSYGD
+2506 SILYDQIKMSYGD
-2519 KVMDFT
+2519 RIMDFT

-2548 GGNNAIKWLST
+2548 GGNSAINWLST

-2587 KDLQNTASLISNP
+2587 KDLQNTAILISNP
-2600 NFRDNATNLLEL
+2600 NFRNNATNLLEL

-2627 FRAREGESNFSERL
+2627 FRAREGESDFSNRL

-2652 NPSEIFVK
+2652 NLGEVFVK
-2660 YSQPN
+2660 YSQLS

-2698 LVKNVILG
+2698 LVRNVILG
-2706 GYVAYGYSGFNGNI
+2706 GYVAYGYSDFNGNI

-2743 TLSANET
+2743 TLSTNET
-2750 YGGNASHINSSNS
+2750 YGGNATSINSSNS

-2803 LSYHFIGLSG
+2803 LSYHFIGLSA
-2813 MKGKMQNPA
+2813 MKGKMNDAA
-2822 YQQFVMHSNP
+2822 YKQFLMHSNP

-2860 RLGRDLLIKAKGD
+2860 RLGRDLLIKSKGG
-2873 NMVRFVG
+2873 NVVRFVG
-2880 ENTLLYRKGEIFN
+2880 EDTLLYRKGEVFN

-2903 MHLWRLMYVNAG
+2903 MHLWRLVYVNAG
-2915 VGLKMGLQYQDLN
+2915 VGLKMGLQYQDIN

>member
-1 MKQFKKKPKKIKRSQ
+1 
-16 KIILKRPLW
+16 
-25 LMPLLIGGFA
+25 MPLLIGGFA
-35 SGVYA
+35 SGAYA
-40 DGTDILGLSWGE
+40 NNLWDLLNPKVGGEYVHWVKGSQYCAWWELAGCLKNVWGANH
-52 KSQKVC
+52 KGYDA
-58 VHRPWYALWSCDKW
+58 R
-72 EEKTQQFTGNQLIT
+72 
-86 KTWAGGNAANYYH
+86 NAANYLS
-99 SQNNQDITANLKND
+99 SQNYQAISVGNGNET
-113 NGTYFLSGLYNYTG
+113 GTYSLSGFTNYV
-127 GEYNG
+127 G
-132 GNLDIEL
+132 GNLTI
-139 GSNATFNLGA
+139 NLG
-149 NSGNSFT
+149 NSVVLDLSGSNSFT
-156 SWYPNGHT
+156 SYQGYNRGKDDVSFNVGAINLNGT
-164 NVTFSAGTINVN
+164 L
-176 NSVEVGNR
+176 EVGNR

-217 QVNIGNANS
+217 QVNVGNANS
-226 AITINSV
+226 TITINSV
-233 SLSGDTCSSLA
+233 SLSGDTCSSSVSVG
-244 KIGSGA
+244 IGA
-250 NCSSSGPSYSFKGTT
+250 NCSTSGPSYSFKGTT
-265 SATNT
+265 NATNT
-270 TFSNAS
+270 TFSNAN
-276 GSFTFEESA
+276 GSFTFEENA
-285 NFSGAKL
+285 TFSGAKL

-317 FKGTSSFNNA
+317 FKDTSSFNNA
-327 TFSNASYTF
+327 SFSNATYTF

-354 NNQSNPTN
+354 SNQTN
-362 SAQHPQIL
+362 QSAQHPQI
-370 FENSSFNGGIFTFN
+370 
-384 NQTNPTNSAQHPQIL
+384 Q
-399 FENSSFSGS
+399 NSSFSGS
-408 TTTLKGSATFEQAFN
+408 TTTLKGFVNFQQAFN

-451 DASFNNTSFNTPVD
+451 DASFNNTTFNTSVD
-465 TNNMSVTGSVT
+465 TNNMTISGGVT
-476 LSGKNDLKNGSTL
+476 LSGKNDLNNGSTL
-489 DFGSSKITLAQGATF
+489 DFGSSKITLTQGTTF
-504 NLTSLGSEKSVTIL
+504 NLTSLGDKNSVTIL

-531 HALNSLTNALK
+531 HAINSLTSALK
-542 TTESSSKPQSF
+542 TSENPSNPQSF
-553 AQGLWDMITYN
+553 AQGLWGMITYN

-574 AATPKN
+574 AATSKN

-589 KDSPQVYQVGYKI
+589 KDSSQVYQVGYKI
-602 GDTIYKLQETFSPN
+602 GDTIYKLQETFGPN

-632 TISGSQ
+632 VISGSK
-638 FDLSASNYINANMPW
+638 FDLSASNYINADMPW

-688 QTFSTNGSNLVIG
+688 QTFSASGSNLVIG
-701 YNATWTGNS
+701 YNSTWTDHN
-710 VSSSGT
+710 VSSSDT

-734 PYYQCIGTTN
+734 PYYQCTGTTN
-744 GAYSAYH
+744 GTYSAYH

-762 RIGTGGAANLVFNG
+762 RIGTGGAANLIFNG

-788 QHNAGAY
+788 QHNAGIY
-795 SSSMTFSTQNMDS
+795 SSSMTFSTQNMDN
-808 SQNLNGLNANGK
+808 SQNLNGLNANGT

-843 ATFENTNFNGGSYQ
+843 TVFENTNFNGGSYQ

-863 NFSNNNQ
+863 NFSSNNQ

-900 SNATTS
+900 SSATTS

-927 NSTNSDG
+927 NSTNG
-934 SQNTANFNNT
+934 SQNNANFNNT
-944 GSVNIAGNATFDNM
+944 GSVNISGNATFDNVV
-958 AFNGPTNTSVKGQVT
+958 FNSPTNTSVKGQVI

-980 NLNAPLSFGDGMIN
+980 NLNAPLSFGDGTITFN
-994 FSAHSVINIGEAI
+994 AHSVINIGEAI

-1021 IEYNNAFSKNLWQL
+1021 IDYNNAFSKNLWQL

-1047 LVSSAGNGIY
+1047 LVSSAGNGVY

-1086 GMVFDYVDMEKSD
+1086 GMVFDYMDMEKSD

-1115 SYNNNLGNLNNT
+1115 SYNNNLGNSNNT
-1127 IYYYDKSIDFYASG
+1127 IYYYDNSIDFYASG

-1153 LTGQNSAIVFGAKNI
+1153 FTGQNSAIVFGAKSI

-1178 NTIIRFGDN
+1178 NVIIRFGDN

-1217 YITGSIESGNRISSG
+1217 YITASIESGNRISSG

-1237 NFNGLQGILLT
+1237 NFNALQGILLT

-1338 YQISAKSVL
+1338 YQMQAQSVL

-1381 TLELSGDLNLN
+1381 TLDLQGDLNLN

-1441 SLSDS
+1441 SLNDS
-1446 SIVFKGAS
+1446 SIVFKGVV

-1466 FLDFQGSSA
+1466 SLDFQGSSA
-1475 ITSNTAFNFYNNA
+1475 ITSNTAFNFYDNA

-1497 QALDIKAPLSLGGNL
+1497 QALNIKAPLSLGGNL
-1512 LNPNNSSV
+1512 LNPNNNSV
-1520 LNLKNS
+1520 LDLKNS

-1604 FKDNQLS
+1604 FKNNQLS

-1636 VYNNANGVY
+1636 VYHNANGVY
-1645 SYSDDAQGV
+1645 SYSDDAEGV

-1664 YNPNQSYQASG
+1664 YNPNQSYQANG

-1683 NLTSE
+1683 NLSSE

-1714 FNNIKALGQMALKLY
+1714 FNNIKALGQMVLKLY

-1744 LSNLKGDALNQL
+1744 LSDLNSNALNQL
-1756 TKLITPSDWK
+1756 TKLITPNDWK

-1796 QTNTNSTVVFGGLGY
+1796 QTDTNSAVVFGGLGY
-1811 QKPCD
+1811 QTPCD

-1916 ILGEVAMQSIN
+1916 ILGEVAVQSIN

-2011 KLIGSMSI
+2011 KLIGNMSI

-2047 MLQDIVKPSEA
+2047 MLQDIVKPSDA
-2058 LQNDVVALGKQM
+2058 LQNDVAALGKQM
-2070 IGEFLGQDMLNSLES
+2070 IGEFLGQDTLNSLES

-2134 WQRGDFSFNAQGNVF
+2134 WQKGDFNFNAQGNVF

-2175 NNHIAFTNHSG
+2175 NNHIAFTNHFG
-2186 TLNLLSNQVSNINIT
+2186 TLQLLSNQVSNINIT

-2215 NNVSVSQGNLFINAS
+2215 NNVSVSQGDLFINAS
-2230 CVQQSDPIT
+2230 CAQQSDP
-2239 TNTANPCALSAQSA
+2239 TAASVTNPCALSAQSA
-2253 NGASSNNA
+2253 NGASSSNA

-2303 ANIKNLYLYNNAQ
+2303 ANVKNLYLYNNAQ

-2322 TISNQAVLE
+2322 TISNRAVLE

-2344 GAFNNNATQKIG
+2344 GAFNNNATQKIE

-2367 SLSTGIYGLEV
+2367 SLSTGIYGLGV
-2378 GGALNNFGAIHF
+2378 GGGLNNFGAIHF
-2390 NLENIQTPAPLI
+2390 NLENIQTPTPLI

-2453 LYTLININGNHIEEK
+2453 LYTLISINGNHIEEK

-2506 SVLHNQVKMSYGD
+2506 SVLHNQIKMSYGN
-2519 KVMDFT
+2519 KIMDFT

-2548 GGNNAIKWLST
+2548 GGNSAINWLST

-2627 FRAREGESNFSERL
+2627 FRAREGESDFSL

-2652 NPSEIFVK
+2652 NPGEVFVK

-2665 KHPNNLWV
+2665 KHPNNLWI

-2698 LVKNVILG
+2698 LVRNVILG

-2720 MRSLGNNVDV
+2720 MRSLANNVDV

-2750 YGGNASHINSSNS
+2750 YGGNANNINSSNP

-2822 YQQFVMHSNP
+2822 YQQFLMHSNP

-2860 RLGRDLLIKAKGD
+2860 RLGRDLLIKSKGG

-2880 ENTLLYRKGEIFN
+2880 ENTLLYRKGEVFN

-2915 VGLKMGLQYQDLN
+2915 VGLKMGLQYQDIN

>member
-1 MKQFKKKPKKIKRSQ
+1 MKKFKKKPKKITRKQ
-16 KIILKRPLW
+16 KTILKRPLW
-25 LMPLLIGGFA
+25 LAPLLLGGFA

-40 DGTDILGLSWGE
+40 NGTDILGLSWGE
-52 KSQKVC
+52 KSQRVC
-58 VHRPWYALWSCDKW
+58 VYRPWYALWSCDKW
-72 EEKTQQFTGNQLIT
+72 EEKTQQYTGNQLIT

-99 SQNNQDITANLKND
+99 TQNNQDITANLKND

-132 GNLDIEL
+132 GNLNIEL

-149 NSGNSFT
+149 SSGNSFT

-199 LNANKVTI
+199 LNANKVNI
-207 NSNIN
+207 NSNIS

-226 AITINSV
+226 TITINSV

-244 KIGSGA
+244 SVGIGA
-250 NCSSSGPSYSFKGTT
+250 NCSTSGPSYSFKGTT
-265 SATNT
+265 NATNT
-270 TFSNAS
+270 AFSNAS
-276 GSFTFEESA
+276 GSFTFEDNA
-285 NFSGAKL
+285 AFSGAKL

-301 GFNATNNTAFN
+301 GFSATNNTAFN
-312 SGSFT
+312 SGSFN
-317 FKGTSSFNNA
+317 FKGVSSFNGANFNNA
-327 TFSNASYTF
+327 TYTF
-336 DNQATFQNSSFNG
+336 NNQATFQNSSFNG

-354 NNQSNPTN
+354 NNQTN
-362 SAQHPQIL
+362 QSVQHPQIV
-370 FENSSFNGGIFTFN
+370 
-384 NQTNPTNSAQHPQIL
+384 
-399 FENSSFSGS
+399 FENSSFSGGA
-408 TTTLKGSATFEQAFN
+408 TTLKGFVNFQQAFN
-423 NSNHQLTIQNASFD
+423 NSNHQLTIQNASFN

-451 DASFNNTSFNTPVD
+451 DASFNNTTFNTSVD

-489 DFGSSKITLAQGATF
+489 DFGSSKIILTQGTTF

-518 NSSGGITYNHLLN
+518 NSSGGITYSGFLN
-531 HALNSLTNALK
+531 HAINSLTNALK
-542 TTESSSKPQSF
+542 TSESPSDPQSF
-553 AQGLWDMITYN
+553 TQGLWDMITYN
-564 GVTGQLLSEN
+564 GVTGQLLSGN
-574 AATPKN
+574 ATTSKN
-580 TDSSPSAPT
+580 TDSSPPKSSSNST
-589 KDSPQVYQVGYKI
+589 QVYQVGYKI

-638 FDLSASNYINANMPW
+638 FDLSASNYINADMPW
-653 YDHKYYI
+653 YNHKYYI

-688 QTFSTNGSNLVIG
+688 QTFSANNSNLVIG
-701 YNATWTGNS
+701 YNSTWTDHN
-710 VSSSGT
+710 VSSSDT

-734 PYYQCIGTTN
+734 PYYQCTGTTN
-744 GAYSAYH
+744 GTYSAYH

-776 VDSINIANATIT
+776 VDSINIANAKIE
-788 QHNAGAY
+788 QHNAGIY
-795 SSSMTFSTQNMDS
+795 SSSMTFSTQSMDS
-808 SQNLNGLNANGK
+808 SYNLNGLNSNGK

-843 ATFENTNFNGGSYQ
+843 AVFENTNFNGGSYQ

-880 KNASFNNANFNNSAS
+880 KNASFNNANFNYSAS

-900 SNATTS
+900 SSATTS
-906 FVGDFTNA
+906 FMGDFTNA

-927 NSTNSDG
+927 NSTNG

-944 GSVNIAGNATFDNM
+944 GSVNISGNATFDNVV
-958 AFNGPTNTSVKGQVT
+958 FNSPTNTSVKGQVT

-980 NLNAPLSFGDGMIN
+980 NLNAPLSFGDGKITFN
-994 FSAHSVINIGEAI
+994 AHSVINIGEAI

-1047 LVSSAGNGIY
+1047 LVSSVGNGVY

-1072 VFSPNSISIRRLGV
+1072 IFSPNSISIRRLGV
-1086 GMVFDYVDMEKSD
+1086 GMVFDYMDMEKSD

-1115 SYNNNLGNLNNT
+1115 SYNNNLGNANNT

-1141 KTLFTKAEFSQT
+1141 KTSFTKADFSQT
-1153 LTGQNSAIVFGAKNI
+1153 FTGQNSAIVFGAKSI
-1168 WTNASDAPQS
+1168 WTSLSDAPQS
-1178 NTIIRFGDN
+1178 NVIIRFGDN

-1205 GFITGHYEAQKI
+1205 GFITGNYEAQKI
-1217 YITGSIESGNRISSG
+1217 YITASIESGNRISSG

-1255 AAGTQSSSMNFI
+1255 AAGTQSSSMNFV

-1282 DTAQNKGN
+1282 DTAQNGGN

-1304 SSFRGYVGQ
+1304 SSFRGYVGK
-1313 TQSVFKFNAV
+1313 TQSVFKFNAK
-1323 NAISF
+1323 NAINF
-1328 TNSSN
+1328 TNSTN

-1338 YQISAKSVL
+1338 YQISANSVS
-1347 FDNSNLSVS
+1347 FNNSNLSVS
-1356 VGTSSIKAN
+1356 VGTSSIQAS
-1365 AISLS
+1365 AINLS

-1381 TLELSGDLNLN
+1381 TLELQGGLNLN

-1466 FLDFQGSSA
+1466 SLDFQGSSTIA
-1475 ITSNTAFNFYNNA
+1475 SNTAFNFYDNA

-1512 LNPNNSSV
+1512 LNPNNNSV

-1560 DMNSNWY
+1560 GMSSNWY

-1574 MRINDGIYDAKN
+1574 MRINDGVYNAIN

-1625 NIGSEI
+1625 SIGSEI

-1654 FYLTSSVKGY
+1654 FYLTSNVKGY
-1664 YNPNQSYQASG
+1664 YDPNQSYQANG
-1675 SNNTTKNN
+1675 NNNTIINN
-1683 NLTSE
+1683 NISSD

-1707 VYNKGYN
+1707 IYNKGYN

-1744 LSNLKGDALNQL
+1744 LSNLNSNALNQL

-1766 NINELIDNAN
+1766 NINEFIDNAN

-1781 NFNNGALIIGATKIG
+1781 NFNNGALIIGATQIG
-1796 QTNTNSTVVFGGLGY
+1796 QTDTNSAVVFGGLGY
-1811 QKPCD
+1811 QTPCD

-1916 ILGEVAMQSIN
+1916 ILGEVAVQSIN

-2047 MLQDIVKPSEA
+2047 VLQDIVKPSKA
-2058 LQNDVVALGKQM
+2058 LQNDVAALGKQM
-2070 IGEFLGQDMLNSLES
+2070 IGEFLGQDTLNSLES

-2105 GPIYEQGL
+2105 GSVYEQGL
-2113 GDLIPNLGKK
+2113 GDLIPSLGKK
-2123 GLFAPYGLSQV
+2123 GIFAPYGLSQV
-2134 WQRGDFSFNAQGNVF
+2134 WQKGDFSFNAQGNVF

-2175 NNHIAFTNHSG
+2175 NNHIAFTNHAG
-2186 TLNLLSNQVSNINIT
+2186 TLQLLSNQVSNINIT
-2201 TLDASNGLKINAAN
+2201 TLNASNGLKINAAN
-2215 NNVSVSQGNLFINAS
+2215 NNVSVSQGDLFINAS
-2230 CVQQSDPIT
+2230 CTQQSDP
-2239 TNTANPCALSAQSA
+2239 TAANATNPCTL
-2253 NGASSNNA
+2253 NASVNDSSSSNA

-2344 GAFNNNATQKIG
+2344 GAFNNNATQKIEA
-2356 VLQNLVIASNA
+2356 LQNLVIASNA

-2378 GGALNNFGAIHF
+2378 GGTLNHFGTINF
-2390 NLENIQTPAPLI
+2390 NLENSQTPAMPLI
-2402 QAEGIINLNTTQ
+2402 QAEGIINLNTAQ

-2491 LPNSNNASP
+2491 LPDSNNASQ

-2506 SVLHNQVKMSYGD
+2506 SVLHDQIKMSYGN
-2519 KVMDFT
+2519 KIMDFT

-2543 QIEAI
+2543 QIEAV
-2548 GGNNAIKWLST
+2548 GGNSAIKWLST
-2559 LMIKTKE
+2559 LMMETKE

-2578 SLNEILDAT
+2578 SLNEILGVT

-2627 FRAREGESNFSERL
+2627 FRTREGESAFSERL

-2652 NPSEIFVK
+2652 NPGEVFVK
-2660 YSQPN
+2660 YSQPS

-2673 QGVGGASFIS
+2673 QGIGGASFIA
-2683 GGNGTLYGLNVGYDR
+2683 GGNGTLYGLNAGYDR

-2720 MRSLGNNVDV
+2720 MHSLGNNVDV

-2750 YGGNASHINSSNS
+2750 YGGNANNINSSNP
-2763 LLSVLNQ
+2763 LLSVINQ
-2770 RYNYNTWTTSVNGNY
+2770 RYHYSTWTTSVNGNY

-2803 LSYHFIGLSG
+2803 VSYHFIGLSG
-2813 MKGKMQNPA
+2813 MKGKMNDAA
-2822 YQQFVMHSNP
+2822 YKQFLMHSNP

-2847 KYFGKNSYYFVTA
+2847 KYFGQNSYYFVTA
-2860 RLGRDLLIKAKGD
+2860 RLGRDLLIKSKGG
-2873 NMVRFVG
+2873 NTVRFVG
-2880 ENTLLYRKGEIFN
+2880 ENALLYRKGEVFN

-2898 ITGGE
+2898 VTGGE
-2903 MHLWRLMYVNAG
+2903 MHLWRLVYVNAG
-2915 VGLKMGLQYQDLN
+2915 VGLKMGLQYQDIN

>member
-1 MKQFKKKPKKIKRSQ
+1 MKKFKKKPKSIKRSHQNQ
-16 KIILKRPLW
+16 KTILKRPLW
-25 LMPLLIGGFA
+25 LAPLLISGFA
-35 SGVYA
+35 SGAYA
-40 DGTDILGLSWGE
+40 NNLWDLLNPKVGGEYVHWVKGSQYCAWWEFAGCLKNVWGANH
-52 KSQKVC
+52 KG
-58 VHRPWYALWSCDKW
+58 YDA
-72 EEKTQQFTGNQLIT
+72 
-86 KTWAGGNAANYYH
+86 GNAANYLS
-99 SQNNQDITANLKND
+99 SQNYQAISVGTGNET
-113 NGTYFLSGLYNYTG
+113 GTYSLSGFTNYV
-127 GEYNG
+127 G
-132 GNLDIEL
+132 GNLTI
-139 GSNATFNLGA
+139 NLG
-149 NSGNSFT
+149 NSVVLDLSGSNSFT
-156 SWYPNGHT
+156 SYQGYNQGKDEVSFNVGAINLNG
-164 NVTFSAGTINVN
+164 AL
-176 NSVEVGNR
+176 EVGNR

-199 LNANKVTI
+199 LNANRVTI

-226 AITINSV
+226 VITINSV
-233 SLSGDTCSSLA
+233 SLNGDTCSSLA
-244 KIGSGA
+244 SVGVGA
-250 NCSSSGPSYSFKGTT
+250 NCSNSGPSYSFKGTT
-265 SATNT
+265 NATNT

-276 GSFTFEESA
+276 GSFTFEENA
-285 NFSGAKL
+285 TFSGAKW

-301 GFNATNNTAFN
+301 EFSATNNTAFN
-312 SGSFT
+312 SGSFN
-317 FKGTSSFNNA
+317 FKGASSFNGTTFGSA
-327 TFSNASYTF
+327 TYTF
-336 DNQATFQNSSFNG
+336 ENQATFQNSSFNG

-354 NNQSNPTN
+354 NNQTN
-362 SAQHPQIL
+362 QSTQHPQI
-370 FENSSFNGGIFTFN
+370 
-384 NQTNPTNSAQHPQIL
+384 Q
-399 FENSSFSGS
+399 NSSFSGGA
-408 TTTLKGSATFEQAFN
+408 TTLKGFVNFQQAFN
-423 NSNHQLTIQNASFD
+423 NSNHQLTIQNASFN

-451 DASFNNTSFNTPVD
+451 DASFNNTSFNTSVD
-465 TNNMSVTGSVT
+465 ASNMSVTGGVT
-476 LSGKNDLKNGSTL
+476 LSGKNDLNNGSTL
-489 DFGSSKITLAQGATF
+489 DFGSSKITLAQGTTF

-518 NSSGGITYNHLLN
+518 NSSGGITYNNLLH
-531 HALNSLTNALK
+531 HAINSLTNALK
-542 TTESSSKPQSF
+542 TSENPSNPQSF
-553 AQGLWDMITYN
+553 AQGLWGMITYN
-564 GVTGQLLSEN
+564 GVTGQLLNEN
-574 AATPKN
+574 AATSKN
-580 TDSSPSAPT
+580 TDSSPSKSSTNSA
-589 KDSPQVYQVGYKI
+589 QVYQVGYKI
-602 GDTIYKLQETFSPN
+602 GDTIYKLQETFGPN

-632 TISGSQ
+632 VINGSK
-638 FDLSASNYINANMPW
+638 FDLSASNYINADMPW

-688 QTFSTNGSNLVIG
+688 QTFSASNSNLVIG
-701 YNATWTGNS
+701 YNSTWTDHN
-710 VSSSGT
+710 VSSNDT

-734 PYYQCIGTTN
+734 PYYQCTGTTN
-744 GAYSAYH
+744 GTYSAYH

-776 VDSINIANATIT
+776 ADSINIANATIT
-788 QHNAGAY
+788 QHNAGIY
-795 SSSMTFSTQNMDS
+795 SSSMTFSTQNMDN

-820 LSVYGATFTNQAK
+820 LLVYGTTFTNQAK

-914 NSNLQ
+914 HSNLQ

-927 NSTNSDG
+927 NSTNG

-944 GSVNIAGNATFDNM
+944 GSVNISGNATFDNVV
-958 AFNGPTNTSVKGQVT
+958 FNSPTNTSVKGQVT

-980 NLNAPLSFGDGMIN
+980 NLNAPLSFGDGTIS

-1047 LVSSAGNGIY
+1047 LVSSVGNGVY

-1072 VFSPNSISIRRLGV
+1072 IFSPNSISIRRLGV
-1086 GMVFDYVDMEKSD
+1086 NMVFDYVDMEKSD

-1115 SYNNNLGNLNNT
+1115 SYNNNLGNANNT
-1127 IYYYDKSIDFYASG
+1127 IYYYDNSIDFYASG

-1153 LTGQNSAIVFGAKNI
+1153 FTGQNSAIVFGAKSI
-1168 WTNASDAPQS
+1168 WTDASDAPQS

-1205 GFITGHYEAQKI
+1205 GFITGNYEAQKI

-1255 AAGTQSSSMNFI
+1255 AAGTQSSSMNFT

-1313 TQSVFKFNAV
+1313 TQSVFKFNAK
-1323 NAISF
+1323 NAINF
-1328 TNSSN
+1328 TNSTN

-1338 YQISAKSVL
+1338 YQMQAKSVL

-1365 AISLS
+1365 AINLS

-1381 TLELSGDLNLN
+1381 TLELQGGLNVN
-1392 DTSSLNLNQSAIN
+1392 DTSSLNLNQSTIN

-1414 YASLIASNGSHLNF
+1414 HASLIASNGSHLNF

-1441 SLSDS
+1441 SLNHS
-1446 SIVFKGAS
+1446 SIVFKGAV

-1466 FLDFQGSSA
+1466 SLDFQGSSA
-1475 ITSNTAFNFYNNA
+1475 ITSNTAFNFYDNA

-1520 LNLKNS
+1520 LDLKNS
-1526 QLVFSDQGSLNIAN
+1526 QLVFGDQGSLNIAN

-1574 MRINDGIYDAKN
+1574 MRINDGIYDATN

-1636 VYNNANGVY
+1636 VYHNANGVY
-1645 SYSDDAQGV
+1645 SYSDDAEGV

-1664 YNPNQSYQASG
+1664 YNPNQSYQANG

-1707 VYNKGYN
+1707 IYNKGYN

-1744 LSNLKGDALNQL
+1744 LSNLNSNALNQL
-1756 TKLITPSDWK
+1756 AKLITPSDWK

-1796 QTNTNSTVVFGGLGY
+1796 QTDTNSAVVFGGLGY

-1940 GSGSVIGG
+1940 GSNSVIGG

-2047 MLQDIVKPSEA
+2047 MLQDIVKPSNA
-2058 LQNDVVALGKQM
+2058 LKNDVVALGKQM
-2070 IGEFLGQDMLNSLES
+2070 IGEFLGQDTLNSLES

-2134 WQRGDFSFNAQGNVF
+2134 WQKGDFSFNAQGNVF

-2175 NNHIAFTNHSG
+2175 NNHIAFTNHFG
-2186 TLNLLSNQVSNINIT
+2186 TLQLLSNQVSNINIT

-2230 CVQQSDPIT
+2230 CTQQSDPT
-2239 TNTANPCALSAQSA
+2239 TANATNPCALSAQSA
-2253 NGASSNNA
+2253 NGTSSSNA

-2331 KNASFVTNNLNIQ
+2331 KNASFTANNLTIQ
-2344 GAFNNNATQKIG
+2344 GAFNNNATQKIE

-2367 SLSTGIYGLEV
+2367 SLSTGIYGLGV
-2378 GGALNNFGAIHF
+2378 GGVLNNLGTINF
-2390 NLENIQTPAPLI
+2390 NLENSQTPVNPLI

-2414 TPFINVNNSMANNTT
+2414 TPFMNVNNSMANNTT

-2491 LPNSNNASP
+2491 LPNSNNASQ
-2500 NNILSL
+2500 NHILSL
-2506 SVLHNQVKMSYGD
+2506 SVLYDQIKMSYGD
-2519 KVMDFT
+2519 RIMDFT

-2559 LMIKTKE
+2559 LMMETKE

-2572 IYLENH
+2572 IYLKNH
-2578 SLNEILDAT
+2578 SLNEILGVA
-2587 KDLQNTASLISNP
+2587 KDLQNTAGLISNP

-2627 FRAREGESNFSERL
+2627 FRAREGESDFSL

-2652 NPSEIFVK
+2652 NPGEVFVK
-2660 YSQPN
+2660 YSQIS
-2665 KHPNNLWV
+2665 KHQNNLWV

-2706 GYVAYGYSGFNGNI
+2706 GYVAYGYSDFNGNI
-2720 MRSLGNNVDV
+2720 MHSLGNNVDV

-2750 YGGNASHINSSNS
+2750 YGGNATSINSSNP

-2813 MKGKMQNPA
+2813 MKGNDATYK
-2822 YQQFVMHSNP
+2822 QFLMHSNP

-2847 KYFGKNSYYFVTA
+2847 KYFGQNSYYFVTA
-2860 RLGRDLLIKAKGD
+2860 RLGRDLLIKSKGD
-2873 NMVRFVG
+2873 NIVRFVG
-2880 ENTLLYRKGEIFN
+2880 ENTLLYRKGEVFK

-2915 VGLKMGLQYQDLN
+2915 VGLKMGLQYQDIN

>member
-1 MKQFKKKPKKIKRSQ
+1 MRGQHLMKKFKKKPKSIKRSHQ
-16 KIILKRPLW
+16 KTILKRPLW
-25 LMPLLIGGFA
+25 LAPLLIGGFA

-58 VHRPWYALWSCDKW
+58 VHHPWYAIWSCDKW
-72 EEKTQQFTGNQLIT
+72 EEKTQQYTGNQLIT

-149 NSGNSFT
+149 SSGNSFT

-199 LNANKVTI
+199 LNANKVNI
-207 NSNIN
+207 NSNISTF
-212 AYKTS
+212 KTS
-217 QVNIGNANS
+217 QVNVGNANS
-226 AITINSV
+226 VITIGSV
-233 SLSGDTCSSLA
+233 SLSGEVCSSLA
-244 KIGSGA
+244 SVGVGA
-250 NCSSSGPSYSFKGTT
+250 NCSTSGPSYSFKGTT
-265 SATNT
+265 NATNT
-270 TFSNAS
+270 AFSNVN
-276 GSFTFEESA
+276 GSFTFEENA
-285 NFSGAKL
+285 TFSGAKW

-301 GFNATNNTAFN
+301 EFSATNNTVFN
-312 SGSFT
+312 SGSFN
-317 FKGTSSFNNA
+317 FKGASSFNGAN
-327 TFSNASYTF
+327 FSNASYTF
-336 DNQATFQNSSFNG
+336 NDQATFQNSSFNG

-354 NNQSNPTN
+354 NNQNN
-362 SAQHPQIL
+362 QSAQHPQI
-370 FENSSFNGGIFTFN
+370 
-384 NQTNPTNSAQHPQIL
+384 Q
-399 FENSSFSGS
+399 NSSFSGGAI
-408 TTTLKGSATFEQAFN
+408 TLKGFVNFQQAFN
-423 NSNHQLTIQNASFD
+423 NSNHQLTIQNASF
-437 NATFNNTGKITIEK
+437 NNVNFNNTGKITINES
-451 DASFNNTSFNTPVD
+451 ASFNDTIFNTSVNTS
-465 TNNMSVTGSVT
+465 NMTITGSVT

-489 DFGSSKITLAQGATF
+489 DFGSSKITLTQGTTF

-531 HALNSLTNALK
+531 HAINSLTNALK
-542 TTESSSKPQSF
+542 TNESSSDPQSF

-564 GVTGQLLSEN
+564 GVTGQLLSAD
-574 AATPKN
+574 AATPKP

-589 KDSPQVYQVGYKI
+589 KNSPQVYQVGYKI
-602 GDTIYKLQETFSPN
+602 GDTIYKLQETFSHN

-632 TISGSQ
+632 VISGSK
-638 FDLSASNYINANMPW
+638 FDLSASNYINSNTPW
-653 YDHKYYI
+653 YDHKSYI

-688 QTFSTNGSNLVIG
+688 QTFSANGSNLVIG

-710 VSSSGT
+710 VSSSDT

-734 PYYQCIGTTN
+734 PYYQCTGTTN
-744 GAYSAYH
+744 GTYSAYH

-762 RIGTGGAANLVFNG
+762 RIGTGGAANLIFNG
-776 VDSINIANATIT
+776 VDSVNIANATIT
-788 QHNAGAY
+788 QHNAGIY
-795 SSSMTFSTQNMDS
+795 SSSMTFSTQNMDN
-808 SQNLNGLNANGK
+808 SQNLKGLNSNGT
-820 LSVYGATFTNQAK
+820 LSVYGTTFTNQAK

-843 ATFENTNFNGGSYQ
+843 AVFENTNFNGGSYQ

-906 FVGDFTNA
+906 FIGDFTNA
-914 NSNLQ
+914 HSNLQ

-927 NSTNSDG
+927 NPTNSNG
-934 SQNTANFNNT
+934 SQNNANFNNT
-944 GSVNIAGNATFDNM
+944 GSINISGNATFDNVV
-958 AFNGPTNTSVKGQVT
+958 FNSLTNTSVKGQVI

-980 NLNAPLSFGDGMIN
+980 NLNAPLSFGDGTIV
-994 FSAHSVINIGEAI
+994 FSAHSVINIAESI

-1047 LVSSAGNGIY
+1047 LVSSVGNGVY

-1072 VFSPNSISIRRLGV
+1072 IFSPNSISIRRLGV
-1086 GMVFDYVDMEKSD
+1086 GMVFDYMDMEKSD

-1115 SYNNNLGNLNNT
+1115 SYNNNLGNANNT
-1127 IYYYDKSIDFYASG
+1127 IYYYDNSIDFYASG

-1153 LTGQNSAIVFGAKNI
+1153 FTGQNSAIVFGAKNI

-1178 NTIIRFGDN
+1178 NAIIRFGDN

-1232 GGASL
+1232 GGANL

-1282 DTAQNKGN
+1282 DTAQNGGN
-1290 PNFSFNALN
+1290 PNFSFKALN

-1313 TQSVFKFNAV
+1313 TQSVFKFNAA

-1328 TNSSN
+1328 TNSTN

-1338 YQISAKSVL
+1338 YQMQAQSVS

-1365 AISLS
+1365 AINLS

-1381 TLELSGDLNLN
+1381 TLELQGDLNLN

-1441 SLSDS
+1441 SLSNS

-1454 SLGGQFNLSNNS
+1454 FLGGQFNLSNNS
-1466 FLDFQGSSA
+1466 SLDFQGSSA
-1475 ITSNTAFNFYNNA
+1475 ITSNTAFNFYDNA

-1512 LNPNNSSV
+1512 LNPNSSSV

-1526 QLVFSDQGSLNIAN
+1526 RLVFSDQGSLNIAN

-1604 FKDNQLS
+1604 FKNNQLS

-1645 SYSDDAQGV
+1645 SYSDDAEGV
-1654 FYLTSSVKGY
+1654 FYLTSNVKGY
-1664 YNPNQSYQASG
+1664 YNPNQSYQANG

-1688 SSVISQTY
+1688 SSIISQTY

-1744 LSNLKGDALNQL
+1744 LSDLNSNVLNQL
-1756 TKLITPSDWK
+1756 TKLITPNDWK

-1781 NFNNGALIIGATKIG
+1781 NFNNGALIVGATKIG
-1796 QTNTNSTVVFGGLGY
+1796 QTDTNSAVVFGGLGY

-1916 ILGEVAMQSIN
+1916 ILGEVAVQSIN

-1933 NLIVNTL
+1933 NLIADML
-1940 GSGSVIGG
+1940 GSDSVIGG

-1975 GLNTA
+1975 GLNAA

-2033 GFISANDIGQVISV
+2033 GFISANDIGQVVSV
-2047 MLQDIVKPSEA
+2047 MLQDIVKPSNA
-2058 LQNDVVALGKQM
+2058 LKNDVVALGKQM
-2070 IGEFLGQDMLNSLES
+2070 IGEFLGQDTLNSLES

-2134 WQRGDFSFNAQGNVF
+2134 WQKGDFSFNAQGNVF

-2175 NNHIAFTNHSG
+2175 NNHIAFTNHFG
-2186 TLNLLSNQVSNINIT
+2186 TLQLLSNQVSNINIT
-2201 TLDASNGLKINAAN
+2201 TLNASNGLKINAAN
-2215 NNVSVSQGNLFINAS
+2215 NNVSVSQGNLFVNAS
-2230 CVQQSDPIT
+2230 CAQQSDPT
-2239 TNTANPCALSAQSA
+2239 TANIANPCTLNAQSA
-2253 NGASSNNA
+2253 NGASNA

-2280 NDFNFSGNIYANG
+2280 NDFNFSGSIYANG

-2331 KNASFVTNNLNIQ
+2331 KNASFTANNLNIQ
-2344 GAFNNNATQKIG
+2344 GAFNNNATRKVE
-2356 VLQNLVIASNA
+2356 VLQNLTIASNA

-2378 GGALNNFGAIHF
+2378 GGVLNHFGAIHF
-2390 NLENIQTPAPLI
+2390 NLENTQTPTPLI
-2402 QAEGIINLNTTQ
+2402 QAGGIINLNTTQ
-2414 TPFINVNNSMANNTT
+2414 TPFMNVNNSIANNTT

-2453 LYTLININGNHIEEK
+2453 LYTLIDINGNHIEEK
-2468 NGVLTYLGQRV
+2468 NGALTYLGQRV

-2491 LPNSNNASP
+2491 LPNSNNAHQ

-2506 SVLHNQVKMSYGD
+2506 SVLYNQIKMSYGD
-2519 KVMDFT
+2519 KAMDFT

-2548 GGNNAIKWLST
+2548 GGNSAINWLST

-2587 KDLQNTASLISNP
+2587 KDLRNTASLISNP

-2627 FRAREGESNFSERL
+2627 FRAREGESDFSKRL

-2652 NPSEIFVK
+2652 NPGEVFVK
-2660 YSQPN
+2660 YSQLS
-2665 KHPNNLWV
+2665 KHQNNLWV

-2720 MRSLGNNVDV
+2720 MRSLANNVDV

-2750 YGGNASHINSSNS
+2750 YGGNANNINSSNP

-2770 RYNYNTWTTSVNGNY
+2770 RYSYNTWATSVNGNY

-2813 MKGKMQNPA
+2813 MKGNDAA
-2822 YQQFVMHSNP
+2822 YKQFLMHSNP

-2847 KYFGKNSYYFVTA
+2847 KYFGQNSYYFVTA
-2860 RLGRDLLIKAKGD
+2860 RLGRDLLIKSKGG
-2873 NMVRFVG
+2873 NTVRFVG
-2880 ENTLLYRKGEIFN
+2880 ENTLLYRKGEVFN

-2915 VGLKMGLQYQDLN
+2915 VGLKMGLQYQDIN

>member
-1 MKQFKKKPKKIKRSQ
+1 MKKFKKKPKSIKRSHQNQ
-16 KIILKRPLW
+16 KTTLKCPLW
-25 LMPLLIGGFA
+25 LTPLLIGGFA

-40 DGTDILGLSWGE
+40 NNLWDLLNPKVGGEYVHWVKGSQYCAWWEFAGCLKNVWGANH
-52 KSQKVC
+52 KG
-58 VHRPWYALWSCDKW
+58 YDA
-72 EEKTQQFTGNQLIT
+72 
-86 KTWAGGNAANYYH
+86 GNAANYLS
-99 SQNNQDITANLKND
+99 SQNYQAISVGSGNET
-113 NGTYFLSGLYNYTG
+113 GTYSLSGFTNYVG
-127 GEYNG
+127 GD
-132 GNLDIEL
+132 LTI
-139 GSNATFNLGA
+139 NLG
-149 NSGNSFT
+149 NSVVLDLSGSNSFT
-156 SWYPNGHT
+156 SYQGYNQGKDDVSFNVGAINLNGT
-164 NVTFSAGTINVN
+164 L
-176 NSVEVGNR
+176 EVGNR
-184 VGSGAGTH
+184 VGTGAGTH

-199 LNANKVTI
+199 LNANQVNI
-207 NSNIN
+207 NSNISTF
-212 AYKTS
+212 KTS

-226 AITINSV
+226 TITIGSI
-233 SLSGDTCSSLA
+233 SLNGDTCSSLA
-244 KIGSGA
+244 SVGVGA
-250 NCSSSGPSYSFKGTT
+250 NCSTSGPGYSFKGTT
-265 SATNT
+265 NATNT
-270 TFSNAS
+270 AFSNAN
-276 GSFTFEESA
+276 GSFTFEENA
-285 NFSGAKL
+285 TFSGAKL
-292 NGGAFTFNK
+292 NGGAFIFNK
-301 GFNATNNTAFN
+301 DFSTTNNTAFN
-312 SGSFT
+312 SGSFN
-317 FKGTSSFNNA
+317 FKGASSFNGA

-336 DNQATFQNSSFNG
+336 NNQATFQNSSFNG

-354 NNQSNPTN
+354 NNQTN
-362 SAQHPQIL
+362 Q
-370 FENSSFNGGIFTFN
+370 
-384 NQTNPTNSAQHPQIL
+384 TNSAQHPQIL
-399 FENSSFSGS
+399 FENSSFSGGA
-408 TTTLKGSATFEQAFN
+408 TTLKGFVDFQQAFN
-423 NSNHQLTIQNASFD
+423 NSNHPLTVQNASFN
-437 NATFNNTGKITIEK
+437 NANFNNTGKITINES
-451 DASFNNTSFNTPVD
+451 ASFNNTTFNTSIN

-489 DFGSSKITLAQGATF
+489 DFGSSQVTLTQGTTF
-504 NLTSLGSEKSVTIL
+504 NFTSLGSEKSVTIL
-518 NSSGGITYNHLLN
+518 NSSGGITYNNLLN

-542 TTESSSKPQSF
+542 TNESASKPQSF
-553 AQGLWDMITYN
+553 AQGLWEMITYN
-564 GVTGQLLSEN
+564 GVAGQLLNEN
-574 AATPKN
+574 ATASKPA
-580 TDSSPSAPT
+580 DSSPSKPSSNST
-589 KDSPQVYQVGYKI
+589 QVYQVGYKI
-602 GDTIYKLQETFSPN
+602 GDTIYKLQETFGPN

-632 TISGSQ
+632 VINDSK
-638 FDLSASNYINANMPW
+638 FDLSASNYINADMPW

-681 SYTNSFK
+681 SYTSSFK
-688 QTFSTNGSNLVIG
+688 QTFSASGSNLVVG
-701 YNATWTGNS
+701 YNSTWTDHN
-710 VSSSGT
+710 VSSSDT

-726 LNGHCGPW
+726 LSGHCGPW
-734 PYYQCIGTTN
+734 PYYQCTGTTN
-744 GAYSAYH
+744 GTYSAYH

-788 QHNAGAY
+788 QHNAGIY
-795 SSSMTFSTQNMDS
+795 SSSMTFSTQSMDN

-820 LSVYGATFTNQAK
+820 LSVYGVTFTNQAK

-843 ATFENTNFNGGSYQ
+843 AVFENTNFNGGSYQ
-857 FSGDSL
+857 FSGDNL

-870 FNSGSFEISA
+870 FNSGSFEINA
-880 KNASFNNANFNNSAS
+880 KNASFNNANFNNSAF

-900 SNATTS
+900 SSATTS

-927 NSTNSDG
+927 NSANG
-934 SQNTANFNNT
+934 SLNNAHFNNT
-944 GSVNIAGNATFDNM
+944 GSVNILGNATFDNVV
-958 AFNGPTNTSVKGQVT
+958 FNGPTNMSVKGQVT

-980 NLNAPLSFGDGMIN
+980 NLNAPLSFGDGTISFN
-994 FSAHSVINIGEAI
+994 AHSVINISEAI

-1047 LVSSAGNGIY
+1047 LVSSVPNGVY
-1057 DVVYSFNNQ
+1057 NVVYSFNNQ

-1072 VFSPNSISIRRLGV
+1072 IFSQNSISIRRLGV
-1086 GMVFDYVDMEKSD
+1086 GMVFDYMDMEKSD

-1127 IYYYDKSIDFYASG
+1127 IYYYDNSIDFYASG

-1153 LTGQNSAIVFGAKNI
+1153 FTGQNSTIVFGAKSI
-1168 WTNASDAPQS
+1168 WTNASDVPQS

-1237 NFNGLQGILLT
+1237 NFNGLYGILLT

-1282 DTAQNKGN
+1282 DTAQNGGN

-1304 SSFRGYVGQ
+1304 SSFRGYVGK
-1313 TQSVFKFNAV
+1313 TQSVFKFNAA
-1323 NAISF
+1323 NAINF
-1328 TNSSN
+1328 TNSTN

-1338 YQISAKSVL
+1338 YQMQAKSVL

-1365 AISLS
+1365 AINLS

-1381 TLELSGDLNLN
+1381 TLDLQGGLNLN
-1392 DTSSLNLNQSAIN
+1392 NTSSINLNQSTIN

-1414 YASLIASNGSHLNF
+1414 YASLIASNNAHINF
-1428 NGAVNFN
+1428 NGTTNFN
-1435 SANITT
+1435 SANVTT
-1441 SLSDS
+1441 SLNDS
-1446 SIVFKGAS
+1446 SIVFKGAI

-1466 FLDFQGSSA
+1466 SLDFQGSSA
-1475 ITSNTAFNFYNNA
+1475 ITSNTAFNFYDNA

-1540 IDLLSDLNDNKN
+1540 IDLLSDLSGNKN

-1560 DMNSNWY
+1560 GMKNNWY
-1567 ERISFFG
+1567 ERINFFG
-1574 MRINDGIYDAKN
+1574 MRINDGIYDAIN

-1625 NIGSEI
+1625 NIGSEV

-1683 NLTSE
+1683 NLISE

-1707 VYNKGYN
+1707 IYNKGYN

-1744 LSNLKGDALNQL
+1744 LSNLNSNALNQL

-1766 NINELIDNAN
+1766 NINEFIDNAN

-1781 NFNNGALIIGATKIG
+1781 NFNNGTLIVGATKIG
-1796 QTNTNSTVVFGGLGY
+1796 QTDTNSAVVFGGLGY
-1811 QKPCD
+1811 QTPCD

-1916 ILGEVAMQSIN
+1916 ILGEVAVQSIN

-2047 MLQDIVKPSEA
+2047 MLQDIVKPSNA

-2070 IGEFLGQDMLNSLES
+2070 IGEFLGQDTLNSLES

-2113 GDLIPNLGKK
+2113 GDLIPSLGKK
-2123 GLFAPYGLSQV
+2123 GIFAPYGLSQV
-2134 WQRGDFSFNAQGNVF
+2134 WQKGDFNFNAQGNVF

-2175 NNHIAFTNHSG
+2175 NNRIAFTNHFG

-2201 TLDASNGLKINAAN
+2201 TLDASNGLKINAGS

-2230 CVQQSDPIT
+2230 CAQQSDP
-2239 TNTANPCALSAQSA
+2239 TAANSTNPCALSVQSA
-2253 NGASSNNA
+2253 NGASSSSA

-2275 LMVTA
+2275 LMVMA

-2322 TISNQAVLE
+2322 IISNQAVLE

-2344 GAFNNNATQKIG
+2344 GAFNNNATQKIE

-2390 NLENIQTPAPLI
+2390 NLENIQTPTPLI
-2402 QAEGIINLNTTQ
+2402 QAEGIINLIATQ
-2414 TPFINVNNSMANNTT
+2414 APFMNVNNSMADNTT
-2429 YTLLKSSRYIDYNI
+2429 HTLLKSSRYIDYNI

-2491 LPNSNNASP
+2491 LPNSNNAHQ

-2506 SVLHNQVKMSYGD
+2506 SVLYDQIKMSYGD
-2519 KVMDFT
+2519 KIMDFT

-2530 DYIVGIQGQSALN
+2530 DYITGIQGQSALN

-2559 LMIKTKE
+2559 LMMDTKE

-2572 IYLENH
+2572 IYLKNH
-2578 SLNEILDAT
+2578 SLNEILGVT

-2612 ASYTQQTSRLTKLSD
+2612 ASYIQQTSRLTKLSD
-2627 FRAREGESNFSERL
+2627 FRARKGESDFSL

-2652 NPSEIFVK
+2652 NPREVFVK
-2660 YSQPN
+2660 YPQPN

-2673 QGVGGASFIS
+2673 QGIGGASFIS
-2683 GGNGTLYGLNVGYDR
+2683 GGNGTLYGLNAGYDR

-2706 GYVAYGYSGFNGNI
+2706 GYVAYGYSGFNGNV
-2720 MRSLGNNVDV
+2720 MRSLANNVEV
-2730 GMYARAF
+2730 GVYARAF

-2750 YGGNASHINSSNS
+2750 YGGNATSINSSNS

-2813 MKGKMQNPA
+2813 MKGKMNDAA
-2822 YQQFVMHSNP
+2822 YKQFLMHSNP

-2860 RLGRDLLIKAKGD
+2860 RLGRDLLIKSKGD
-2873 NMVRFVG
+2873 NVVRFVG
-2880 ENTLLYRKGEIFN
+2880 ENTLLYRKGEVFN

-2903 MHLWRLMYVNAG
+2903 MHLWRLVYVNAG
-2915 VGLKMGLQYQDLN
+2915 VGLKMGLQYQDIN

>member
-1 MKQFKKKPKKIKRSQ
+1 MKKFKKKPKSIKRSHQNQ
-16 KIILKRPLW
+16 KTILKRPLW
-25 LMPLLIGGFA
+25 LAPLLIGGFA

-127 GEYNG
+127 GENNG
-132 GNLDIEL
+132 GNLNIEL
-139 GSNATFNLGA
+139 GSNATFDLGA
-149 NSGNSFT
+149 HSGNSFT

-164 NVTFSAGTINVN
+164 NITFSAGTINVN

-199 LNANKVTI
+199 LNANKVNI
-207 NSNIN
+207 HSNIS
-212 AYKTS
+212 AFKTS

-226 AITINSV
+226 AIIIGSV

-244 KIGSGA
+244 SVGVGA
-250 NCSSSGPSYSFKGTT
+250 NCSNSGPSYSFKGTT

-270 TFSNAS
+270 AFSNAN
-276 GSFTFEESA
+276 GSFTFEENA
-285 NFSGAKL
+285 TFSGVKW

-301 GFNATNNTAFN
+301 EFNATNNTAFN
-312 SGSFT
+312 SGSFN
-317 FKGTSSFNNA
+317 FKGASSFNGTNFNNA
-327 TFSNASYTF
+327 AYTF
-336 DNQATFQNSSFNG
+336 NNQAAFQNSSFNG

-354 NNQSNPTN
+354 NNQTN
-362 SAQHPQIL
+362 QSAQHPQIQ
-370 FENSSFNGGIFTFN
+370 NSF
-384 NQTNPTNSAQHPQIL
+384 
-399 FENSSFSGS
+399 FSGNA
-408 TTTLKGSATFEQAFN
+408 TTLKGLVNFQQAFN
-423 NSNHQLTIQNASFD
+423 NSNHQLTIQNASFN
-437 NATFNNTGKITIEK
+437 NATFNNTGKITINEG
-451 DASFNNTSFNTPVD
+451 ASFNNTKFNTSVD
-465 TNNMSVTGSVT
+465 TSNMSVTGGVT
-476 LSGKNDLKNGSTL
+476 LSGKNDLNNGSTL
-489 DFGSSKITLAQGATF
+489 DFGSSKITLAQGTTF
-504 NLTSLGSEKSVTIL
+504 NLTSLGDKKSVTIL
-518 NSSGGITYNHLLN
+518 NSSGGITYNNLLN
-531 HALNSLTNALK
+531 HALNSLTSALK
-542 TTESSSKPQSF
+542 TNESSSDPQSF

-564 GVTGQLLSEN
+564 GVTGQLLNES
-574 AATPKN
+574 AATSKP
-580 TDSSPSAPT
+580 TDSSPSKSSTNPT
-589 KDSPQVYQVGYKI
+589 QVYQVGYKI
-602 GDTIYKLQETFSPN
+602 GDTIYKLQETFGPN

-632 TISGSQ
+632 VINGSK
-638 FDLSASNYINANMPW
+638 FDLSASNYINADMHW
-653 YDHKYYI
+653 YDHRYYI

-688 QTFSTNGSNLVIG
+688 QTFSASGSNLVIG
-701 YNATWTGNS
+701 YNSTWTDHNI
-710 VSSSGT
+710 SSSGT

-734 PYYQCIGTTN
+734 PYYQCTGTTN
-744 GAYSAYH
+744 GTYSAYH

-776 VDSINIANATIT
+776 VDSVNIANATIT
-788 QHNAGAY
+788 QHNAGIY
-795 SSSMTFSTQNMDS
+795 SSSMTFSTQSMDS
-808 SQNLNGLNANGK
+808 SQNLNGLNSNGT
-820 LSVYGATFTNQAK
+820 LSVYGTTFTNQAK

-870 FNSGSFEISA
+870 FNSGLFEISA
-880 KNASFNNANFNNSAS
+880 KNASFNDANFNNSAS

-900 SNATTS
+900 SSATTS

-927 NSTNSDG
+927 NSANS
-934 SQNTANFNNT
+934 SQNNANFNNT
-944 GSVNIAGNATFDNM
+944 GSVNISGNATFDNVV
-958 AFNGPTNTSVKGQVT
+958 FNGPTNTSVKGQVT

-980 NLNAPLSFGDGMIN
+980 NLNAPLSFGDGTITFN
-994 FSAHSVINIGEAI
+994 AHSVINIGGAI

-1047 LVSSAGNGIY
+1047 LVSSVGNGVY

-1072 VFSPNSISIRRLGV
+1072 IFSPNSISIRRLGV
-1086 GMVFDYVDMEKSD
+1086 GMVFDYMDMEKSD
-1099 HLYYQNALGFM
+1099 HLYYKDVVGFM
-1110 TYMPN
+1110 TYIPN
-1115 SYNNNLGNLNNT
+1115 SYNNNLGNSNNT

-1153 LTGQNSAIVFGAKNI
+1153 FTGQNSAIVFGAKSI
-1168 WTNASDAPQS
+1168 WTDASDAPQS

-1217 YITGSIESGNRISSG
+1217 YITASIESGNRISSG

-1237 NFNGLQGILLT
+1237 NFNALQGILLT

-1255 AAGTQSSSMNFI
+1255 AAGTQSSSMNFV

-1282 DTAQNKGN
+1282 DTAQNGGN

-1304 SSFRGYVGQ
+1304 SSFRGYVGK
-1313 TQSVFKFNAV
+1313 TQSVFKFNAA
-1323 NAISF
+1323 NAINF
-1328 TNSSN
+1328 TNSTN

-1338 YQISAKSVL
+1338 YQMQAKSVL

-1365 AISLS
+1365 AINLS

-1381 TLELSGDLNLN
+1381 TLELQGDLNLN
-1392 DTSSLNLNQSAIN
+1392 DTSSLNLNQSIIN

-1414 YASLIASNGSHLNF
+1414 YASLVMNDGSRLNF

-1441 SLSDS
+1441 SLNHS
-1446 SIVFKGAS
+1446 SIVFKGAI

-1466 FLDFQGSSA
+1466 SLDFQGSSA
-1475 ITSNTAFNFYNNA
+1475 ITSNTAFNFYDNA

-1497 QALDIKAPLSLGGNL
+1497 QALDIKVPLSLGGNL
-1512 LNPNNSSV
+1512 LNPNSSSV

-1526 QLVFSDQGSLNIAN
+1526 QLVFGDQGSLNIAN

-1560 DMNSNWY
+1560 DMNNNWY

-1625 NIGSEI
+1625 NISSEV

-1645 SYSDDAQGV
+1645 SYSDDAEGV
-1654 FYLTSSVKGY
+1654 FYLTSNVKGY

-1688 SSVISQTY
+1688 SSIISQTY

-1729 PEIKKILGNDFSLSS
+1729 PEIKKILGNGFSLSS
-1744 LSNLKGDALNQL
+1744 LSDLNSDALNEL
-1756 TKLITPSDWK
+1756 VKLITPNDWK

-1781 NFNNGALIIGATKIG
+1781 NFNNGALIVGATKIG
-1796 QTNTNSTVVFGGLGY
+1796 QTNTNSAVVFGGLGY

-1831 QLLESSSADLGYID
+1831 QLLESSSADLGYIN

-1916 ILGEVAMQSIN
+1916 ILGEVAVQSIN

-1933 NLIVNTL
+1933 NLIADVL
-1940 GSGSVIGG
+1940 GSDSVIGG

-2047 MLQDIVKPSEA
+2047 MLQDIVKPSKA
-2058 LQNDVVALGKQM
+2058 LQSDVVALGKQM
-2070 IGEFLGQDMLNSLES
+2070 IGEFLGQDTLNSLES
-2085 LLQNQQIKSVLD
+2085 LLQNQEIKSVLD

-2105 GPIYEQGL
+2105 GSIYEQGL
-2113 GDLIPNLGKK
+2113 GDLMPNLGKK

-2134 WQRGDFSFNAQGNVF
+2134 WQRGDFSFNSQGNVF

-2157 ANGGTLS
+2157 ANGGALS

-2175 NNHIAFTNHSG
+2175 NNQILFTNHAG
-2186 TLNLLSNQVSNINIT
+2186 TLQLLSDQVSNINIT
-2201 TLDASNGLKINAAN
+2201 TLNASNGLKINAAN

-2230 CVQQSDPIT
+2230 CVKQNNPT
-2239 TNTANPCALSAQSA
+2239 TANIANPCALSAQSV
-2253 NGASSNNA
+2253 NGASSSKA
-2261 SNNAPIALNNNDES
+2261 SNNAQIALNNNDES
-2275 LMVTA
+2275 LIVTA
-2280 NDFNFSGNIYANG
+2280 NNFNFSGNIYANG

-2331 KNASFVTNNLNIQ
+2331 KNASFTANNLNIQ
-2344 GAFNNNATQKIG
+2344 GAFNNNATRKIE
-2356 VLQNLVIASNA
+2356 VLQNLTIASNA
-2367 SLSTGIYGLEV
+2367 SLSTGVYGLEV
-2378 GGALNNFGAIHF
+2378 GGALNHFGAIHF
-2390 NLENIQTPAPLI
+2390 NLENIQTPTPLI

-2414 TPFINVNNSMANNTT
+2414 APFMNVNNSMANNTT

-2443 NPNSLQSYLK
+2443 NPNSLQSYLN

-2491 LPNSNNASP
+2491 LPSSNNAHQ

-2506 SVLHNQVKMSYGD
+2506 SVLYDQIKMSYGD

-2530 DYIVGIQGQSALN
+2530 DYIVGIQGQNALN

-2559 LMIKTKE
+2559 LMMETKE

-2578 SLNEILDAT
+2578 SLNEILGVA
-2587 KDLQNTASLISNP
+2587 KDLLNTASLISNP

-2627 FRAREGESNFSERL
+2627 FRAREGESDFSERL

-2652 NPSEIFVK
+2652 NHGEVFVK
-2660 YSQPN
+2660 YPQPN
-2665 KHPNNLWV
+2665 KHSNNLWV
-2673 QGVGGASFIS
+2673 QGIGGASFIS
-2683 GGNGTLYGLNVGYDR
+2683 GGNGTLYGLNAGYDR

-2706 GYVAYGYSGFNGNI
+2706 GYMAYGYSGFNGNI
-2720 MRSLGNNVDV
+2720 MRSLANNVEV

-2750 YGGNASHINSSNS
+2750 YGGNASNINSSNS

-2770 RYNYNTWTTSVNGNY
+2770 RYSYNTWTTSVNGNY

-2803 LSYHFIGLSG
+2803 LSYRFIGLSA
-2813 MKGKMQNPA
+2813 MKGKINDAA
-2822 YQQFVMHSNP
+2822 YKQFLMHSNP

-2860 RLGRDLLIKAKGD
+2860 RLGRDLLIKSKGG

-2880 ENTLLYRKGEIFN
+2880 ENTLLYRKGEVFN

-2915 VGLKMGLQYQDLN
+2915 VGLKMGLQYQDIN

>member
-1 MKQFKKKPKKIKRSQ
+1 MKKFKKKPKSIKRSHQNQ
-16 KIILKRPLW
+16 KTILKRPLW

-35 SGVYA
+35 SGAYA

-58 VHRPWYALWSCDKW
+58 VHRLWYALWSCDKW

-127 GEYNG
+127 GENNG

-149 NSGNSFT
+149 SSGNSFT

-199 LNANKVTI
+199 LNANKVNV

-226 AITINSV
+226 AITIGSV

-250 NCSSSGPSYSFKGTT
+250 NCSTSGPSYSFKGTT
-265 SATNT
+265 NATNT
-270 TFSNAS
+270 TFSNA
-276 GSFTFEESA
+276 
-285 NFSGAKL
+285 N
-292 NGGAFTFNK
+292 
-301 GFNATNNTAFN
+301 
-312 SGSFT
+312 GSFT
-317 FKGTSSFNNA
+317 FKDTSSFNNA

-336 DNQATFQNSSFNG
+336 NNQATFQNSSFNG

-362 SAQHPQIL
+362 SAQHPQI
-370 FENSSFNGGIFTFN
+370 
-384 NQTNPTNSAQHPQIL
+384 Q
-399 FENSSFSGS
+399 NSSFSGS
-408 TTTLKGSATFEQAFN
+408 AITLKGSATFEQAFN
-423 NSNHQLTIQNASFD
+423 NSNHQLTIQNASFND
-437 NATFNNTGKITIEK
+437 ATFNNTGKITINES
-451 DASFNNTSFNTPVD
+451 ASFNNTSFNTPID
-465 TNNMSVTGSVT
+465 ANNMTISGGVT
-476 LSGKNDLKNGSTL
+476 LSGKNDLNNGSTL
-489 DFGSSKITLAQGATF
+489 DFGSSKVTLAQGTTF

-531 HALNSLTNALK
+531 HAINSLTNALK
-542 TTESSSKPQSF
+542 TNESPSKPQSF

-574 AATPKN
+574 AATPKPA
-580 TDSSPSAPT
+580 DSSPSAPT

-632 TISGSQ
+632 VINGSK
-638 FDLSASNYINANMPW
+638 FDLSASNYINADMPW

-688 QTFSTNGSNLVIG
+688 QTFSANGSNLVIG
-701 YNATWTGNS
+701 YNAIWTGNS

-734 PYYQCIGTTN
+734 PYYQCTGTTN

-788 QHNAGAY
+788 QHNAGIY
-795 SSSMTFSTQNMDS
+795 SSSMTFSTQNMDN

-833 DGKFIFNAGQ
+833 DGKFTFNAGQ

-870 FNSGSFEISA
+870 FNSGSFEIGA

-927 NSTNSDG
+927 NSTNSNG
-934 SQNTANFNNT
+934 SQNNANFNNT
-944 GSVNIAGNATFDNM
+944 GSVNIAGNATFDNVV
-958 AFNGPTNTSVKGQVT
+958 FNSPTNTSVKGKVT

-980 NLNAPLSFGDGMIN
+980 NLNAPLSFGDGTIS
-994 FSAHSVINIGEAI
+994 FSTHSVINIDEAI
-1007 TNGNPITLVSSSKE
+1007 INGNPITLVSSSKE
-1021 IEYNNAFSKNLWQL
+1021 IEYNDAFSKNLWQL

-1115 SYNNNLGNLNNT
+1115 SYNNNLGNANNT

-1153 LTGQNSAIVFGAKNI
+1153 FTGQNSTIVFGAKSI
-1168 WTNASDAPQS
+1168 WTSVSDASQS
-1178 NTIIRFGDN
+1178 NVIIRFGDN

-1255 AAGTQSSSMNFI
+1255 AAGTQSSSMNFV

-1338 YQISAKSVL
+1338 YQIQAKSVL

-1365 AISLS
+1365 AINLS

-1381 TLELSGDLNLN
+1381 TLELQGDLNLN

-1441 SLSDS
+1441 SLNNS

-1466 FLDFQGSSA
+1466 SLDFQGSSA
-1475 ITSNTAFNFYNNA
+1475 ITSNTAFNFYDNA

-1497 QALDIKAPLSLGGNL
+1497 QALDVKAPLSLGGNL
-1512 LNPNNSSV
+1512 LNPNNNSV

-1526 QLVFSDQGSLNIAN
+1526 QLVFGDQGSLNIAN

-1574 MRINDGIYDAKN
+1574 MHINDGIYDAKN

-1604 FKDNQLS
+1604 FKNNQLS

-1625 NIGSEI
+1625 NIDSEI

-1675 SNNTTKNN
+1675 SDNTTKNN
-1683 NLTSE
+1683 NLSSE

-1707 VYNKGYN
+1707 IYNKGYN

-1744 LSNLKGDALNQL
+1744 LSDLKGDALNQL

-1766 NINELIDNAN
+1766 NINEFIDNAN

-1796 QTNTNSTVVFGGLGY
+1796 QTDTNSAVVFGGLGY

-1862 NAWGTGGSASVTF
+1862 NAWGTGGSASITF

-1916 ILGEVAMQSIN
+1916 ILGEVAVQSIN

-1940 GSGSVIGG
+1940 GSNSVIGG

-2070 IGEFLGQDMLNSLES
+2070 IGEFLGQDTLNSLES

-2113 GDLIPNLGKK
+2113 GDLIPNLGNK
-2123 GLFAPYGLSQV
+2123 GLFAPYGLSQA
-2134 WQRGDFSFNAQGNVF
+2134 WQKGDFSFNAQGNIF

-2186 TLNLLSNQVSNINIT
+2186 TLQLLSNQVSNINIT
-2201 TLDASNGLKINAAN
+2201 TLNASNGLKINAAN

-2230 CVQQSDPIT
+2230 CAQQSDPT
-2239 TNTANPCALSAQSA
+2239 TASATNPCTLTTQNNAY
-2253 NGASSNNA
+2253 SSNA

-2275 LMVTA
+2275 LIITA

-2303 ANIKNLYLYNNAQ
+2303 ANVKNLYLYNNAQ

-2322 TISNQAVLE
+2322 TISNQAILE

-2344 GAFNNNATQKIG
+2344 GVFNNNATQKIE

-2378 GGALNNFGAIHF
+2378 GGALNNLGTIHF
-2390 NLENIQTPAPLI
+2390 NLENSQTPVNPLI

-2429 YTLLKSSRYIDYNI
+2429 YTLLKSSRYINYNI
-2443 NPNSLQSYLK
+2443 NPDSLQSYLK

-2506 SVLHNQVKMSYGD
+2506 SVLYNQVKMSYGN
-2519 KVMDFT
+2519 KAMDFT

-2530 DYIVGIQGQSALN
+2530 DYIAGIQGQSTLN

-2548 GGNNAIKWLST
+2548 GGNSAINWLST
-2559 LMIKTKE
+2559 LMMDTKE

-2572 IYLENH
+2572 IYLKNH
-2578 SLNEILDAT
+2578 SLNEILGVT

-2652 NPSEIFVK
+2652 NPSEVFVK
-2660 YSQPN
+2660 YSQLS
-2665 KHPNNLWV
+2665 KHQNNLWI

-2698 LVKNVILG
+2698 LVRNVILG
-2706 GYVAYGYSGFNGNI
+2706 GYVAYGYSNFNGNI

-2750 YGGNASHINSSNS
+2750 YGGNATSINSSNS

-2847 KYFGKNSYYFVTA
+2847 KYFGQNSYYFVTA
-2860 RLGRDLLIKAKGD
+2860 RLGRDLLIKSKGG
-2873 NMVRFVG
+2873 NTVRFVG

>member
-1 MKQFKKKPKKIKRSQ
+1 MKKFKKKLKKIKRSQ

-25 LMPLLIGGFA
+25 LAPLLIGGFA
-35 SGVYA
+35 SGAYA
-40 DGTDILGLSWGE
+40 NNLWDLLNS
-52 KSQKVC
+52 KV
-58 VHRPWYALWSCDKW
+58 
-72 EEKTQQFTGNQLIT
+72 
-86 KTWAGGNAANYYH
+86 
-99 SQNNQDITANLKND
+99 
-113 NGTYFLSGLYNYTG
+113 G
-127 GEYNG
+127 GEYVHWVKGSQYCAWWELAGCLKNVWGANHKGYDAGNVANYLSSQNYQAISVGSGNETGTYSLSGFTNYVG
-132 GNLDIEL
+132 GNLTI
-139 GSNATFNLGA
+139 NLG
-149 NSGNSFT
+149 NSVVLDLSGSNSFT
-156 SWYPNGHT
+156 SYQGYNKGKDD
-164 NVTFSAGTINVN
+164 VTFTVGTINLN
-176 NSVEVGNR
+176 GTLEVGNR

-207 NSNIN
+207 NSNISS
-212 AYKTS
+212 YKTS

-226 AITINSV
+226 TITINSV

-244 KIGSGA
+244 SVGVWA
-250 NCSSSGPSYSFKGTT
+250 NCSTSGPSYSFKGTT

-276 GSFTFEESA
+276 GSFTFEENA
-285 NFSGAKL
+285 TFSGAKW

-301 GFNATNNTAFN
+301 GFSATNNTAFN
-312 SGSFT
+312 SGSFN
-317 FKGTSSFNNA
+317 FKGASSFNDA
-327 TFSNASYTF
+327 SFSNASYTF
-336 DNQATFQNSSFNG
+336 NNQATFQNSSFNG

-354 NNQSNPTN
+354 NNQTN
-362 SAQHPQIL
+362 QSDQHPQIV
-370 FENSSFNGGIFTFN
+370 
-384 NQTNPTNSAQHPQIL
+384 

-408 TTTLKGSATFEQAFN
+408 ATTLKGSATFEQAFN
-423 NSNHQLTIQNASFD
+423 NSNHQLTMQNASFN

-451 DASFNNTSFNTPVD
+451 DASFNNTTFNTSVD
-465 TNNMSVTGSVT
+465 TNNMSVAGSVT

-489 DFGSSKITLAQGATF
+489 DFGSAKVTLTQGATF
-504 NLTSLGSEKSVTIL
+504 NLTSLGDKNSVTIL
-518 NSSGGITYNHLLN
+518 NSSGGINYNNLLN
-531 HALNSLTNALK
+531 HAINGLTNALK
-542 TTESSSKPQSF
+542 TNESSSKPQSF
-553 AQGLWDMITYN
+553 AQGLWEMITYN

-574 AATPKN
+574 AATSKN
-580 TDSSPSAPT
+580 TDSSLSKSSTNPT
-589 KDSPQVYQVGYKI
+589 QVYQVGYKI
-602 GDTIYKLQETFSPN
+602 GDTIYKLQETFGPN

-632 TISGSQ
+632 IINGSK
-638 FDLSASNYINANMPW
+638 FDLSASSYINADMHW

-688 QTFSTNGSNLVIG
+688 QTFSASGSNLVIG

-710 VSSSGT
+710 VSSSDT

-734 PYYQCIGTTN
+734 PYYQCTGTTN
-744 GAYSAYH
+744 GTYSAYH

-776 VDSINIANATIT
+776 VDSVNIANATIT
-788 QHNAGAY
+788 QHNAGIY
-795 SSSMTFSTQNMDS
+795 SSSMTFSTQNMDN
-808 SQNLNGLNANGK
+808 SQNLNDLNSNGK
-820 LSVYGATFTNQAK
+820 LLVYGTTFTNQAK

-906 FVGDFTNA
+906 FVGGFTNA

-927 NSTNSDG
+927 NSTNG

-944 GSVNIAGNATFDNM
+944 GSVNIAGNATFDHV

-980 NLNAPLSFGDGMIN
+980 NLNAPLSFGDGIITFN
-994 FSAHSVINIGEAI
+994 AHSVINIGEAI

-1021 IEYNNAFSKNLWQL
+1021 IKYNNAFSKNLWQL

-1047 LVSSAGNGIY
+1047 LVSSVGNGVY

-1072 VFSPNSISIRRLGV
+1072 IFSPNSISIRRLGV
-1086 GMVFDYVDMEKSD
+1086 SMVFDYVDMEKSD
-1099 HLYYQNALGFM
+1099 HLYYKDVVGFM

-1115 SYNNNLGNLNNT
+1115 SYNNNLGNSNNT

-1153 LTGQNSAIVFGAKNI
+1153 FTGQNSAIVFGAKNI
-1168 WTNASDAPQS
+1168 WTSLSDAPQS
-1178 NTIIRFGDN
+1178 NAIIRFGDN

-1232 GGASL
+1232 GGANL

-1255 AAGTQSSSMNFI
+1255 AAGTQSSSMNFV

-1282 DTAQNKGN
+1282 DTAQNGGN

-1304 SSFRGYVGQ
+1304 SSFRGYVWK
-1313 TQSVFKFNAV
+1313 TQSVFKFNAT

-1338 YQISAKSVL
+1338 YQMQAKSVL

-1365 AISLS
+1365 AINLS

-1381 TLELSGDLNLN
+1381 TLELQGGLNVN
-1392 DTSSLNLNQSAIN
+1392 DTSSLNLNQSTIN

-1414 YASLIASNGSHLNF
+1414 YASLIASNNAHINF

-1441 SLSDS
+1441 SLSNS
-1446 SIVFKGAS
+1446 SIVFKGAV

-1466 FLDFQGSSA
+1466 SLDFQGSSA
-1475 ITSNTAFNFYNNA
+1475 ITSNTAFNFYDNA

-1512 LNPNNSSV
+1512 LNPNSSSV

-1526 QLVFSDQGSLNIAN
+1526 QLVFGDQGSLNIAN

-1560 DMNSNWY
+1560 DMNGNWY

-1604 FKDNQLS
+1604 FKNNQLS

-1654 FYLTSSVKGY
+1654 FYLTSNVKGY

-1683 NLTSE
+1683 NLSSE
-1688 SSVISQTY
+1688 SSIISQTY
-1696 NAQGNPISALH
+1696 DAQGNPISALH
-1707 VYNKGYN
+1707 IYNKGYN

-1744 LSNLKGDALNQL
+1744 LSGLKGDALNQL
-1756 TKLITPSDWK
+1756 TKLITPNDWK

-1781 NFNNGALIIGATKIG
+1781 NFNNGTLIVGATKIG
-1796 QTNTNSTVVFGGLGY
+1796 QTDTNSAVVFGGLGY

-1916 ILGEVAMQSIN
+1916 ILGEVAVQSIN

-1933 NLIVNTL
+1933 NLIADIL
-1940 GSGSVIGG
+1940 GSDSVIGG

-2026 GLFNQIT
+2026 GLLNQIT
-2033 GFISANDIGQVISV
+2033 GFISANDIGQIISV
-2047 MLQDIVKPSEA
+2047 VLQDIVKPSNA
-2058 LQNDVVALGKQM
+2058 LKNDVVALGKQM
-2070 IGEFLGQDMLNSLES
+2070 IGEFLGQDTLNSLES

-2134 WQRGDFSFNAQGNVF
+2134 WQKGDFSFNAQGNVF

-2186 TLNLLSNQVSNINIT
+2186 TLQLLSDQVSNINIT
-2201 TLDASNGLKINAAN
+2201 TLDASNGLKINAGSN
-2215 NNVSVSQGNLFINAS
+2215 NISVSQGNLFINAS
-2230 CVQQSDPIT
+2230 CTQQSTPT
-2239 TNTANPCALSAQSA
+2239 TANATNPCAFSTQSA
-2253 NGASSNNA
+2253 NGASSNSA
-2261 SNNAPIALNNNDES
+2261 SNNVPIALNNNDES
-2275 LMVTA
+2275 LIITA

-2303 ANIKNLYLYNNAQ
+2303 ANVKNLYLYNNAQ

-2344 GAFNNNATQKIG
+2344 GAFNNNATQKIE
-2356 VLQNLVIASNA
+2356 VLQNLMIASNA
-2367 SLSTGIYGLEV
+2367 SLSTGIYGLGV
-2378 GGALNNFGAIHF
+2378 GGVLNNLGTISF
-2390 NLENIQTPAPLI
+2390 NLENSQTPAMPLI
-2402 QAEGIINLNTTQ
+2402 QAEGIINLSTAQ

-2491 LPNSNNASP
+2491 LPDSNNASQ
-2500 NNILSL
+2500 NHILSL
-2506 SVLHNQVKMSYGD
+2506 SVLHNQIKMSYGN
-2519 KVMDFT
+2519 KIMDFT

-2543 QIEAI
+2543 QIEAV
-2548 GGNNAIKWLST
+2548 GGNAIKWLST
-2559 LMIKTKE
+2559 LMMETKE

-2572 IYLENH
+2572 IYLKNH
-2578 SLNEILDAT
+2578 SLNEILGVT

-2627 FRAREGESNFSERL
+2627 FRVREGESDFSL

-2652 NPSEIFVK
+2652 NPGEVFVK
-2660 YSQPN
+2660 YSQLS

-2673 QGVGGASFIS
+2673 QGIGGASFIS

-2750 YGGNASHINSSNS
+2750 YGGNASNINSSNS

-2770 RYNYNTWTTSVNGNY
+2770 RYSYNTWTTSVNGNY

-2813 MKGKMQNPA
+2813 MKGKMNDAA
-2822 YQQFVMHSNP
+2822 YKQFLMHSNP

-2860 RLGRDLLIKAKGD
+2860 RLGRDLLIKSKGG

-2880 ENTLLYRKGEIFN
+2880 ENTLLYRKGEVFN

-2915 VGLKMGLQYQDLN
+2915 VGLKMGLQYQDIN

>member
-1 MKQFKKKPKKIKRSQ
+1 MKKFKKKPKSVKQSHQNQ
-16 KIILKRPLW
+16 KTILKRPLW
-25 LMPLLIGGFA
+25 LVPLLISGFA

-40 DGTDILGLSWGE
+40 NDLWDLLNPKVGGEYVHWVKGSQYCAWWEFAGCLKNVWGANH
-52 KSQKVC
+52 KG
-58 VHRPWYALWSCDKW
+58 YDA
-72 EEKTQQFTGNQLIT
+72 
-86 KTWAGGNAANYYH
+86 GNAANYLS
-99 SQNNQDITANLKND
+99 SQNYQAISVGSGNET
-113 NGTYFLSGLYNYTG
+113 GTYSLSGFTNYV
-127 GEYNG
+127 G
-132 GNLDIEL
+132 GNLTI
-139 GSNATFNLGA
+139 NLG
-149 NSGNSFT
+149 NSVVLDLSGSNSFT
-156 SWYPNGHT
+156 SYQGYNQGKDDVSFNVGAINLNGT
-164 NVTFSAGTINVN
+164 L
-176 NSVEVGNR
+176 EVGNR
-184 VGSGAGTH
+184 VGTGAGTH

-199 LNANKVTI
+199 LNANKVNI
-207 NSNIN
+207 HSNIS
-212 AYKTS
+212 AFKTS

-226 AITINSV
+226 TIIIGSV

-244 KIGSGA
+244 GVGVGA
-250 NCSSSGPSYSFKGTT
+250 NCSTFGPSYSFKGTT

-270 TFSNAS
+270 AFSNAN
-276 GSFTFEESA
+276 GSFTFEEDA
-285 NFSGAKL
+285 TFSGAKL

-301 GFNATNNTAFN
+301 GFSATNNTAFN
-312 SGSFT
+312 SGNFH
-317 FKGTSSFNNA
+317 FKGASSFNGA
-327 TFSNASYTF
+327 IFSDASYTF
-336 DNQATFQNSSFNG
+336 DHQAIFQNGSFNG

-354 NNQSNPTN
+354 NHQ
-362 SAQHPQIL
+362 
-370 FENSSFNGGIFTFN
+370 N
-384 NQTNPTNSAQHPQIL
+384 NQTKSAQHPQIL
-399 FENSSFSGS
+399 FENSSFSGGA
-408 TTTLKGSATFEQAFN
+408 TTLKGFVNFRQAFN
-423 NSNHQLTIQNASFD
+423 NSNHQLIMQNASFN
-437 NATFNNTGKITIEK
+437 NAHFNNTGKITINES
-451 DASFNNTSFNTPVD
+451 ASFNNTIFNTSVN
-465 TNNMSVTGSVT
+465 TSNMTITGSVT

-489 DFGSSKITLAQGATF
+489 DFGSSQVTLTQGTTF
-504 NLTSLGSEKSVTIL
+504 NLTSLGGKNSVTIL
-518 NSSGGITYNHLLN
+518 NSSGGITYNNLLN

-542 TTESSSKPQSF
+542 TNESSSRPQTF
-553 AQGLWDMITYN
+553 ALWDMITYN
-564 GVTGQLLSEN
+564 GVIGQLLNEN
-574 AATPKN
+574 IAASKPA
-580 TDSSPSAPT
+580 DSSHSKPST
-589 KDSPQVYQVGYKI
+589 NSMQVYQVGYKI
-602 GDTIYKLQETFSPN
+602 GDIIYKLQETFSHN

-632 TISGSQ
+632 IISGSK
-638 FDLSASNYINANMPW
+638 FDLSASNYINSDMPW

-688 QTFSTNGSNLVIG
+688 QTFSASGSNLVIG
-701 YNATWTGNS
+701 YNSTWTDHNI
-710 VSSSGT
+710 SSNET

-734 PYYQCIGTTN
+734 PYYQCTGTTN
-744 GAYSAYH
+744 GTYSAYR

-762 RIGTGGAANLVFNG
+762 RIGTGGAANLIFNG
-776 VDSINIANATIT
+776 VDSVNIANATIT
-788 QHNAGAY
+788 QHNAGIY
-795 SSSMTFSTQNMDS
+795 SSSMTFSTQSMDH
-808 SQNLNGLNANGK
+808 SQNLNALNANGT
-820 LSVYGATFTNQAK
+820 LLVYSTTFTNQAK
-833 DGKFIFNAGQ
+833 GAKFIFNAGQ
-843 ATFENTNFNGGSYQ
+843 AAFENTNFNGGSYQ
-857 FSGDSL
+857 FKGDSL

-880 KNASFNNANFNNSAS
+880 KNASFNDANFNNSAS

-906 FVGDFTNA
+906 FMGDFTNA

-927 NSTNSDG
+927 NSANRNG
-934 SQNTANFNNT
+934 SQNNANFNNT
-944 GSVNIAGNATFDNM
+944 GSVNISGNATFDNVV
-958 AFNGPTNTSVKGQVT
+958 FNGPTNTNVKGQVT

-980 NLNAPLSFGDGMIN
+980 NLNAPLSFGDGTISFN
-994 FSAHSVINIGEAI
+994 AYSVINISEAI
-1007 TNGNPITLVSSSKE
+1007 ANGNPITLVSSSKE

-1047 LVSSAGNGIY
+1047 LVSSVGNGVY

-1072 VFSPNSISIRRLGV
+1072 IFSQNSISIRRLGV

-1115 SYNNNLGNLNNT
+1115 SYNNNLGNPNNT
-1127 IYYYDKSIDFYASG
+1127 IYYYDKSVDFYASG

-1153 LTGQNSAIVFGAKNI
+1153 FTGQNSAIVFGAKSI
-1168 WTNASDAPQS
+1168 WTNESDAPQS

-1205 GFITGHYEAQKI
+1205 GFITGYYEVQKI

-1232 GGASL
+1232 GGANL
-1237 NFNGLQGILLT
+1237 NFNGLEGILLT

-1255 AAGTQSSSMNFI
+1255 AAGTQSSSMNFA

-1282 DTAQNKGN
+1282 DTVQNGGN

-1304 SSFRGYVGQ
+1304 SSFRGYVGK
-1313 TQSVFKFNAV
+1313 TQSVFKFNAA
-1323 NAISF
+1323 NAINF
-1328 TNSSN
+1328 TNNTN

-1338 YQISAKSVL
+1338 YQIQAKSVS

-1356 VGTSSIKAN
+1356 VGTSSIKAS
-1365 AISLS
+1365 AITLS

-1381 TLELSGDLNLN
+1381 TLELQGDLNLN

-1405 VSNNATIND
+1405 VSHNATIND
-1414 YASLIASNGSHLNF
+1414 YASLVASNNAHINF
-1428 NGAVNFN
+1428 NGTTHFN

-1441 SLSDS
+1441 SLNNS
-1446 SIVFKGAS
+1446 SIVFKGAI
-1454 SLGGQFNLSNNS
+1454 SLGGQFNLSNHS
-1466 FLDFQGSSA
+1466 SLDFQGSSA
-1475 ITSNTAFNFYNNA
+1475 ITSNTAFNFYDNA

-1497 QALDIKAPLSLGGNL
+1497 QSLDIKAPLSLGGNL
-1512 LNPNNSSV
+1512 LNPNNSSA

-1560 DMNSNWY
+1560 GMNKNWY
-1567 ERISFFG
+1567 ERINFFG
-1574 MRINDGIYDAKN
+1574 MRINDGIYDAIN

-1611 VTLSQIPGIKNTLY
+1611 VTLSQIPGVKNTLY
-1625 NIGSEI
+1625 NISSEV

-1645 SYSDDAQGV
+1645 SYSDDAEGV
-1654 FYLTSSVKGY
+1654 FYLTSNVKGY
-1664 YNPNQSYQASG
+1664 YNPNQSYQANG

-1688 SSVISQTY
+1688 SSIVSQTY
-1696 NAQGNPISALH
+1696 NAQGNPISTLH
-1707 VYNKGYN
+1707 VYNKGYH

-1744 LSNLKGDALNQL
+1744 LSALNSNALNQL
-1756 TKLITPSDWK
+1756 TKLIMLNDWK
-1766 NINELIDNAN
+1766 NINEFIDNAN

-1781 NFNNGALIIGATKIG
+1781 NFNNGALIVGAAKIG
-1796 QTNTNSTVVFGGLGY
+1796 QTDTNSAVVFGGLGY

-1816 YTDIVCQKFRGTYLG
+1816 HTDIVCQKFRGTYLG

-1916 ILGEVAMQSIN
+1916 ILGEVAVQSIN

-1933 NLIVNTL
+1933 NLIADTL
-1940 GSGSVIGG
+1940 GSDSVIGG

-2026 GLFNQIT
+2026 ELFNQIT

-2058 LQNDVVALGKQM
+2058 LQNDVAALGKQM
-2070 IGEFLGQDMLNSLES
+2070 IGEFLGQDALNSLES

-2105 GPIYEQGL
+2105 GPVYKQGL
-2113 GDLIPNLGKK
+2113 GDLMPNLGKR

-2134 WQRGDFSFNAQGNVF
+2134 WQKGDFSFNAQGNVF

-2175 NNHIAFTNHSG
+2175 NNRISFINHTG
-2186 TLNLLSNQVSNINIT
+2186 TLNLLSDQVSNIDIT
-2201 TLDASNGLKINAAN
+2201 ALNASNGLKINAAN
-2215 NNVSVSQGNLFINAS
+2215 NNVSVSQGNLLINAS
-2230 CVQQSDPIT
+2230 CVEQNDPT
-2239 TNTANPCALSAQSA
+2239 TASVANPCVLIAQSV
-2253 NGASSNNA
+2253 NGASSSNA
-2261 SNNAPIALNNNDES
+2261 SNNVQIALNNNDES
-2275 LMVTA
+2275 LIIAA

-2331 KNASFVTNNLNIQ
+2331 KNASFRANNLNIQ
-2344 GAFNNNATQKIG
+2344 GAFNNNATRKIE
-2356 VLQNLVIASNA
+2356 VFQNLTIASNA

-2390 NLENIQTPAPLI
+2390 NLENIQTPTPLI
-2402 QAEGIINLNTTQ
+2402 QAKGIIHLNTTQ
-2414 TPFINVNNSMANNTT
+2414 TPFINTNNSMADNTT
-2429 YTLLKSSRYIDYNI
+2429 HTLLKSSRYIDYNI

-2453 LYTLININGNHIEEK
+2453 LYTLININGNHMEEK

-2491 LPNSNNASP
+2491 LPSSNNASQ

-2506 SVLHNQVKMSYGD
+2506 SVLYNQIKISYGN

-2543 QIEAI
+2543 QIEAV
-2548 GGNNAIKWLST
+2548 GGNNAIKWFST
-2559 LMIKTKE
+2559 LMMETKE

-2578 SLNEILDAT
+2578 SLNEILGVA
-2587 KDLQNTASLISNP
+2587 KDLLNTASLISNP
-2600 NFRDNATNLLEL
+2600 NFRNNATNLLEL

-2627 FRAREGESNFSERL
+2627 FRTREGESDFSERL
-2641 LELKNKRFSDP
+2641 LELKNKRFSEP
-2652 NPSEIFVK
+2652 NPGEVFVK
-2660 YSQPN
+2660 YSQYN
-2665 KHPNNLWV
+2665 KHSNNLWV
-2673 QGVGGASFIS
+2673 QGIGGASFIA
-2683 GGNGTLYGLNVGYDR
+2683 GGNGTLYGLNAGYDR

-2720 MRSLGNNVDV
+2720 MHSLANNVDV

-2750 YGGNASHINSSNS
+2750 YGGNASNINSSNS
-2763 LLSVLNQ
+2763 LLSVLSQ
-2770 RYNYNTWTTSVNGNY
+2770 SYSYNTWTTSVNGNY

-2813 MKGKMQNPA
+2813 MKGKMNGAA
-2822 YQQFVMHSNP
+2822 YEQFAMHSNP
-2832 SNESVLTLNMGLESR
+2832 SNESVLTLNIGLESR

-2860 RLGRDLLIKAKGD
+2860 RLDRDLLIKSKGT
-2873 NMVRFVG
+2873 NTVRFVG

-2898 ITGGE
+2898 VTGGE
-2903 MHLWRLMYVNAG
+2903 MHLWRLVYVNAG
-2915 VGLKMGLQYQDLN
+2915 VGLKMGLQYQDIN

>member
-1 MKQFKKKPKKIKRSQ
+1 MKKFKKKPKSIKRSHQ
-16 KIILKRPLW
+16 KTILKRPLW
-25 LMPLLIGGFA
+25 LAPLLIGGFA

-99 SQNNQDITANLKND
+99 SQNNQNITANLKND

-127 GEYNG
+127 GENNG
-132 GNLDIEL
+132 GNLNIEL
-139 GSNATFNLGA
+139 GSNATFDLGA
-149 NSGNSFT
+149 HSGNSFT

-199 LNANKVTI
+199 LNANKVNI
-207 NSNIN
+207 NSNIS

-217 QVNIGNANS
+217 QVNVGNANS
-226 AITINSV
+226 AISIGSV
-233 SLSGDTCSSLA
+233 SLSGEVCSSLA
-244 KIGSGA
+244 SVGVGA
-250 NCSSSGPSYSFKGTT
+250 NCSTSGPSYSFKGTT
-265 SATNT
+265 NANNT
-270 TFSNAS
+270 AFSNAN
-276 GSFTFEESA
+276 GSFTFEENA
-285 NFSGAKL
+285 TFSGARL

-301 GFNATNNTAFN
+301 EFKATNNTAFN
-312 SGSFT
+312 SGSFN
-317 FKGTSSFNNA
+317 FKGASSFNGA
-327 TFSNASYTF
+327 SFSNAAYTF
-336 DNQATFQNSSFNG
+336 NDQATFQNSSFNG

-354 NNQSNPTN
+354 NDQNNQ
-362 SAQHPQIL
+362 SAQHPQI
-370 FENSSFNGGIFTFN
+370 
-384 NQTNPTNSAQHPQIL
+384 Q
-399 FENSSFSGS
+399 NSSFSGNAI
-408 TTTLKGSATFEQAFN
+408 TLKGFVDFQQAFN
-423 NSNHQLTIQNASFD
+423 NSNHQLTIQNASF
-437 NATFNNTGKITIEK
+437 NN
-451 DASFNNTSFNTPVD
+451 
-465 TNNMSVTGSVT
+465 
-476 LSGKNDLKNGSTL
+476 
-489 DFGSSKITLAQGATF
+489 
-504 NLTSLGSEKSVTIL
+504 
-518 NSSGGITYNHLLN
+518 
-531 HALNSLTNALK
+531 
-542 TTESSSKPQSF
+542 
-553 AQGLWDMITYN
+553 
-564 GVTGQLLSEN
+564 
-574 AATPKN
+574 
-580 TDSSPSAPT
+580 
-589 KDSPQVYQVGYKI
+589 
-602 GDTIYKLQETFSPN
+602 
-616 SIIIQALESG
+616 
-626 TYTPPP
+626 
-632 TISGSQ
+632 
-638 FDLSASNYINANMPW
+638 
-653 YDHKYYI
+653 
-660 PKSQNF
+660 
-666 TESGTYYL
+666 
-674 PSVQIWG
+674 
-681 SYTNSFK
+681 
-688 QTFSTNGSNLVIG
+688 
-701 YNATWTGNS
+701 
-710 VSSSGT
+710 
-716 VSFGDTSGSA
+716 
-726 LNGHCGPW
+726 
-734 PYYQCIGTTN
+734 
-744 GAYSAYH
+744 
-751 VYITANLRSGN
+751 
-762 RIGTGGAANLVFNG
+762 
-776 VDSINIANATIT
+776 
-788 QHNAGAY
+788 
-795 SSSMTFSTQNMDS
+795 
-808 SQNLNGLNANGK
+808 
-820 LSVYGATFTNQAK
+820 
-833 DGKFIFNAGQ
+833 
-843 ATFENTNFNGGSYQ
+843 
-857 FSGDSL
+857 
-863 NFSNNNQ
+863 
-870 FNSGSFEISA
+870 
-880 KNASFNNANFNNSAS
+880 
-895 FNFNN
+895 
-900 SNATTS
+900 
-906 FVGDFTNA
+906 
-914 NSNLQ
+914 
-919 IAGNAVFG
+919 
-927 NSTNSDG
+927 
-934 SQNTANFNNT
+934 ANFNNT
-944 GSVNIAGNATFDNM
+944 GSVNISGNATFNNVV
-958 AFNGPTNTSVKGQVT
+958 FNSPTNTSVKGKVT

-980 NLNAPLSFGDGMIN
+980 NLNAPLSFGDGTITFN
-994 FSAHSVINIGEAI
+994 AHSVINIAESI

-1047 LVSSAGNGIY
+1047 LVSSVGNGVY

-1072 VFSPNSISIRRLGV
+1072 IFSQNSISIRRLGV
-1086 GMVFDYVDMEKSD
+1086 GMVFDYMDMEKSD

-1115 SYNNNLGNLNNT
+1115 SYNNNLGNSNNT

-1153 LTGQNSAIVFGAKNI
+1153 FTGQNSAIVFGAKNI

-1178 NTIIRFGDN
+1178 NAIIRFGDN

-1237 NFNGLQGILLT
+1237 NFNALQGILLT

-1255 AAGTQSSSMNFI
+1255 AAGTQSSSMNFV
-1267 SNSANIQAQNSYFID
+1267 SNNANIQAQNSYFID
-1282 DTAQNKGN
+1282 DTAQNSGN

-1313 TQSVFKFNAV
+1313 TQSVFKFNAK

-1328 TNSSN
+1328 TNSTN

-1338 YQISAKSVL
+1338 YQMQAKSVL

-1381 TLELSGDLNLN
+1381 TLELQGDLNLN
-1392 DTSSLNLNQSAIN
+1392 DTSSLNLNQSTIN

-1414 YASLIASNGSHLNF
+1414 YASLIANDGSRLNF
-1428 NGAVNFN
+1428 NGAINFN
-1435 SANITT
+1435 SENITT
-1441 SLSDS
+1441 SLNNS
-1446 SIVFKGAS
+1446 SIVFKGAI

-1466 FLDFQGSSA
+1466 SLDFQGSSA
-1475 ITSNTAFNFYNNA
+1475 ITSNTAFNFYDNA

-1520 LNLKNS
+1520 LDLKNS

-1560 DMNSNWY
+1560 GMNNNWY

-1574 MRINDGIYDAKN
+1574 MRISDGIYDAKN

-1625 NIGSEI
+1625 NIGSEV

-1645 SYSDDAQGV
+1645 SYSDDAEGV
-1654 FYLTSSVKGY
+1654 FYLTSNVKGY
-1664 YNPNQSYQASG
+1664 YNPNQSYQANG

-1707 VYNKGYN
+1707 IYNKGYN

-1744 LSNLKGDALNQL
+1744 LSGLNPDALNQL
-1756 TKLITPSDWK
+1756 TKLITPNDWK

-1781 NFNNGALIIGATKIG
+1781 NFNNGALIVGATKIG
-1796 QTNTNSTVVFGGLGY
+1796 QTDTNSAVVFGGLGY

-1896 FSMLGQEGINKV
+1896 FSMLGQEGIDKV

-1933 NLIVNTL
+1933 NLIADML
-1940 GSGSVIGG
+1940 GSDSVIGG
-1948 YLTPEQKNQT
+1948 HLTPEQKNQT

-1975 GLNTA
+1975 GLNAA

-2026 GLFNQIT
+2026 GLLNQIT

-2047 MLQDIVKPSEA
+2047 MLQDIVKPSET
-2058 LQNDVVALGKQM
+2058 LQNDVAALGKQM
-2070 IGEFLGQDMLNSLES
+2070 IGEFLGQDALNSLES
-2085 LLQNQQIKSVLD
+2085 LLQNQQIKSVLN
-2097 KVLAAKGL
+2097 KFLAAKGL
-2105 GPIYEQGL
+2105 GSIYEQGL

-2134 WQRGDFSFNAQGNVF
+2134 WQKGDFSFNAQGNVF

-2175 NNHIAFTNHSG
+2175 NNHISFANHAG
-2186 TLNLLSNQVSNINIT
+2186 TLQLLSNQVSNINIT
-2201 TLDASNGLKINAAN
+2201 TLNASNGLKINAAN
-2215 NNVSVSQGNLFINAS
+2215 NNVSVSQGNLFVNAS
-2230 CVQQSDPIT
+2230 CAQQSDPT
-2239 TNTANPCALSAQSA
+2239 TANIANPCALNAQNA
-2253 NGASSNNA
+2253 NGASSNA

-2280 NDFNFSGNIYANG
+2280 NDFNFAGNIYANG

-2331 KNASFVTNNLNIQ
+2331 KNASFMANNLNIQ
-2344 GAFNNNATQKIG
+2344 GAFNNNATRKIE
-2356 VLQNLVIASNA
+2356 VLQNLTIASNA

-2378 GGALNNFGAIHF
+2378 GGALNHFGAIHF
-2390 NLENIQTPAPLI
+2390 NLENTQTPTPLI

-2468 NGVLTYLGQRV
+2468 NGALTYLGQRV

-2491 LPNSNNASP
+2491 LPNSNNASQ

-2506 SVLHNQVKMSYGD
+2506 SVLYNQVKMSYGD
-2519 KVMDFT
+2519 KAMDFT

-2530 DYIVGIQGQSALN
+2530 DYIVGLQGQSALN
-2543 QIEAI
+2543 QIEAV
-2548 GGNNAIKWLST
+2548 GGNAIKWLST
-2559 LMIKTKE
+2559 LMMETKE
-2566 NPLFAP
+2566 NPLFVP
-2572 IYLENH
+2572 IYLKNH
-2578 SLNEILDAT
+2578 SLNEILGVT

-2612 ASYTQQTSRLTKLSD
+2612 AGYTQQTSRLTKLSD
-2627 FRAREGESNFSERL
+2627 LRDREGESDFSERL

-2652 NPSEIFVK
+2652 NPGEVFVK
-2660 YSQPN
+2660 YTQPN

-2673 QGVGGASFIS
+2673 QGIGGASFIS
-2683 GGNGTLYGLNVGYDR
+2683 GGNGTLYGLNAGYDR

-2720 MRSLGNNVDV
+2720 MRSLANNVDV

-2750 YGGNASHINSSNS
+2750 YGGNANNINSSNP

-2770 RYNYNTWTTSVNGNY
+2770 RYSYNTWTTSVNGNY

-2813 MKGKMQNPA
+2813 MKGKMNDAA
-2822 YQQFVMHSNP
+2822 YKQFLMHSNP

-2860 RLGRDLLIKAKGD
+2860 RLGRDLLIRSKGG

-2880 ENTLLYRKGEIFN
+2880 ENTLLYRKGEVFN

-2903 MHLWRLMYVNAG
+2903 MHLWRLVYVNAG
-2915 VGLKMGLQYQDLN
+2915 VGLKMGLQYQDIN

>member
-1 MKQFKKKPKKIKRSQ
+1 MKKFKKKPKSIKRSHQ
-16 KIILKRPLW
+16 KTILKRPLW
-25 LMPLLIGGFA
+25 LAPLLIGGFA
-35 SGVYA
+35 SGVHANNLWDLLNPKVGGEYVHWVKGSQYCA
-40 DGTDILGLSWGE
+40 WWEFAGCLKNVWGANH
-52 KSQKVC
+52 KG
-58 VHRPWYALWSCDKW
+58 YDA
-72 EEKTQQFTGNQLIT
+72 
-86 KTWAGGNAANYYH
+86 GNAANYLS
-99 SQNNQDITANLKND
+99 SQNYQAIFVGSGNET
-113 NGTYFLSGLYNYTG
+113 GTYSLSGFTNYV
-127 GEYNG
+127 G
-132 GNLDIEL
+132 GNLTI
-139 GSNATFNLGA
+139 NLG
-149 NSGNSFT
+149 NSVVLDLSGSNSFT
-156 SWYPNGHT
+156 SYQGYNQGKDDVSFNVGAINLNG
-164 NVTFSAGTINVN
+164 AL
-176 NSVEVGNR
+176 EVGNR

-199 LNANKVTI
+199 LNANQVNI
-207 NSNIN
+207 NSNIS
-212 AYKTS
+212 AFKTS

-226 AITINSV
+226 AITIGSV

-244 KIGSGA
+244 SVGVGA
-250 NCSSSGPSYSFKGTT
+250 NCSTSGPSYSFKGTT
-265 SATNT
+265 NATNT
-270 TFSNAS
+270 AFSNAS
-276 GSFTFEESA
+276 GSFTFEENA
-285 NFSGAKL
+285 TFSGAKL

-301 GFNATNNTAFN
+301 EFSATNNTAFN
-312 SGSFT
+312 SGSFN
-317 FKGTSSFNNA
+317 FKGVNSFNGA
-327 TFSNASYTF
+327 TFSDASYTF
-336 DNQATFQNSSFNG
+336 NNQATFQNSSFNG

-354 NNQSNPTN
+354 NNQTN
-362 SAQHPQIL
+362 Q
-370 FENSSFNGGIFTFN
+370 
-384 NQTNPTNSAQHPQIL
+384 TNSAQHPQIL
-399 FENSSFSGS
+399 FENSSFSGNA
-408 TTTLKGSATFEQAFN
+408 TTLKGFVDFQQAFN
-423 NSNHQLTIQNASFD
+423 NSNHQLTVQNASFN
-437 NATFNNTGKITIEK
+437 NANFSNTGKITIEK
-451 DASFNNTSFNTPVD
+451 EVSFNNTTFNTSI
-465 TNNMSVTGSVT
+465 NISNMTINGSVT
-476 LSGKNDLKNGSTL
+476 LSGKNDLKNGSAL
-489 DFGSSKITLAQGATF
+489 DFGSSQVTLTQGTTF

-518 NSSGGITYNHLLN
+518 NSSGGITYNNLLN

-542 TTESSSKPQSF
+542 TNENSSDPQSF
-553 AQGLWDMITYN
+553 AQGLWDIITYN
-564 GVTGQLLSEN
+564 GVTGQLLSTD
-574 AATPKN
+574 ATTSKPA
-580 TDSSPSAPT
+580 DSSPSKSSTNPT
-589 KDSPQVYQVGYKI
+589 QVYQVGYKI
-602 GDTIYKLQETFSPN
+602 GDIIYKLQETFSHN

-632 TISGSQ
+632 VISGSK
-638 FDLSASNYINANMPW
+638 FDLSASNYINSDTPW
-653 YDHKYYI
+653 YDHKSYI

-688 QTFSTNGSNLVIG
+688 QTFSASNSNLVIG
-701 YNATWTGNS
+701 YNSTWTDHN
-710 VSSSGT
+710 VSSSDT
-716 VSFGDTSGSA
+716 VSFGDTSGNA

-734 PYYQCIGTTN
+734 PYYQCTGTTN
-744 GAYSAYH
+744 GTYSAYH

-776 VDSINIANATIT
+776 VDSVNIANATIT
-788 QHNAGAY
+788 QHNAGIY
-795 SSSMTFSTQNMDS
+795 SSSMTFSTQGMDN
-808 SQNLNGLNANGK
+808 SQNLNGLNPNGT

-833 DGKFIFNAGQ
+833 DGKFIFNAGK

-863 NFSNNNQ
+863 SFSNNNQ

-880 KNASFNNANFNNSAS
+880 KNASFDNANFNNSAS

-900 SNATTS
+900 SSATTS

-919 IAGNAVFG
+919 IAGSAVFG
-927 NSTNSDG
+927 NSANG
-934 SQNTANFNNT
+934 SQNNANFNNT
-944 GSVNIAGNATFDNM
+944 GSVDISGNATFDNVV
-958 AFNGPTNTSVKGQVT
+958 FNGPTNMSVKGQVT

-980 NLNAPLSFGDGMIN
+980 NLNAPLSFGDGTITFN
-994 FSAHSVINIGEAI
+994 AHSVINIAEAI

-1021 IEYNNAFSKNLWQL
+1021 IEYNNAKNLWQL

-1047 LVSSAGNGIY
+1047 LVSSVGNGVY

-1072 VFSPNSISIRRLGV
+1072 IFSPNSISIRRLGV
-1086 GMVFDYVDMEKSD
+1086 GMVFNYMDMEKSD

-1115 SYNNNLGNLNNT
+1115 SYNNNLGNSNNT
-1127 IYYYDKSIDFYASG
+1127 IYYYDNSIDFYASG

-1153 LTGQNSAIVFGAKNI
+1153 FTGQNSAIVFGAKNI

-1255 AAGTQSSSMNFI
+1255 TAGTQSSSMNFT

-1282 DTAQNKGN
+1282 DTAQNGGN

-1313 TQSVFKFNAV
+1313 TQSVFKFNAA
-1323 NAISF
+1323 NAINF
-1328 TNSSN
+1328 TNSTN

-1338 YQISAKSVL
+1338 YQMQAKSVS

-1356 VGTSSIKAN
+1356 VGTSSIKASVIN
-1365 AISLS
+1365 LS

-1381 TLELSGDLNLN
+1381 TLELKGDLNLN
-1392 DTSSLNLNQSAIN
+1392 DTSSLNLNQSIIN

-1414 YASLIASNGSHLNF
+1414 YASLIVNDGSRLNF
-1428 NGAVNFN
+1428 NGTTNFN

-1441 SLSDS
+1441 SLNHS
-1446 SIVFKGAS
+1446 SIVFKGAI

-1466 FLDFQGSSA
+1466 SLDFQGSST
-1475 ITSNTAFNFYNNA
+1475 ITSNTAFNFYDNA

-1560 DMNSNWY
+1560 GMNHNWY
-1567 ERISFFG
+1567 ERIHFFG
-1574 MRINDGIYDAKN
+1574 MHINDGVYDAIN

-1592 NPLNNALKITES
+1592 NPLNNTLKITES

-1611 VTLSQIPGIKNTLY
+1611 ITLSQIPGIKNTLY
-1625 NIGSEI
+1625 NIGSEV

-1645 SYSDDAQGV
+1645 SYSDDAEGV
-1654 FYLTSSVKGY
+1654 FYLTSNVKGY

-1683 NLTSE
+1683 NLTSD
-1688 SSVISQTY
+1688 SSIISQTY

-1744 LSNLKGDALNQL
+1744 LSDLNSNALNQL
-1756 TKLITPSDWK
+1756 TKLITPNDWK
-1766 NINELIDNAN
+1766 NINEFIDNAN

-1781 NFNNGALIIGATKIG
+1781 NFNNGTLIVGATKIG
-1796 QTNTNSTVVFGGLGY
+1796 QTNTNSAVVFGGLGY

-1816 YTDIVCQKFRGTYLG
+1816 YTDVVCQKFRGTYLG

-1875 NSQTSLILNQANIVS
+1875 NSQTSLVLNQANIVS

-1933 NLIVNTL
+1933 NLIADTL
-1940 GSGSVIGG
+1940 GSNSVIGRH
-1948 YLTPEQKNQT
+1948 LTPEQKNQT

-1975 GLNTA
+1975 GLNAA

-2001 LGGID
+2001 LGGGID

-2047 MLQDIVKPSEA
+2047 ILQDIVKPSNA
-2058 LQNDVVALGKQM
+2058 LKNDAAALGKQM
-2070 IGEFLGQDMLNSLES
+2070 IGEFLGQDTLNSLES

-2105 GPIYEQGL
+2105 GSIYEQGL
-2113 GDLIPNLGKK
+2113 GDLMPNLGKK

-2134 WQRGDFSFNAQGNVF
+2134 WQKGDFSFNAQGNVF

-2157 ANGGTLS
+2157 ANGGTIS

-2175 NNHIAFTNHSG
+2175 NNRISFTNHAG
-2186 TLNLLSNQVSNINIT
+2186 ALNLLSNQVSNINIT
-2201 TLDASNGLKINAAN
+2201 TLNASNGLKINAAN
-2215 NNVSVSQGNLFINAS
+2215 NNVSVSQGNLFVNAS
-2230 CVQQSDPIT
+2230 CVEQNNPT
-2239 TNTANPCALSAQSA
+2239 TANIANPCTLSTQNA
-2253 NGASSNNA
+2253 NGASSGNA
-2261 SNNAPIALNNNDES
+2261 SNNAQIALNNNDES

-2293 VVDFSKIKGS
+2293 VVDLSKIKGS

-2331 KNASFVTNNLNIQ
+2331 KNASFMANNLNIQ
-2344 GAFNNNATQKIG
+2344 GAFNNNATRKIE
-2356 VLQNLVIASNA
+2356 VLQNLTIASNA

-2390 NLENIQTPAPLI
+2390 NLENIQTPTPLI
-2402 QAEGIINLNTTQ
+2402 QAKGIINLNTTQ
-2414 TPFINVNNSMANNTT
+2414 TPFMNVNNSMANNTT

-2443 NPNSLQSYLK
+2443 NPNSLQSYLN

-2491 LPNSNNASP
+2491 LPNSNNAHQ

-2506 SVLHNQVKMSYGD
+2506 SVLYNQIKMSYGD

-2543 QIEAI
+2543 QIEAV

-2559 LMIKTKE
+2559 LMMETKE

-2572 IYLENH
+2572 IYLKNH
-2578 SLNEILDAT
+2578 SLHEILGVA
-2587 KDLQNTASLISNP
+2587 KDLLNTANLISNP
-2600 NFRDNATNLLEL
+2600 NFRNNATNLLEL

-2627 FRAREGESNFSERL
+2627 FRSREGESDFSRHL

-2652 NPSEIFVK
+2652 NPSEVFIK

-2665 KHPNNLWV
+2665 KHPNNLWI
-2673 QGVGGASFIS
+2673 QGIGGASFIS
-2683 GGNGTLYGLNVGYDR
+2683 GGNGTLYGLNAGYDR

-2720 MRSLGNNVDV
+2720 MHSLANNVDV

-2743 TLSANET
+2743 TLSANEI
-2750 YGGNASHINSSNS
+2750 YGGNASNINSSNS

-2770 RYNYNTWTTSVNGNY
+2770 RYSYNTWTTSVNGNY

-2803 LSYHFIGLSG
+2803 LSYHFIGLSA
-2813 MKGKMQNPA
+2813 MKGKMNDAA
-2822 YQQFVMHSNP
+2822 YKQFLMHSNP

-2860 RLGRDLLIKAKGD
+2860 RLGRDLLIKSKGG
-2873 NMVRFVG
+2873 NVVRFVG
-2880 ENTLLYRKGEIFN
+2880 ENTLLYRKGEVFN

-2903 MHLWRLMYVNAG
+2903 MHLWRLVYVNAG
-2915 VGLKMGLQYQDLN
+2915 VGLKMGLQYQDIN

>member
-1 MKQFKKKPKKIKRSQ
+1 MKKFKKKPKKITRKQ
-16 KIILKRPLW
+16 KTILKRPLW
-25 LMPLLIGGFA
+25 LAPLLISGFA
-35 SGVYA
+35 SGAYA
-40 DGTDILGLSWGE
+40 NNLWDLLNPKVGGEYVHWVKGSQYCAWWEFAGCLKNVWGANH
-52 KSQKVC
+52 KG
-58 VHRPWYALWSCDKW
+58 YDA
-72 EEKTQQFTGNQLIT
+72 
-86 KTWAGGNAANYYH
+86 GNAANYLS
-99 SQNNQDITANLKND
+99 SQNYQAISVGSGNET
-113 NGTYFLSGLYNYTG
+113 GTYSLSGFTNYV
-127 GEYNG
+127 G
-132 GNLDIEL
+132 GNLTI
-139 GSNATFNLGA
+139 NLG
-149 NSGNSFT
+149 NSVVLDLSGSNSFT
-156 SWYPNGHT
+156 SYQGYNQGKDDVSFNVGAINLNGT
-164 NVTFSAGTINVN
+164 L
-176 NSVEVGNR
+176 EVGNR

-233 SLSGDTCSSLA
+233 SLNGDTCSSLA
-244 KIGSGA
+244 SVGVGA
-250 NCSSSGPSYSFKGTT
+250 NCSTSGPSYSFKGTT
-265 SATNT
+265 NATNT

-276 GSFTFEESA
+276 GSFTFEENA
-285 NFSGAKL
+285 TFSGAKW
-292 NGGAFTFNK
+292 NGGTYTFNK
-301 GFNATNNTAFN
+301 EFSTTNNTAFN

-317 FKGTSSFNNA
+317 FKGTSSFNGA
-327 TFSNASYTF
+327 SFSNATYTF
-336 DNQATFQNSSFNG
+336 NNQATFQNSSFNG

-354 NNQSNPTN
+354 NNQTN
-362 SAQHPQIL
+362 LANSTQHPQI
-370 FENSSFNGGIFTFN
+370 
-384 NQTNPTNSAQHPQIL
+384 Q
-399 FENSSFSGS
+399 NSSFSGNA
-408 TTTLKGSATFEQAFN
+408 TTLKGSVIFQQAFN
-423 NSNHQLTIQNASFD
+423 NSNHQLTMQNASFD
-437 NATFNNTGKITIEK
+437 NANFSNTGKITINES
-451 DASFNNTSFNTPVD
+451 ASFNDTTFNTSVD
-465 TNNMSVTGSVT
+465 TSNMIITGSVT

-489 DFGSSKITLAQGATF
+489 DFGSSKITLAQGTTF
-504 NLTSLGSEKSVTIL
+504 NLTSLSSENSVTIL

-531 HALNSLTNALK
+531 HAINSLTSALK
-542 TTESSSKPQSF
+542 TSESSSNPQSF
-553 AQGLWDMITYN
+553 AQGLWEMITYD
-564 GVTGQLLSEN
+564 GVTGQLLNES
-574 AATPKN
+574 AATSKPA
-580 TDSSPSAPT
+580 DSSPSKSST
-589 KDSPQVYQVGYKI
+589 NSTQVYQVGYKI
-602 GDTIYKLQETFSPN
+602 GDTIYKLQETFGPN

-632 TISGSQ
+632 VINGSK
-638 FDLSASNYINANMPW
+638 FDLSASNYINADMPW
-653 YDHKYYI
+653 YNHKYYI

-688 QTFSTNGSNLVIG
+688 QTFSASNSNLVIG
-701 YNATWTGNS
+701 YNSTWTDHN
-710 VSSSGT
+710 VSSSDT
-716 VSFGDTSGSA
+716 VSFGDTSGST

-734 PYYQCIGTTN
+734 PYYQCTGTTN
-744 GAYSAYH
+744 GTYSAYH

-776 VDSINIANATIT
+776 VDSVNIANATIT
-788 QHNAGAY
+788 QHNAGIY
-795 SSSMTFSTQNMDS
+795 SSSMTFSTQSMDN
-808 SQNLNGLNANGK
+808 SQNLKGLNSNGK
-820 LSVYGATFTNQAK
+820 LLVYGTTFTNQAK

-900 SNATTS
+900 PNATTS

-927 NSTNSDG
+927 NSTNG
-934 SQNTANFNNT
+934 SQNNANFNNT
-944 GSVNIAGNATFDNM
+944 GSVNISGNATFDNVV
-958 AFNGPTNTSVKGQVT
+958 FNGPTNTSVKGQVT

-980 NLNAPLSFGDGMIN
+980 NLNVPLSFGDGTIV
-994 FSAHSVINIGEAI
+994 FSTHSVINIGEAI

-1021 IEYNNAFSKNLWQL
+1021 IEYNNAFAKNLWQL

-1047 LVSSAGNGIY
+1047 LVSSVGNGVY

-1072 VFSPNSISIRRLGV
+1072 IFSQNSISIRRLGV
-1086 GMVFDYVDMEKSD
+1086 SMVFDYVDMEKSD
-1099 HLYYQNALGFM
+1099 HLYYKDVVGFM

-1115 SYNNNLGNLNNT
+1115 SYNNNLGNANNT
-1127 IYYYDKSIDFYASG
+1127 IYYYDNSIDFYASG

-1153 LTGQNSAIVFGAKNI
+1153 FTGQNSAIVFGAKNI
-1168 WTNASDAPQS
+1168 WTSLSDAPQS
-1178 NTIIRFGDN
+1178 NAIIRFGDN

-1255 AAGTQSSSMNFI
+1255 AAGTQSSSMNFV

-1282 DTAQNKGN
+1282 DTAQNGGN

-1304 SSFRGYVGQ
+1304 SSFRGYVGK
-1313 TQSVFKFNAV
+1313 TQSVFKFNAT

-1328 TNSSN
+1328 TNSTN

-1338 YQISAKSVL
+1338 YQMQAQSVL

-1365 AISLS
+1365 AINLS

-1381 TLELSGDLNLN
+1381 TLDLQGDLNLN

-1441 SLSDS
+1441 SLNNS

-1466 FLDFQGSSA
+1466 SLDFQGSSA
-1475 ITSNTAFNFYNNA
+1475 ITSNTAFNFYDNA

-1520 LNLKNS
+1520 LDLKNS
-1526 QLVFSDQGSLNIAN
+1526 ELVFSDQGSLNIAN

-1560 DMNSNWY
+1560 DMSSNWY

-1604 FKDNQLS
+1604 FKNNQLS

-1645 SYSDDAQGV
+1645 SYSDDAEGV
-1654 FYLTSSVKGY
+1654 FYLTSNVKGY
-1664 YNPNQSYQASG
+1664 YNPNQSYQANG

-1683 NLTSE
+1683 NLSSE

-1707 VYNKGYN
+1707 IYNKGYD

-1744 LSNLKGDALNQL
+1744 LSDLKGDALNQL

-1781 NFNNGALIIGATKIG
+1781 NFNNGTLIIGATKIG
-1796 QTNTNSTVVFGGLGY
+1796 QTDTNSAVVFGGLGY

-1916 ILGEVAMQSIN
+1916 ILGEVAVQSIN

-1940 GSGSVIGG
+1940 GSDSVIGG

-2047 MLQDIVKPSEA
+2047 MLQDIVKPSNA
-2058 LQNDVVALGKQM
+2058 LKNDVMALGKQM
-2070 IGEFLGQDMLNSLES
+2070 IGEFLGQDTLNSLES

-2134 WQRGDFSFNAQGNVF
+2134 WQKGDFSFNAQGNVF

-2175 NNHIAFTNHSG
+2175 NNHISFTNHAG

-2201 TLDASNGLKINAAN
+2201 TLNASNGLKINAGSN
-2215 NNVSVSQGNLFINAS
+2215 NISVSQGNLFINAS
-2230 CVQQSDPIT
+2230 CAQQSDPT
-2239 TNTANPCALSAQSA
+2239 ATNATNPCAFNAQST

-2322 TISNQAVLE
+2322 IISNQAVLE
-2331 KNASFVTNNLNIQ
+2331 KNASFTANNLNIQ
-2344 GAFNNNATQKIG
+2344 GAFNNNATHKIE
-2356 VLQNLVIASNA
+2356 VLQNLTIASNA
-2367 SLSTGIYGLEV
+2367 SLSTGIYGLGV
-2378 GGALNNFGAIHF
+2378 GGALNNLGTIHF
-2390 NLENIQTPAPLI
+2390 NLENSQTPVNPLI

-2414 TPFINVNNSMANNTT
+2414 TPFMNVNNSMANNTT

-2491 LPNSNNASP
+2491 LPDSNNASQ

-2506 SVLHNQVKMSYGD
+2506 SVLHDQIKMSYGN
-2519 KVMDFT
+2519 KIMDFT

-2530 DYIVGIQGQSALN
+2530 DYIVGIQGQSTLN
-2543 QIEAI
+2543 QIEAV
-2548 GGNNAIKWLST
+2548 GGNAIKWLST
-2559 LMIKTKE
+2559 LMMETKE

-2572 IYLENH
+2572 IYLKNH
-2578 SLNEILDAT
+2578 SLNEILGVT

-2627 FRAREGESNFSERL
+2627 FRAREGESDFSERL

-2652 NPSEIFVK
+2652 NPGEVFVK
-2660 YSQPN
+2660 YSQIS

-2673 QGVGGASFIS
+2673 QGIGGASFIS

-2706 GYVAYGYSGFNGNI
+2706 GYVAYGYSDFNGNI
-2720 MRSLGNNVDV
+2720 MHSLGNNVDV

-2750 YGGNASHINSSNS
+2750 YGGNANNINSSNP

-2813 MKGKMQNPA
+2813 MKGKMNDAA
-2822 YQQFVMHSNP
+2822 YKQFLMHSNP

-2847 KYFGKNSYYFVTA
+2847 KYFGQNSYYFVTA
-2860 RLGRDLLIKAKGD
+2860 RLGRDLLIKSKGG

-2880 ENTLLYRKGEIFN
+2880 ENTLLYRKGEVFN

-2903 MHLWRLMYVNAG
+2903 MHLWRLVYVNAG
-2915 VGLKMGLQYQDLN
+2915 VGLKMGLQYQDIN